1 MAHHTRP
8 SRLVKKEELG
18 KRKNNQGKKKSSQ
31 VRKKTTKTSTK
42 AVSTGKSK
50 KPAQEKDV
58 KKKQQEKKPIM
69 SSSGRLLRSSVS
81 RTLSG
86 ASWVTLEKADSIL
99 FHNQDSFSI
108 NGFTMSLRN
117 RSFSRRLSQTPI
129 AKPRKAAAQKRLET
143 KEKHEQ
149 EAQAVI
155 EEKNVEG
162 GERVFEQVLA
172 QNELA
177 PLPVQ
182 GAPCGVGEEPATT
195 CATQDKEVGI
205 PETNDSLPS
214 RQVTA
219 NDSEAS
225 EVKYE
230 HENLPCEQTPSDLET
245 GSLAEAFVEG
255 AVPVLPSSPSD
266 SVITSESNS
275 KVCAETPFDL
285 VPNSKEP
292 DCSSVDT
299 SDHSSAV
306 PLEES
311 VPLAKP
317 HMGAELDLVLPSE
330 EQDSNSTAIVI
341 SEINAQEHLLADA
354 SSLAESCLKA
364 GWDLES
370 GVKDVC
376 SESSSVAAAESNSLS
391 YFEGASAES
400 NLLLYFEGAKAE
412 SNSLLHF
419 KGAKS
424 ESNSLLHFE
433 GASAESNSLLHF
445 EGASAESNSLLHFEG
460 ASTESNSLLHFEGA
474 SSPAESHMKLPV
486 DFVPVHK
493 ELNSNVDLSC
503 MRENSESYSKPVFTV
518 CEPVSDTS
526 LNNIQV
532 GDIEQLVKCID
543 AETLILNSGCVH
555 TSSPDLEKSAVDK
568 ISGESSGQFSEGIVS
583 ELPSS
588 TEISTPASEK
598 AINAGLP
605 ADSRLQHDD
614 YSSQL
619 GSVGVSLNLVQD
631 NVRDSTEAVEASG
644 PSSLKNP
651 AGDYPI
657 PYSSLLPMLEKKKRR
672 RCGVCEPCL
681 RKTNCEECSCCRK
694 RKTSHRICKK
704 RKCEE
709 LKKPPP
715 PITLPFEVLTENK
728 RPQRR
733 KQRALKANLENKPVN
748 GRRPELM
755 ECSICGHGEKY
766 RVKTNQAVPVQNVQ
780 SKEKER
786 MTGLEAEKWAHNE
799 KPSFGVH
806 VNGDIHGTVTGNEH
820 LKHAEESER
829 VVSPSQLAEPKKS
842 FAQTIKNGIKPL
854 HYSPPEAVASLKKVS
869 VEERTD
875 FTSNS
880 HTQWTKAANLNHI
893 VNTLTTGVG
902 CIHPENQGNVLI
914 KEENCTCSIFQD
926 SDKSVLQTVS
936 ISDLQESLCCPPL
949 PEEEGHV
956 GEDGFKV
963 PKAETQCEDSSL
975 QPTFLSLIKNRNLT
989 VEQVVAIE
997 ALTQLSEAPL
1007 ETTSPAKTECTE
1019 ETTSNLLHSSKR
1031 DISSSSTSS
1040 ALKEIKDTYLQNEQQ
1055 LLAHCAHSQKQ
1066 LPNKAVLYNGQGS
1079 VSELRDKPANLAGE
1093 MYKLQLSSRDA
1104 KTLSDFTSNAK
1115 SFSGYVTKKNYT
1127 HDPVS
1132 LAQYCNA
1139 SLNAQQ
1145 TSNSLEALGQL
1156 EQKPACNDLNLE
1168 AGSLI
1173 KEGVIHSQDEED
1185 VATQLT
1191 QLAALIESNQTN
1203 PEQKN
1208 DIKASLLNLIS
1219 QERQPKYNQD
1229 LLQKKEAVFF
1239 KHNYSSLLL
1248 KQKQPTNKKG
1258 NAVPWKPRH
1267 KKKPQEARYQQ
1278 NNQNHLE
1285 LLSCQRSELQDIWM
1299 SSKLHKLGQ
1308 TMPQDS
1314 RIAPSEKKSPR
1325 TKVQRAL
1332 NQNTLASQEK
1342 TRLFLPQ
1349 TQIKFHRCL
1358 PEVPHEKKKDRLFG
1372 CEVVNEQIK
1381 TAGSGD
1387 PLGIERLK
1395 NEVVARNQFSDLPSH
1410 NPLAVSQ
1417 LKTASLVNR
1426 PSENLQ
1432 MFTEK
1437 CNSQVQQTAD
1447 ASQGH
1452 PLPQTFNQSNLRANE
1467 MRSEDKAYIH
1477 QGAVKQQVDP
1487 KSQVLPVPCGGAQVP
1502 GAVGALRNMECAGEV
1517 TVLTSTSLGTDHPQS
1532 TGDSG
1537 CSPAKN
1543 TLSSFLES
1551 PMKFLDTPTKNLID
1565 TPTKKGQSE
1574 LPTCDCVEQ
1583 IIEKDE
1589 GPYYTH
1595 LGTGPSV
1602 AAVREIMENRYGA
1615 KGSAVRIEVV
1625 VYTGKEGKSSQGC
1638 PIAKWVIRRSSDEEK
1653 LLCLVRQ
1660 RAGHHCQT
1668 AVIVILIL
1676 AWEGIPH
1683 LLADTLYKELTQSLR
1698 KYGCP
1703 TSRRCALNEDRTCA
1717 CQGLDPETCGASFS
1731 FGCSW
1736 SMYFNGC
1743 KFARS
1748 KNPRKFRLL
1757 TDDPKQEELLENNL
1771 QTLATDVAPV
1781 YKKLAPEAFQNQ
1793 VENEHMGPDCRLGSK
1808 DGRPFSGVTACI
1820 DFCAHA
1826 HKDTHNMHNGSTVVC
1841 TLTKEDNRRVGVI
1854 PSDEQ
1859 LHVLP
1864 LYKISQTDEFG
1875 TEEGLEAKI
1884 KAGAIQVLTAFP
1896 REVRMLAEP
1905 LRATKKK
1912 KPDTRRTSTEKQP
1925 LIDKKYSTPVKL
1937 KTEAPENLS
1946 NAVHCL
1952 GNKPDA
1958 LKPGIK
1964 TETSDH
1970 LYAMKHTSNT
1980 TKNCSLLKQY
1990 TASSPFKV
1998 DGLQPYPPLAH
2009 KPGLTAVTNL
2019 QQDFSVP
2026 YGYFECS
2033 SKQPHVTPYVNC
2045 KNFDVSVKDYTGI
2058 LLNDKMN
2065 GVPPILPEVT
2075 APGPP
2080 AHKDPLPT
2088 ILEHQTDKQNCQ
2100 PQLDNSPSSEMISSS
2115 DLSVPLSSPAK
2126 DAVGNEADCSHGCPV
2141 EKGSSHREQ
2150 MCGFDCADEK
2160 QSSALGQP
2168 TDSEEKAEELWSDS
2182 EHNFLDDD
2190 IGGVAVAPSHG
2201 SILIECARRELHA
2214 TTPIKKPNRNHP
2226 TRISLV
2232 FYQHKNLNEPKH
2244 GLAMWEAKMA
2254 ERAKEKEKEAERLGT
2269 ENTDLNSASRKTK
2282 QANENRDI
2290 FYEDNEFNQIPSRRA
2305 LTVTKDN
2312 VITVS
2317 SYALTRVAGPYNHW
2331 A

>member
-1 MAHHTRP
+1 ADMAHHARP
-8 SRLVKKEELG
+8 SRSAKKEELG
-18 KRKNNQGKKKSSQ
+18 KRKTNQSKKKSSQ
-31 VRKKTTKTSTK
+31 VRKKTTKASTK
-42 AVSTGKSK
+42 AVSSGKSK
-50 KPAQEKDV
+50 KPVQEKDV

-69 SSSGRLLRSSVS
+69 SSSGRLLRSSV
-81 RTLSG
+81 TLSG
-86 ASWVTLEKADSIL
+86 ASWVSLEKADNIL
-99 FHNQDSFSI
+99 FHSQDSFSI
-108 NGFTMSLRN
+108 NGFTMALRN
-117 RSFSRRLSQTPI
+117 RSFSRSLAQTPI
-129 AKPRKAAAQKRLET
+129 TAKPGKAAAQKRLET
-143 KEKHEQ
+143 MEKQ
-149 EAQAVI
+149 EALAVV
-155 EEKNVEG
+155 EEKNAETGEIALKEDVAQDELAALPVEG
-162 GERVFEQVLA
+162 WLC
-172 QNELA
+172 
-177 PLPVQ
+177 
-182 GAPCGVGEEPATT
+182 GAGEEEPVIP
-195 CATQDKEVGI
+195 CASQHEEAEISETDDSI
-205 PETNDSLPS
+205 PNNHITLDG
-214 RQVTA
+214 T
-219 NDSEAS
+219 EAS
-225 EVKYE
+225 EGKSKLE
-230 HENLPCEQTPSDLET
+230 DLPCGQILSDLDT
-245 GSLAEAFVEG
+245 GSLAEAFVED
-255 AVPVLPSSPSD
+255 AALVLPSSPSD
-266 SVITSESNS
+266 SGIASESNL
-275 KVCAETPFDL
+275 KVHAEAPFNV
-285 VPNSKEP
+285 VPNSTEP
-292 DCSSVDT
+292 DSSSVDT
-299 SDHSSAV
+299 SGLSSAV
-306 PLEES
+306 LIES
-311 VPLAKP
+311 VTLAKF
-317 HMGAELDLVLPSE
+317 HIGAGLDMVLPRE
-330 EQDSNSTAIVI
+330 EQDLDSASLVTSEFNS
-341 SEINAQEHLLADA
+341 QEHLFEGARSLAD
-354 SSLAESCLKA
+354 SCLKA
-364 GWDLES
+364 GWGLES
-370 GVKDVC
+370 ENKDIG
-376 SESSSVAAAESNSLS
+376 SNSSSVAAAESNL
-391 YFEGASAES
+391 
-400 NLLLYFEGAKAE
+400 
-412 SNSLLHF
+412 
-419 KGAKS
+419 
-424 ESNSLLHFE
+424 
-433 GASAESNSLLHF
+433 
-445 EGASAESNSLLHFEG
+445 
-460 ASTESNSLLHFEGA
+460 LLHFEGA
-474 SSPAESHMKLPV
+474 SSLAEYPMKLVV
-486 DFVPVHK
+486 DFVPIHR
-493 ELNSNVDLSC
+493 ELDTNSDLSFTK
-503 MRENSESYSKPVFTV
+503 ENSEIQNSEFDTKNIFRV
-518 CEPVSDTS
+518 CEPVSNTS

-532 GDIEQLVKCID
+532 EDIEQLVKCID
-543 AETLILNSGCVH
+543 AETLILNSGYVP
-555 TSSPDLEKSAVDK
+555 TLSSDLGKSTVDK
-568 ISGESSGQFSEGIVS
+568 ISAESSGQFSAGFVS
-583 ELPSS
+583 ALPSS
-588 TEISTPASEK
+588 MEISALASAK
-598 AINAGLP
+598 AINADLP
-605 ADSRLQHDD
+605 ADSRLQHSD

-619 GSVGVSLNLVQD
+619 GSGVSLNLVQD
-631 NVRDSTEAVEASG
+631 NVSNSAEAVEASG
-644 PSSLKNP
+644 PYSLKNP
-651 AGDYPI
+651 AGDYPL

-733 KQRALKANLENKPVN
+733 KQRVLKANLENKAVN

-766 RVKTNQAVPVQNVQ
+766 RVKTNQAVPIENVQ
-780 SKEKER
+780 CKEKES
-786 MTGLEAEKWAHNE
+786 MTGLEAEKWAHAE
-799 KPSFGVH
+799 KASFGVH
-806 VNGDIHGTVTGNEH
+806 INGDIHAALTGTQH
-820 LKHAEESER
+820 LNHAEHSNR
-829 VVSPSQLAEPKKS
+829 AASPCHLPEPKKPLVH
-842 FAQTIKNGIKPL
+842 TIKNGINTL
-854 HYSPPEAVASLKKVS
+854 HYSPPEAVASLNNAS
-869 VEERTD
+869 AEERTD
-875 FTSNS
+875 LTSNS
-880 HTQWTKAANLNHI
+880 HMQWPTGGNLNNI
-893 VNTLTTGVG
+893 VSTLTSCTGYV
-902 CIHPENQGNVLI
+902 HPENQGNVLM
-914 KEENCTCSIFQD
+914 KEENCTCSISEYSAQ
-926 SDKSVLQTVS
+926 SVLQTGS
-936 ISDLQESLCCPPL
+936 SLDLQESLSCPLL
-949 PEEEGHV
+949 PE
-956 GEDGFKV
+956 GELQAGKDGFTV
-963 PKAETQCEDSSL
+963 PSVETQPENTAL
-975 QPTFLSLIKNRNLT
+975 QPTFLSLIKTRNLT
-989 VEQVVAIE
+989 LEQVVAIE

-1007 ETTSPAKTECTE
+1007 ETTSPAKSGSIEHTG
-1019 ETTSNLLHSSKR
+1019 ETTSNLLHSFRR
-1031 DISSSSTSS
+1031 DISSSFTSS
-1040 ALKEIKDTYLQNEQQ
+1040 ALQEIKDTYLQNEQQ
-1055 LLAHCAHSQKQ
+1055 LLAHCTHSQKQ
-1066 LPNKAVLYNGQGS
+1066 LPNKAVLYNGQSS
-1079 VSELRDKPANLAGE
+1079 VSELCDKPASPAGE
-1093 MYKLQLSSRDA
+1093 MCKLQLPSRDT
-1104 KTLSDFTSNAK
+1104 KTLSDLTSNAT
-1115 SFSGYVTKKNYT
+1115 SFSGYDSNKSCAPEPVTLT
-1127 HDPVS
+1127 G
-1132 LAQYCNA
+1132 YCNA
-1139 SLNAQQ
+1139 PCDVQHAGN
-1145 TSNSLEALGQL
+1145 NLEAPGRL
-1156 EQKPACNDLNLE
+1156 EQKPSCSDLKLE
-1168 AGSLI
+1168 GGSLI
-1173 KEGVIHSQDEED
+1173 KEGGIHSQDEED
-1185 VATQLT
+1185 VAAQLT
-1191 QLAALIESNQTN
+1191 QLAALIESKQTN

-1208 DIKASLLNLIS
+1208 NIKASLLNLIS
-1219 QERQPKYNQD
+1219 HERQPKYNQEM
-1229 LLQKKEAVFF
+1229 LHKKESVFF
-1239 KHNYSSLLL
+1239 RRNYSSLLL
-1248 KQKQPTNKKG
+1248 KQKQATNKKG
-1258 NAVPWKPRH
+1258 NGVPWKPRH

-1278 NNQNHLE
+1278 NNQNQLE
-1285 LLSCQRSELQDIWM
+1285 LLSCQHSELQDIWI
-1299 SSKLHKLGQ
+1299 SSKLRKLGQ
-1308 TMPQDS
+1308 TMPQDC
-1314 RIAPSEKKSPR
+1314 RVAPSEKKSPR

-1349 TQIKFHRCL
+1349 AQIKFHRCL
-1358 PEVPHEKKKDRLFG
+1358 PEAPQEKKKD
-1372 CEVVNEQIK
+1372 
-1381 TAGSGD
+1381 S
-1387 PLGIERLK
+1387 
-1395 NEVVARNQFSDLPSH
+1395 
-1410 NPLAVSQ
+1410 PLAGSQ
-1417 LKTASLVNR
+1417 LKTASLLKR
-1426 PSENLQ
+1426 PTENLQ

-1437 CNSQVQQTAD
+1437 CNSQVQQTANV
-1447 ASQGH
+1447 SQAH
-1452 PLPQTFNQSNLRANE
+1452 PLPPTFNQCNLRANE
-1467 MRSEDKAYIH
+1467 MCSENKAH
-1477 QGAVKQQVDP
+1477 VQQVKQQVDP
-1487 KSQVLPVPCGGAQVP
+1487 KSQVLPLPCAGAQVP
-1502 GAVGALRNMECAGEV
+1502 GSAEALRNMECVGEV
-1517 TVLTSTSLGTDHPQS
+1517 TVLTSTRLGTDHAQS

-1683 LLADTLYKELTQSLR
+1683 LLADTLYEELRQSLR

-1703 TSRRCALNEDRTCA
+1703 TSRRCARNEDRSCA
-1717 CQGLDPETCGASFS
+1717 CQGRDPETCGASFS

-1793 VENEHMGPDCRLGSK
+1793 VENEHMGPDCRLGCK

-1912 KPDTRRTSTEKQP
+1912 KPDTRRTPSEKQP

-1937 KTEAPENLS
+1937 KTEASENLG
-1946 NAVHCL
+1946 NALHCL
-1952 GNKPDA
+1952 GNKTDA

-1964 TETSDH
+1964 METSNH

-1990 TASSPFKV
+1990 MASSPFKA
-1998 DGLQPYPPLAH
+1998 DGLHPYPSLTH
-2009 KPGLTAVTNL
+2009 KSGLTAVTNI

-2033 SKQPHVTPYVNC
+2033 TKQPHVPPYVNC
-2045 KNFDVSVKDYTGI
+2045 KSFDVSVKDHTGVV
-2058 LLNDKMN
+2058 LNEKVN
-2065 GVPPILPEVT
+2065 GVPPVLPEVT

-2080 AHKDPLPT
+2080 AHKEPLPT
-2088 ILEHQTDKQNCQ
+2088 ILEQQSDKQNCQ
-2100 PQLDNSPSSEMISSS
+2100 LQLDTSAPSEMISSC
-2115 DLSVPLSSPAK
+2115 DPLVPPSSLAQDALGPA
-2126 DAVGNEADCSHGCPV
+2126 ADCSHGCPV
-2141 EKGSSHREQ
+2141 EKGSSHGGQ
-2150 MCGFDCADEK
+2150 SSDFDCADVK
-2160 QSSALGQP
+2160 QSSALGQAA
-2168 TDSEEKAEELWSDS
+2168 DSEEKAEELWSDS

-2254 ERAKEKEKEAERLGT
+2254 ERAREKEKEAERLGT
-2269 ENTDLNSASRKTK
+2269 ENPELSSSNRKAK
-2282 QANENRDI
+2282 QPGENRDI

>member
-1 MAHHTRP
+1 MAHHARP
-8 SRLVKKEELG
+8 SRSAKKDELG
-18 KRKNNQGKKKSSQ
+18 KRKTNQSKKKSSQ

-42 AVSTGKSK
+42 AVSSGKGK

-86 ASWVTLEKADSIL
+86 VSWVSLEKADNIL
-99 FHNQDSFSI
+99 FHSQDSFNI

-117 RSFSRRLSQTPI
+117 RSFSQRLSQTPI
-129 AKPRKAAAQKRLET
+129 IAKPKKAAAQKRLET

-149 EAQAVI
+149 EALAVV
-155 EEKNVEG
+155 EEKSNET
-162 GERVFEQVLA
+162 GEIALIQDLA
-172 QNELA
+172 QNDLA
-177 PLPVQ
+177 ALPVE
-182 GAPCGVGEEPATT
+182 GCLCSEGEEPVIP
-195 CATQDKEVGI
+195 CASQDKEAEISETDDSI
-205 PETNDSLPS
+205 PNC
-214 RQVTA
+214 QVT
-219 NDSEAS
+219 DDGTGAS
-225 EVKYE
+225 EVKSK
-230 HENLPCEQTPSDLET
+230 HEDLPCEQIPSDLDT

-255 AVPVLPSSPSD
+255 AALVLPSSPSD
-266 SVITSESNS
+266 SVIASESNS
-275 KVCAETPFDL
+275 KVHAETPFNV
-285 VPNSKEP
+285 VPNSTEP
-292 DCSSVDT
+292 DFSSVDT
-299 SDHSSAV
+299 SDLSSAV
-306 PLEES
+306 LIES
-311 VPLAKP
+311 VTLAKF
-317 HMGAELDLVLPSE
+317 HIGAGLDMVLPRE
-330 EQDSNSTAIVI
+330 EQDLHSASLVTSEFNS
-341 SEINAQEHLLADA
+341 QEHLLEDA
-354 SSLAESCLKA
+354 RSLADSCLKA
-364 GWDLES
+364 GWDLKS
-370 GVKDVC
+370 GNKDIG
-376 SESSSVAAAESNSLS
+376 SNSSSVAAS
-391 YFEGASAES
+391 ES
-400 NLLLYFEGAKAE
+400 NLLLRFG
-412 SNSLLHF
+412 
-419 KGAKS
+419 
-424 ESNSLLHFE
+424 
-433 GASAESNSLLHF
+433 
-445 EGASAESNSLLHFEG
+445 
-460 ASTESNSLLHFEGA
+460 GA
-474 SSPAESHMKLPV
+474 SSLAEYPMKLLV
-486 DFVPVHK
+486 DFVPIHK
-493 ELNSNVDLSC
+493 ELDSNSDLSFTK
-503 MRENSESYSKPVFTV
+503 ENSEFDTQNIFTV
-518 CEPVSDTS
+518 CEPVSNTS
-526 LNNIQV
+526 LNNIEV
-532 GDIEQLVKCID
+532 EDIEQLVKCID
-543 AETLILNSGCVH
+543 AETFILNSGYVP
-555 TSSPDLEKSAVDK
+555 TLSSDLEKSTVDK
-568 ISGESSGQFSEGIVS
+568 ISAESSGQFSAGFVS

-588 TEISTPASEK
+588 MEISALASEK
-598 AINAGLP
+598 AINADLP
-605 ADSRLQHDD
+605 ADSRLQHND

-619 GSVGVSLNLVQD
+619 GSVGVSLNLFQD
-631 NVRDSTEAVEASG
+631 NVSNSTEAVEASG
-644 PSSLKNP
+644 LSSLKNP
-651 AGDYPI
+651 AGGYPV

-715 PITLPFEVLTENK
+715 PVMLPFEVLTENK

-733 KQRALKANLENKPVN
+733 KQRVLKANLENKAVN

-766 RVKTNQAVPVQNVQ
+766 RVKTSQAVPIENVQ

-806 VNGDIHGTVTGNEH
+806 VNGDIHGAVTGTEH
-820 LKHAEESER
+820 LKHADHSER
-829 VVSPSQLAEPKKS
+829 AASPSQFTEPKKS
-842 FAQTIKNGIKPL
+842 LVHTIKNGIKTL
-854 HYSPPEAVASLKKVS
+854 HYSPPEAVASLKNVS
-869 VEERTD
+869 AEERTD
-875 FTSNS
+875 LTSNS
-880 HTQWTKAANLNHI
+880 HMQWPKGSNLNN
-893 VNTLTTGVG
+893 VVSTLMSGTGCV
-902 CIHPENQGNVLI
+902 HPENQGNVLM
-914 KEENCTCSIFQD
+914 KEENCTCSISEY
-926 SDKSVLQTVS
+926 SDQSVLQTGSSLDV
-936 ISDLQESLCCPPL
+936 QESLCCPPL
-949 PEEEGHV
+949 PEEELQAGK
-956 GEDGFKV
+956 DGFKV
-963 PKAETQCEDSSL
+963 PNVETLPENSAL
-975 QPTFLSLIKNRNLT
+975 QPTFLSLIKTRNLT
-989 VEQVVAIE
+989 LEQVVAIE

-1007 ETTSPAKTECTE
+1007 ETTSPAKTESTACTG
-1019 ETTSNLLHSSKR
+1019 ETTSNLLHSFKR
-1031 DISSSSTSS
+1031 DISSSFTSS
-1040 ALKEIKDTYLQNEQQ
+1040 ALQEIKDTYLENEQQ

-1066 LPNKAVLYNGQGS
+1066 LPNKAVLYNGQSS
-1079 VSELRDKPANLAGE
+1079 VSELCDKPANPAGE
-1093 MYKLQLSSRDA
+1093 MYKLQLSSRDT
-1104 KTLSDFTSNAK
+1104 KTLSDLTSNAAFSAYDSNK
-1115 SFSGYVTKKNYT
+1115 SCAHEPVT
-1127 HDPVS
+1127 
-1132 LAQYCNA
+1132 LAGYCNA
-1139 SLNAQQ
+1139 SCDVQQ
-1145 TSNSLEALGQL
+1145 IRNNLEAPGQL
-1156 EQKPACNDLNLE
+1156 EQKPACNDSKLE
-1168 AGSLI
+1168 GSSLI
-1173 KEGVIHSQDEED
+1173 KEGGIHSQDEED
-1185 VATQLT
+1185 VAAQLT

-1219 QERQPKYNQD
+1219 HERQPKYNQD
-1229 LLQKKEAVFF
+1229 VLQKKETVFF
-1239 KHNYSSLLL
+1239 RHNYSSLLL
-1248 KQKQPTNKKG
+1248 KQKQATNKKG

-1278 NNQNHLE
+1278 NNQNQLE
-1285 LLSCQRSELQDIWM
+1285 LLSCQHSELQDIWI

-1308 TMPQDS
+1308 TVPQDS
-1314 RIAPSEKKSPR
+1314 RVAPSEKKSPR

-1332 NQNTLASQEK
+1332 SQNTLASQEK

-1349 TQIKFHRCL
+1349 AQIKFHRCL
-1358 PEVPHEKKKDRLFG
+1358 PEEKKKDRLFG
-1372 CEVVNEQIK
+1372 CEVVNEQMK
-1381 TAGSGD
+1381 TVGFSD
-1387 PLGIERLK
+1387 PLGTDALK
-1395 NEVVARNQFSDLPSH
+1395 NEVVARSQHSDLSSR
-1410 NPLAVSQ
+1410 NPLAASQ
-1417 LKTASLVNR
+1417 LKTASLLKR
-1426 PSENLQ
+1426 PTENLQ

-1437 CNSQVQQTAD
+1437 CNSQVQQTANV
-1447 ASQGH
+1447 SQAH
-1452 PLPQTFNQSNLRANE
+1452 PLPPPTFNQSNLRANE
-1467 MRSEDKAYIH
+1467 MCSENKASV
-1477 QGAVKQQVDP
+1477 QQVKQQVDP
-1487 KSQVLPVPCGGAQVP
+1487 KSQVLPVACGGAQVP
-1502 GAVGALRNMECAGEV
+1502 GAAEALRNMECVGEV
-1517 TVLTSTSLGTDHPQS
+1517 TVLTSTSLGTDHAQS

-1912 KPDTRRTSTEKQP
+1912 KPDTRRTPSEKQP

-1937 KTEAPENLS
+1937 KTEAPENLG
-1946 NAVHCL
+1946 NTLNCL
-1952 GNKPDA
+1952 GNKTDA

-1964 TETSDH
+1964 METSNH

-1998 DGLQPYPPLAH
+1998 DSLHPYPSLAH
-2009 KPGLTAVTNL
+2009 KSGLTAVTNI

-2033 SKQPHVTPYVNC
+2033 TKQPHVAPYVNC
-2045 KNFDVSVKDYTGI
+2045 KSFDVSVKDYTGI

-2065 GVPPILPEVT
+2065 GVPPLLPEVT

-2080 AHKDPLPT
+2080 AHREPLPT
-2088 ILEHQTDKQNCQ
+2088 ILEHHQPDKQNCQ
-2100 PQLDNSPSSEMISSS
+2100 LQPDTSPSSETISSCDS
-2115 DLSVPLSSPAK
+2115 SVPLSSSAK
-2126 DAVGNEADCSHGCPV
+2126 DAVGTEADCSHGCPG
-2141 EKGSSHREQ
+2141 ERGSSHPGQ
-2150 MCGFDCADEK
+2150 ICDFDCVDEK
-2160 QSSALGQP
+2160 QNSALGQP
-2168 TDSEEKAEELWSDS
+2168 ADSEEKAEELWSDS

-2254 ERAKEKEKEAERLGT
+2254 ERAREKEKEAERLGT
-2269 ENTDLNSASRKTK
+2269 ENPELNSSNRKAK
-2282 QANENRDI
+2282 QPSENRDI

>member
-1 MAHHTRP
+1 ADMAHHARP
-8 SRLVKKEELG
+8 SRSAKKEELG
-18 KRKNNQGKKKSSQ
+18 KRKTNQSKKKSSQ
-31 VRKKTTKTSTK
+31 VRKKTTKASTK
-42 AVSTGKSK
+42 AVSSGKGK
-50 KPAQEKDV
+50 KPVQEKDV

-69 SSSGRLLRSSVS
+69 SSSGRLLRSSVT

-86 ASWVTLEKADSIL
+86 ASWVSLEKADNIL

-117 RSFSRRLSQTPI
+117 RSFSRGLSQTPVI

-143 KEKHEQ
+143 KEKREQ
-149 EAQAVI
+149 EVLAAV
-155 EEKNVEG
+155 EEKNDET
-162 GERVFEQVLA
+162 GEIALKQDLA
-172 QNELA
+172 QNELPA
-177 PLPVQ
+177 LPVE
-182 GAPCGVGEEPATT
+182 GCLCSAGEEPVIP
-195 CATQDKEVGI
+195 CASQDKEVEISETDGSI
-205 PETNDSLPS
+205 PNSQLTDDG
-214 RQVTA
+214 T
-219 NDSEAS
+219 EAS
-225 EVKYE
+225 EVKSK
-230 HENLPCEQTPSDLET
+230 HEDLSCEPIPSDLDT
-245 GSLAEAFVEG
+245 GSLAEAFVED
-255 AVPVLPSSPSD
+255 AALVLPFSPSD
-266 SVITSESNS
+266 SVIVSESNS
-275 KVCAETPFDL
+275 NVCAETPFNV
-285 VPNSKEP
+285 VPNSTEP
-292 DCSSVDT
+292 DSSSAGT
-299 SDHSSAV
+299 SDLSSAV
-306 PLEES
+306 LIES
-311 VPLAKP
+311 VTLAKF
-317 HMGAELDLVLPSE
+317 HIGAGLDMVLPRE
-330 EQDSNSTAIVI
+330 EQDLDSAPLVTSEFNS
-341 SEINAQEHLLADA
+341 QEHLLGDA
-354 SSLAESCLKA
+354 RSLAESCLKA

-370 GVKDVC
+370 ENKDIG
-376 SESSSVAAAESNSLS
+376 SNSSSVAAS
-391 YFEGASAES
+391 ES
-400 NLLLYFEGAKAE
+400 NL
-412 SNSLLHF
+412 
-419 KGAKS
+419 
-424 ESNSLLHFE
+424 
-433 GASAESNSLLHF
+433 
-445 EGASAESNSLLHFEG
+445 
-460 ASTESNSLLHFEGA
+460 LLHFEGA
-474 SSPAESHMKLPV
+474 SSLAEYPMKLVV
-486 DFVPVHK
+486 DFVPIHK
-493 ELNSNVDLSC
+493 ELDPNSDLSFSK
-503 MRENSESYSKPVFTV
+503 ENSEFDTRNIFTV
-518 CEPVSDTS
+518 CEPVSNTS
-526 LNNIQV
+526 LNNIEV
-532 GDIEQLVKCID
+532 EDIEQLVKCID
-543 AETLILNSGCVH
+543 AETLILNSGYVP
-555 TSSPDLEKSAVDK
+555 TLSSDLEKSTVDR
-568 ISGESSGQFSEGIVS
+568 ISAESSGQFSAGFVS

-588 TEISTPASEK
+588 MEISALASEK
-598 AINAGLP
+598 AINADLP
-605 ADSRLQHDD
+605 ADSRLQHND

-619 GSVGVSLNLVQD
+619 GSVGVSLNLVQG
-631 NVRDSTEAVEASG
+631 NVSNSTEAVEASG

-651 AGDYPI
+651 AGAYPV

-715 PITLPFEVLTENK
+715 PIMLPFEVLTENK

-733 KQRALKANLENKPVN
+733 KQRVLKANLENKPVN

-766 RVKTNQAVPVQNVQ
+766 RVKTNQAVPNENVQ

-786 MTGLEAEKWAHNE
+786 MTGLEAEQWAHNE
-799 KPSFGVH
+799 KPSFGAH
-806 VNGDIHGTVTGNEH
+806 VNGDIHGAVTGTEH
-820 LKHAEESER
+820 LKHADHSER
-829 VVSPSQLAEPKKS
+829 AASPSHFTEPKKP
-842 FAQTIKNGIKPL
+842 FVHTIKNGIKTL
-854 HYSPPEAVASLKKVS
+854 HYSPPEAVTSLKNVS
-869 VEERTD
+869 AEERTD
-875 FTSNS
+875 LTTNS
-880 HTQWTKAANLNHI
+880 HMQWPKGSNLNN
-893 VNTLTTGVG
+893 VVSPLMSCTGCV
-902 CIHPENQGNVLI
+902 HPENQGNVLM
-914 KEENCTCSIFQD
+914 KEENCTCCISEY
-926 SDKSVLQTVS
+926 SDKSVLQAGSSLDV
-936 ISDLQESLCCPPL
+936 QESLCCSPL
-949 PEEEGHV
+949 PEEELQAGK
-956 GEDGFKV
+956 DGFEV
-963 PKAETQCEDSSL
+963 QNVETQLENSAL
-975 QPTFLSLIKNRNLT
+975 QPTFLSLIKTRNLT
-989 VEQVVAIE
+989 LEQVVAIE

-1007 ETTSPAKTECTE
+1007 ETTSSTKTESTECTG
-1019 ETTSNLLHSSKR
+1019 ETTSNLLHSFKR
-1031 DISSSSTSS
+1031 DISSSFTSP
-1040 ALKEIKDTYLQNEQQ
+1040 ALQEIKDTYLQNEQQ

-1066 LPNKAVLYNGQGS
+1066 LPNKAVLYNGQSS
-1079 VSELRDKPANLAGE
+1079 VSELCDKPANPAGE
-1093 MYKLQLSSRDA
+1093 MYELQLSSRET
-1104 KTLSDFTSNAK
+1104 KTLSDLTSNGT
-1115 SFSGYVTKKNYT
+1115 SFSGYDSNKSCA
-1127 HDPVS
+1127 HDPVT
-1132 LAQYCNA
+1132 LAEYCNA
-1139 SLNAQQ
+1139 SCDVQQ
-1145 TSNSLEALGQL
+1145 IRNNLETPSQL
-1156 EQKPACNDLNLE
+1156 EQKPTCNDLKSE
-1168 AGSLI
+1168 GSSMI
-1173 KEGVIHSQDEED
+1173 KEGGIHSQDEED
-1185 VATQLT
+1185 VAAQLT

-1203 PEQKN
+1203 SEQKN

-1219 QERQPKYNQD
+1219 HERQPKCNQD
-1229 LLQKKEAVFF
+1229 VLQKKESVFF
-1239 KHNYSSLLL
+1239 RHNYSSLLL
-1248 KQKQPTNKKG
+1248 KQKQATNKKG
-1258 NAVPWKPRH
+1258 NGVPWKPRH
-1267 KKKPQEARYQQ
+1267 KKKPQESRYQQ
-1278 NNQNHLE
+1278 NNQNQLE
-1285 LLSCQRSELQDIWM
+1285 LLSCQHSELQDIWI
-1299 SSKLHKLGQ
+1299 SSKLHKLGPA
-1308 TMPQDS
+1308 MPQDS
-1314 RIAPSEKKSPR
+1314 RVAPSEKKSPR
-1325 TKVQRAL
+1325 TKVQRVL
-1332 NQNTLASQEK
+1332 SQNTSVSQEK

-1349 TQIKFHRCL
+1349 AQIKFHRCL
-1358 PEVPHEKKKDRLFG
+1358 PEAPQEKKKDRLFG
-1372 CEVVNEQIK
+1372 CELQ
-1381 TAGSGD
+1381 
-1387 PLGIERLK
+1387 
-1395 NEVVARNQFSDLPSH
+1395 
-1410 NPLAVSQ
+1410 
-1417 LKTASLVNR
+1417 TASLLKR
-1426 PSENLQ
+1426 PTENLQ

-1437 CNSQVQQTAD
+1437 CNSQVQQTANV
-1447 ASQGH
+1447 SQAH
-1452 PLPQTFNQSNLRANE
+1452 PLPPSSNQSNLRANE
-1467 MRSEDKAYIH
+1467 MCSENKACF
-1477 QGAVKQQVDP
+1477 QQVKQQVEL
-1487 KSQVLPVPCGGAQVP
+1487 KSQVLPVPCGGAQAP
-1502 GAVGALRNMECAGEV
+1502 GSAEALRNMECVGEV
-1517 TVLTSTSLGTDHPQS
+1517 TVLTSTSLGTDHAQS

-1808 DGRPFSGVTACI
+1808 EGRPFSGVTACI

-1912 KPDTRRTSTEKQP
+1912 KPDTRRTPTEKQP
-1925 LIDKKYSTPVKL
+1925 LIDKKYSTPVKV
-1937 KTEAPENLS
+1937 KTEAPENLG
-1946 NAVHCL
+1946 NTLHCL
-1952 GNKPDA
+1952 GNKTDA

-1964 TETSDH
+1964 METSNH
-1970 LYAMKHTSNT
+1970 LYAMKHSSNT

-1990 TASSPFKV
+1990 TPSSPFKV
-1998 DGLQPYPPLAH
+1998 DSLHPYPSLAH
-2009 KPGLTAVTNL
+2009 KPGLTAVTNI

-2033 SKQPHVTPYVNC
+2033 TKQPHMTPYVNC

-2058 LLNDKMN
+2058 LLNEKVN

-2080 AHKDPLPT
+2080 AHRELLPT
-2088 ILEHQTDKQNCQ
+2088 ILEHQPDKQNCQ
-2100 PQLDNSPSSEMISSS
+2100 LQLDNSPSSEMISSCDS
-2115 DLSVPLSSPAK
+2115 SVLLSSSAK
-2126 DAVGNEADCSHGCPV
+2126 DAVGTEVDCSHGCPA
-2141 EKGSSHREQ
+2141 EKGSSHRGQ
-2150 MCGFDCADEK
+2150 VCDFDCVDEK
-2160 QSSALGQP
+2160 QNSALGQP
-2168 TDSEEKAEELWSDS
+2168 ADSEEKAEELWSDS

-2254 ERAKEKEKEAERLGT
+2254 ERAREKEKEAERLGT
-2269 ENTDLNSASRKTK
+2269 ENPELNSSNRKAK
-2282 QANENRDI
+2282 QPSGNRDI

>member
-1 MAHHTRP
+1 ADMAHHARP

-18 KRKNNQGKKKSSQ
+18 KRKTNQGKKKTSQ
-31 VRKKTTKTSTK
+31 ARKKTTKTSTK
-42 AVSTGKSK
+42 AASSGKGK
-50 KPAQEKDV
+50 KPTQEKDV

-69 SSSGRLLRSSVS
+69 SSSGRLLRSSIT

-86 ASWVTLEKADSIL
+86 ASWVSLEKVDNIL
-99 FHNQDSFSI
+99 FHNQDPFNI

-117 RSFSRRLSQTPI
+117 RSFSRRFSQTPTI

-149 EAQAVI
+149 EALAVI
-155 EEKNVEG
+155 EEKNTEA
-162 GERVFEQVLA
+162 GERDSKEDLA

-177 PLPVQ
+177 PLPVE
-182 GAPCGVGEEPATT
+182 GAPCSTGEEPAAA
-195 CATQDKEVGI
+195 CASQDKEVEI
-205 PETNDSLPS
+205 PETNDSIPS
-214 RQVTA
+214 SKV
-219 NDSEAS
+219 NDDNTEAS
-225 EVKYE
+225 EVRCK
-230 HENLPCEQTPSDLET
+230 HEDLPCEQTPSNLDT
-245 GSLAEAFVEG
+245 GSSAEAFVED
-255 AVPVLPSSPSD
+255 AALVLPSSSD
-266 SVITSESNS
+266 SIIISESNS
-275 KVCAETPFDL
+275 KLCAETPFDL

-292 DCSSVDT
+292 DSSSVDT
-299 SDHSSAV
+299 SDPSSAV
-306 PLEES
+306 LLEES
-311 VPLAKP
+311 VPLAQP
-317 HMGAELDLVLPSE
+317 HTEAESDLVLSSE
-330 EQDSNSTAIVI
+330 DQDSNSAPTVT
-341 SEINAQEHLLADA
+341 SEFNSTEHLLEDA
-354 SSLAESCLKA
+354 SSLAESCLKI
-364 GWDLES
+364 GWDSEPEN
-370 GVKDVC
+370 KDIG
-376 SESSSVAAAESNSLS
+376 SNSSSVAA
-391 YFEGASAES
+391 
-400 NLLLYFEGAKAE
+400 
-412 SNSLLHF
+412 
-419 KGAKS
+419 
-424 ESNSLLHFE
+424 
-433 GASAESNSLLHF
+433 AESNSLLHF
-445 EGASAESNSLLHFEG
+445 EGASSL
-460 ASTESNSLLHFEGA
+460 
-474 SSPAESHMKLPV
+474 AESHMKLVV

-493 ELNSNVDLSC
+493 ELDSNLDLSC
-503 MRENSESYSKPVFTV
+503 TRENSESDSKNIFTG

-526 LNNIQV
+526 LNNIEV
-532 GDIEQLVKCID
+532 EDIEQLVKCID
-543 AETLILNSGCVH
+543 AETLILNSGYVP
-555 TSSPDLEKSAVDK
+555 TLSPDLEKSTVGK
-568 ISGESSGQFSEGIVS
+568 ISGESSGQFSEGFVS
-583 ELPSS
+583 ELLSS
-588 TEISTPASEK
+588 MEISALASEK
-598 AINAGLP
+598 AIHADLP
-605 ADSRLQHDD
+605 ADSRLQHND

-631 NVRDSTEAVEASG
+631 NVSDSTEAVEASG

-651 AGDYPI
+651 AGDYPV

-733 KQRALKANLENKPVN
+733 KQRVLKANLENKPVN

-766 RVKTNQAVPVQNVQ
+766 RVKPNQTVPIENVH

-806 VNGDIHGTVTGNEH
+806 VNGDIHGTVAASEH
-820 LKHAEESER
+820 FKIAEDSER
-829 VVSPSQLAEPKKS
+829 AVSSSQLAEQKKS
-842 FAQTIKNGIKPL
+842 FSQTIKNGIKPL
-854 HYSPPEAVASLKKVS
+854 HYSPPDAVASLLKAS
-869 VEERTD
+869 AEERTD
-875 FTSNS
+875 LTSNS
-880 HTQWTKAANLNHI
+880 HMQWMKGTHLSNT

-902 CIHPENQGNVLI
+902 CAHPELEGKVLM
-914 KEENCTCSIFQD
+914 KEENCTCSIFED
-926 SDKSVLQTVS
+926 SDKSVLQTSS
-936 ISDLQESLCCPPL
+936 ISDLQVSLYCPPL
-949 PEEEGHV
+949 PEEEACV
-956 GEDGFKV
+956 GKDGSEV
-963 PKAETQCEDSSL
+963 PNTETQHENSSL
-975 QPTFLSLIKNRNLT
+975 QPTFLSLIKTRNLT

-1007 ETTSPAKTECTE
+1007 DTTSPAKPESAECTE
-1019 ETTSNLLHSSKR
+1019 ETTHSLLHNYKR
-1031 DISSSSTSS
+1031 DISSSFTSS

-1055 LLAHCAHSQKQ
+1055 LLAHCTHSQKQ
-1066 LPNKAVLYNGQGS
+1066 LPSKAMLYNGQS
-1079 VSELRDKPANLAGE
+1079 SLSELRDKPANLTGE
-1093 MYKLQLSSRDA
+1093 MYKLQLPSRDT
-1104 KTLSDFTSNAK
+1104 KTLSDLTSNAK
-1115 SFSGYVTKKNYT
+1115 SLSGYTSKKNYT
-1127 HDPVS
+1127 HEPVA
-1132 LAQYCNA
+1132 LARCCNA
-1139 SLNAQQ
+1139 SHNTQQ
-1145 TSNSLEALGQL
+1145 TNNNLEALGQL
-1156 EQKPACNDLNLE
+1156 EQKPTCNVLNLE
-1168 AGSLI
+1168 ASSFI
-1173 KEGVIHSQDEED
+1173 KEGGLHSQDEED

-1203 PEQKN
+1203 PEQRN

-1219 QERQPKYNQD
+1219 HERQPKHNQD
-1229 LLQKKEAVFF
+1229 VLQKKEPGFLR
-1239 KHNYSSLLL
+1239 HNYSSLLL

-1258 NAVPWKPRH
+1258 NSVPWKPRH

-1278 NNQNHLE
+1278 NNQNQLE
-1285 LLSCQRSELQDIWM
+1285 LLSCQRSELQDIWI

-1308 TMPQDS
+1308 TLPQDS
-1314 RIAPSEKKSPR
+1314 KIAPSDKKSPR

-1358 PEVPHEKKKDRLFG
+1358 PEVLQEKKKDRF
-1372 CEVVNEQIK
+1372 
-1381 TAGSGD
+1381 
-1387 PLGIERLK
+1387 
-1395 NEVVARNQFSDLPSH
+1395 DLSSR

-1417 LKTASLVNR
+1417 LKTASLLNR
-1426 PSENLQ
+1426 TSENLQ

-1437 CNSQVQQTAD
+1437 CNSQVQQTANV
-1447 ASQGH
+1447 SQTH

-1467 MRSEDKAYIH
+1467 VCSEDKAYIQ
-1477 QGAVKQQVDP
+1477 QGAVEQQVEL

-1502 GAVGALRNMECAGEV
+1502 GAVEALRNMECAGEV
-1517 TVLTSTSLGTDHPQS
+1517 TVLTSTGLGTDHPQS

-1884 KAGAIQVLTAFP
+1884 KAGAIQVLKAFP

-1912 KPDTRRTSTEKQP
+1912 KPDTRRTPSEKQP

-1937 KTEAPENLS
+1937 KTEALENVGNTL
-1946 NAVHCL
+1946 HCL
-1952 GNKPDA
+1952 GNKTDA

-1980 TKNCSLLKQY
+1980 TKNCSLLKEC

-1998 DGLQPYPPLAH
+1998 DSLHPYSSLAH
-2009 KPGLTAVTNL
+2009 KPGITAVTNI

-2045 KNFDVSVKDYTGI
+2045 KNFDVSVKDYAGI
-2058 LLNDKMN
+2058 LLNDKVN

-2080 AHKDPLPT
+2080 AYKDPLPT
-2088 ILEHQTDKQNCQ
+2088 ILEHQPDKQNCQ
-2100 PQLDNSPSSEMISSS
+2100 LQLDNSPSSQTISSC

-2126 DAVGNEADCSHGCPV
+2126 DAVKNEADCSHGSPV

-2150 MCGFDCADEK
+2150 MCDFDCADGK
-2160 QSSALGQP
+2160 QNSALGQP

-2269 ENTDLNSASRKTK
+2269 ENTDLNSSSRKTK
-2282 QANENRDI
+2282 QTSENRDI

>member
-1 MAHHTRP
+1 MAHHARP
-8 SRLVKKEELG
+8 SRLAKKEEIG
-18 KRKNNQGKKKSSQ
+18 KKKTNQGKKKSSQ

-42 AVSTGKSK
+42 AVSSGKGK

-69 SSSGRLLRSSVS
+69 SSSGRFLRSSVT

-86 ASWVTLEKADSIL
+86 TPWVSLEKTDNIL
-99 FHNQDSFSI
+99 FHSQEAFNI

-117 RSFSRRLSQTPI
+117 RSFSRRFSQAPTI
-129 AKPRKAAAQKRLET
+129 AKPRKAAAQKKLET
-143 KEKHEQ
+143 KERHEQ
-149 EAQAVI
+149 ALAVV
-155 EEKNVEG
+155 EDKNVEAS
-162 GERVFEQVLA
+162 ENVLEQNLA
-172 QNELA
+172 QDELA
-177 PLPVQ
+177 SLP
-182 GAPCGVGEEPATT
+182 GEDIPCSVDEEPAAM
-195 CATQDKEVGI
+195 CAGQEEEGEI
-205 PETNDSLPS
+205 PEMKNSVPS
-214 RQVTA
+214 TQVTDDNTA
-219 NDSEAS
+219 ES
-225 EVKYE
+225 EVEYE
-230 HENLPCEQTPSDLET
+230 HEDLPCEQTLIDLNA
-245 GSLAEAFVEG
+245 SSAAEASAED
-255 AVPVLPSSPSD
+255 AALVLPSSD
-266 SVITSESNS
+266 SITTSEPNS
-275 KVCAETPFDL
+275 KMCIETPFDL

-292 DCSSVDT
+292 DSDSIDT
-299 SDHSSAV
+299 SDPSSAV
-306 PLEES
+306 LLEELI
-311 VPLAKP
+311 PLAES
-317 HMGAELDLVLPSE
+317 HIEAESDLVLASE
-330 EQDSNSTAIVI
+330 ECYSNSAPTVT
-341 SEINAQEHLLADA
+341 SELNSQECLEDL
-354 SSLAESCLKA
+354 SSFSESCIKA
-364 GWDLES
+364 DG
-370 GVKDVC
+370 
-376 SESSSVAAAESNSLS
+376 
-391 YFEGASAES
+391 
-400 NLLLYFEGAKAE
+400 NL
-412 SNSLLHF
+412 
-419 KGAKS
+419 KS
-424 ESNSLLHFE
+424 ENEDLGSHEAATGSNSLLHFE
-433 GASAESNSLLHF
+433 SVSSLVESD
-445 EGASAESNSLLHFEG
+445 
-460 ASTESNSLLHFEGA
+460 
-474 SSPAESHMKLPV
+474 MKLV
-486 DFVPVHK
+486 DFVPIHK
-493 ELNSNVDLSC
+493 EIDSCSDLRC
-503 MRENSESYSKPVFTV
+503 TVGNTESDSKNIFTV
-518 CEPVSDTS
+518 SEPVSDTS
-526 LNNIQV
+526 LTNIEV
-532 GDIEQLVKCID
+532 EDIEQFVTCID
-543 AETLILNSGCVH
+543 AETLILNSGYVPAL
-555 TSSPDLEKSAVDK
+555 SSDIEKRAVDEL
-568 ISGESSGQFSEGIVS
+568 SSESSRKFSEGFVS

-588 TEISTPASEK
+588 TEISVLALEK
-598 AINAGLP
+598 AINADLP
-605 ADSRLQHDD
+605 VDLRLQQND

-619 GSVGVSLNLVQD
+619 ESVGISLNLVQD
-631 NVRDSTEAVEASG
+631 NVSNSTQTVEASG
-644 PSSLKNP
+644 PSSLTNP
-651 AGDYPI
+651 AGSHPLA
-657 PYSSLLPMLEKKKRR
+657 YSSLLPMLEKKKRR

-715 PITLPFEVLTENK
+715 PITLPLEVLTENK

-733 KQRALKANLENKPVN
+733 KQRVFKANLENKPVN

-766 RVKTNQAVPVQNVQ
+766 RVKTNQTQPFENAQ

-806 VNGDIHGTVTGNEH
+806 VNGDARGTVTGHEH
-820 LKHAEESER
+820 LRNAEESER
-829 VVSPSQLAEPKKS
+829 AVSPSQLAEPKKS
-842 FAQTIKNGIKPL
+842 FAQTIKNGIKTL
-854 HYSPPEAVASLKKVS
+854 HYLSPEAVASLKKAS
-869 VEERTD
+869 VVERTD
-875 FTSNS
+875 LTSNS
-880 HTQWTKAANLNHI
+880 HAQWMKATNLNDI
-893 VNTLTTGVG
+893 VSTLTTSVS
-902 CIHPENQGNVLI
+902 CVHPDKQGNLFM
-914 KEENCTCSIFQD
+914 KEENCTCSVFQD
-926 SDKSVLQTVS
+926 SDKSVLQTSSVL
-936 ISDLQESLCCPPL
+936 DLQESTCCPPL
-949 PEEEGHV
+949 VKEEVH

-963 PKAETQCEDSSL
+963 PNTETQHESPSL

-997 ALTQLSEAPL
+997 ALTQLSEVPL
-1007 ETTSPAKTECTE
+1007 GTSSPAKAENSERTE
-1019 ETTSNLLHSSKR
+1019 ERTSNLLHSYKR
-1031 DISSSSTSS
+1031 DISSSFTSS
-1040 ALKEIKDTYLQNEQQ
+1040 TLKEINDTYLQKEQQ
-1055 LLAHCAHSQKQ
+1055 LLTHCAHSQKQ
-1066 LPNKAVLYNGQGS
+1066 LPNKPALYNGQS
-1079 VSELRDKPANLAGE
+1079 SISELRDKPANLASE
-1093 MYKLQLSSRDA
+1093 MYKLQLSSGDT
-1104 KTLSDFTSNAK
+1104 KTLSELRSNAK
-1115 SFSGYVTKKNYT
+1115 SFSGLNTKKNY
-1127 HDPVS
+1127 DPVTLS
-1132 LAQYCNA
+1132 RYCNVQHA
-1139 SLNAQQ
+1139 
-1145 TSNSLEALGQL
+1145 SNSLDTLGQL
-1156 EQKPACNDLNLE
+1156 DQKPTCNDLNLE

-1173 KEGVIHSQDEED
+1173 KEGGIHSQDEED

-1191 QLAALIESNQTN
+1191 QLAALIESNRAN

-1208 DIKASLLNLIS
+1208 DIKTSLLNLIS
-1219 QERQPKYNQD
+1219 HERQAKHNQD
-1229 LLQKKEAVFF
+1229 LLQRKESVFF
-1239 KHNYSSLLL
+1239 RHNCSSLLL
-1248 KQKQPTNKKG
+1248 KQKQSTNKKG

-1278 NNQNHLE
+1278 INRNQLE
-1285 LLSCQRSELQDIWM
+1285 LLSCQHSELQDIWI

-1314 RIAPSEKKSPR
+1314 RIALSEKKSPR
-1325 TKVQRAL
+1325 TKVQKAL
-1332 NQNTLASQEK
+1332 SQSALTLQEK
-1342 TRLFLPQ
+1342 PRLFLPQ
-1349 TQIKFHRCL
+1349 TQIKFHRL
-1358 PEVPHEKKKDRLFG
+1358 SEVPQDKKKDRLFG
-1372 CEVVNEQIK
+1372 YEVVNEQIK
-1381 TAGSGD
+1381 TAGSSD
-1387 PLGIERLK
+1387 PPGVILK
-1395 NEVVARNQFSDLPSH
+1395 NDVAACNQYSDLLSR
-1410 NPLAVSQ
+1410 NPLSVSQ
-1417 LKTASLVNR
+1417 LKTASLLTR
-1426 PSENLQ
+1426 PSENTQ

-1437 CNSQVQQTAD
+1437 CNSQVQQAVNVGQT
-1447 ASQGH
+1447 H
-1452 PLPQTFNQSNLRANE
+1452 PLPQTFSQSNLRASE
-1467 MRSEDKAYIH
+1467 ACSEDKAYVQ
-1477 QGAVKQQVDP
+1477 QGAVDRQADP
-1487 KSQVLPVPCGGAQVP
+1487 KSQMLPVSCSAGQVP
-1502 GAVGALRNMECAGEV
+1502 GTVEALRNMECAGEV
-1517 TVLTSTSLGTDHPQS
+1517 TILTSRSLGTDHPQS

-1757 TDDPKQEELLENNL
+1757 TDDPKQEELLEHNL

-1912 KPDTRRTSTEKQP
+1912 KPDTRRTPSEKQQ
-1925 LIDKKYSTPVKL
+1925 LMDKKYSTPIKL

-1946 NAVHCL
+1946 NTLHCL
-1952 GNKPDA
+1952 GNKADA

-1970 LYAMKHTSNT
+1970 LCAMKHTSNT

-1998 DGLQPYPPLAH
+1998 DSLHPYSSLAH
-2009 KPGLTAVTNL
+2009 KPGITAVTNI

-2033 SKQPHVTPYVNC
+2033 SKQPHVTPYINC

-2080 AHKDPLPT
+2080 AHKDPPPS
-2088 ILEHQTDKQNCQ
+2088 ILEHQPDKQNCQ
-2100 PQLDNSPSSEMISSS
+2100 PQSDSSPSSQMIGSC

-2126 DAVGNEADCSHGCPV
+2126 DAVGNEADCSHRCPV
-2141 EKGSSHREQ
+2141 EKGGSHREQ
-2150 MCGFDCADEK
+2150 MCDFDCIDEK
-2160 QSSALGQP
+2160 QNSALGQQ
-2168 TDSEEKAEELWSDS
+2168 TDSEEKAEEMWSDS

-2269 ENTDLNSASRKTK
+2269 ENTELNSSSRKTK
-2282 QANENRDI
+2282 QTSENREI

>member
-1 MAHHTRP
+1 MAHHARP
-8 SRLVKKEELG
+8 SRSVKKEELG
-18 KRKNNQGKKKSSQ
+18 KRKTNQGKKKSSQ

-42 AVSTGKSK
+42 AVSSGKGK

-69 SSSGRLLRSSVS
+69 SSSGRLLRSSVT

-86 ASWVTLEKADSIL
+86 ASWVSLEKADNIL
-99 FHNQDSFSI
+99 FHNQDSFNI

-117 RSFSRRLSQTPI
+117 RPFSPRLSQTPVI
-129 AKPRKAAAQKRLET
+129 AKPKKSAVQKRLET
-143 KEKHEQ
+143 KENHEQ
-149 EAQAVI
+149 GALAGV
-155 EEKNVEG
+155 EEKNDETGQVVLKQDLAQDELAALPVEG
-162 GERVFEQVLA
+162 SPCSAGEGPA
-172 QNELA
+172 
-177 PLPVQ
+177 LP
-182 GAPCGVGEEPATT
+182 
-195 CATQDKEVGI
+195 CASQDKEVEI
-205 PETNDSLPS
+205 PGTNDSVPNS
-214 RQVTA
+214 WVT
-219 NDSEAS
+219 DGTEAS
-225 EVKYE
+225 GVKSK
-230 HENLPCEQTPSDLET
+230 HEGLPCEQIPSDLDM

-255 AVPVLPSSPSD
+255 AVLVLPSFPSN
-266 SVITSESNS
+266 SIITSESE
-275 KVCAETPFDL
+275 VCGETPFDV
-285 VPNSKEP
+285 VPSSEEP
-292 DCSSVDT
+292 DPGSAVT
-299 SDHSSAV
+299 SDLSSAG
-306 PLEES
+306 LAQES
-311 VPLAKP
+311 VTLATS
-317 HMGAELDLVLPSE
+317 HIEAELDLVLPSE
-330 EQDSNSTAIVI
+330 EQDPDSAAVVT
-341 SEINAQEHLLADA
+341 SEFHSQDLLEDA
-354 SSLAESCLKA
+354 RSLAESCLKA
-364 GWDLES
+364 AWDLES
-370 GVKDVC
+370 ENKDIG
-376 SESSSVAAAESNSLS
+376 SNSSSVAAT
-391 YFEGASAES
+391 ES
-400 NLLLYFEGAKAE
+400 NL
-412 SNSLLHF
+412 
-419 KGAKS
+419 
-424 ESNSLLHFE
+424 
-433 GASAESNSLLHF
+433 
-445 EGASAESNSLLHFEG
+445 
-460 ASTESNSLLHFEGA
+460 LLHFEGA
-474 SSPAESHMKLPV
+474 SSLAESPMRLVV
-486 DFVPVHK
+486 DFVPIPK
-493 ELNSNVDLSC
+493 EFYSNSDLSC
-503 MRENSESYSKPVFTV
+503 TGEKSEFDTKNIFTV
-518 CEPVSDTS
+518 CESVSNTS
-526 LNNIQV
+526 LNNIEV
-532 GDIEQLVKCID
+532 EDIEQLVKCID
-543 AETLILNSGCVH
+543 AETLILNSGYVP
-555 TSSPDLEKSAVDK
+555 TLSSDLEKSTFSK
-568 ISGESSGQFSEGIVS
+568 ISGESSGQFYEGFVS
-583 ELPSS
+583 ELPSRL
-588 TEISTPASEK
+588 EISALASEK
-598 AINAGLP
+598 AINADLP
-605 ADSRLQHDD
+605 ADSRLQHND

-631 NVRDSTEAVEASG
+631 NVSNSTEAVEASG

-651 AGDYPI
+651 AGGCPV

-715 PITLPFEVLTENK
+715 PVTLPFQVLTENK

-733 KQRALKANLENKPVN
+733 KQRVLKANLENKPVN

-766 RVKTNQAVPVQNVQ
+766 RVKSNQAVPIENVQ
-780 SKEKER
+780 CKEKER

-806 VNGDIHGTVTGNEH
+806 VNGDIHGAVPGTEH
-820 LKHAEESER
+820 LKHAGDSDR
-829 VVSPSQLAEPKKS
+829 AVSPSQLAEPKKS
-842 FAQTIKNGIKPL
+842 FAQTIRNGIKPL

-875 FTSNS
+875 LTSNS
-880 HTQWTKAANLNHI
+880 HLQWTKGTN
-893 VNTLTTGVG
+893 VNNTVNALTTGIG
-902 CIHPENQGNVLI
+902 CAHPQNQGNVLI
-914 KEENCTCSIFQD
+914 KEENCMCSISEDF
-926 SDKSVLQTVS
+926 DKSVLQAGS
-936 ISDLQESLCCPPL
+936 IWGLQESLCCPPL
-949 PEEEGHV
+949 PE
-956 GEDGFKV
+956 GELQAGKNGFEV
-963 PKAETQCEDSSL
+963 PKVETQPENPTL
-975 QPTFLSLIKNRNLT
+975 QSTFLSLIKTRNLT

-1007 ETTSPAKTECTE
+1007 GTTSPAKIEGTECTE
-1019 ETTSNLLHSSKR
+1019 ETTSNLLYSFKS
-1031 DISSSSTSS
+1031 DTSSSFTSS

-1055 LLAHCAHSQKQ
+1055 LLAHCALPQKQ
-1066 LPNKAVLYNGQGS
+1066 LPNKAVLYNGQSS
-1079 VSELRDKPANLAGE
+1079 VPELQDKPANLAGE
-1093 MYKLQLSSRDA
+1093 MCKLQLSSRDT
-1104 KTLSDFTSNAK
+1104 KTLSDLTSNAT
-1115 SFSGYVTKKNYT
+1115 SLSGYTNEKNYA
-1127 HDPVS
+1127 HDPVA
-1132 LAQYCNA
+1132 LGQYCNA
-1139 SLNAQQ
+1139 SCNVQQ
-1145 TSNSLEALGQL
+1145 TGNNLETPGQL
-1156 EQKPACNDLNLE
+1156 EQKTPSNDLNLE
-1168 AGSLI
+1168 TGSLI
-1173 KEGVIHSQDEED
+1173 KEGGIHSQDEED
-1185 VATQLT
+1185 VAAQLT
-1191 QLAALIESNQTN
+1191 QLAALIESNQAN
-1203 PEQKN
+1203 LQQKN
-1208 DIKASLLNLIS
+1208 DIKASLINLIS
-1219 QERQPKYNQD
+1219 QERQPKHNQD
-1229 LLQKKEAVFF
+1229 VVQKKESAFF
-1239 KHNYSSLLL
+1239 RHNYSSLLI
-1248 KQKQPTNKKG
+1248 KQKQVTNKKG
-1258 NAVPWKPRH
+1258 GAVPWKPRH
-1267 KKKPQEARYQQ
+1267 KKKPPEARYQQ
-1278 NNQNHLE
+1278 ANQNQLE
-1285 LLSCQRSELQDIWM
+1285 LLSCQHNELQDIWI

-1314 RIAPSEKKSPR
+1314 RIALPEKKSPR
-1325 TKVQRAL
+1325 TKVQRAQS
-1332 NQNTLASQEK
+1332 QNTSSSQEK

-1358 PEVPHEKKKDRLFG
+1358 PEAPQEKKKDRLFG
-1372 CEVVNEQIK
+1372 CEVVNEQMK
-1381 TAGSGD
+1381 TAGSRD
-1387 PLGIERLK
+1387 PLGTDPLK
-1395 NEVVARNQFSDLPSH
+1395 NEVVARGQRSDLSSQ

-1417 LKTASLVNR
+1417 LKTASLLNR
-1426 PSENLQ
+1426 PTENLQ
-1432 MFTEK
+1432 MFTQQ
-1437 CNSQVQQTAD
+1437 CNSQVQQTA
-1447 ASQGH
+1447 AGSQAH
-1452 PLPQTFNQSNLRANE
+1452 PLPPTLNQSDLRANE
-1467 MRSEDKAYIH
+1467 KSSESTACVQ
-1477 QGAVKQQVDP
+1477 QGTQADP
-1487 KSQVLPVPCGGAQVP
+1487 KVQVLPVPCGGAQVP
-1502 GAVGALRNMECAGEV
+1502 ACAEALRNMECVGEV
-1517 TVLTSTSLGTDHPQS
+1517 TVLTSSSLGADHAQS

-1793 VENEHMGPDCRLGSK
+1793 VENEHMGPDCRLGCQA
-1808 DGRPFSGVTACI
+1808 GRPFSGVTACI

-1841 TLTKEDNRRVGVI
+1841 TLTKEDNRSVGVI

-1912 KPDTRRTSTEKQP
+1912 KPDTRRAPSEKQP

-1937 KTEAPENLS
+1937 KTEAPENLG
-1946 NAVHCL
+1946 NALHCL
-1952 GNKPDA
+1952 GNKTDA

-1964 TETSDH
+1964 METSNH

-1980 TKNCSLLKQY
+1980 TKNCSLLKQCP
-1990 TASSPFKV
+1990 ASSPFKV
-1998 DGLQPYPPLAH
+1998 DSLHPCPSLAH
-2009 KPGLTAVTNL
+2009 KPGLTAVTNI

-2033 SKQPHVTPYVNC
+2033 TKQPHVTPYVNC
-2045 KNFDVSVKDYTGI
+2045 KSFDVSVKDYTGI
-2058 LLNDKMN
+2058 LLDEKVN
-2065 GVPPILPEVT
+2065 GVPPMLPEVT

-2080 AHKDPLPT
+2080 AHTDPLPT
-2088 ILEHQTDKQNCQ
+2088 ILEHQPDKQNCHL
-2100 PQLDNSPSSEMISSS
+2100 QLDSSS
-2115 DLSVPLSSPAK
+2115 SQMVSSCDLSVPLSSPAT
-2126 DAVGNEADCSHGCPV
+2126 DAVGNGADCSHGCPV
-2141 EKGSSHREQ
+2141 EKGSSHRGQ
-2150 MCGFDCADEK
+2150 MCDLDCIEEK
-2160 QSSALGQP
+2160 QSSALGHP
-2168 TDSEEKAEELWSDS
+2168 ADSEEKAEELWSDS

-2244 GLAMWEAKMA
+2244 GLDMWEAKRA

-2269 ENTDLNSASRKTK
+2269 ENSELSSSNRKAK
-2282 QANENRDI
+2282 QPSENRDL

>member
-1 MAHHTRP
+1 ADMAHHARP
-8 SRLVKKEELG
+8 SRSVKKEELG
-18 KRKNNQGKKKSSQ
+18 KRNTNQGKKKSSQ

-42 AVSTGKSK
+42 AVSSGKGK
-50 KPAQEKDV
+50 KPVQEKDV
-58 KKKQQEKKPIM
+58 KKKQQEGKPIM
-69 SSSGRLLRSSVS
+69 SSSGRLLRSNVT

-86 ASWVTLEKADSIL
+86 ASWVSLEKADNIL
-99 FHNQDSFSI
+99 FHNQDSFNI

-117 RSFSRRLSQTPI
+117 RPFSSRLSQTPI
-129 AKPRKAAAQKRLET
+129 TAKPKKAAAQKRLES
-143 KEKHEQ
+143 KETHEQ
-149 EAQAVI
+149 EASAIV
-155 EEKNVEG
+155 EEKNKTDKI
-162 GERVFEQVLA
+162 VLK
-172 QNELA
+172 QDLTKNELA
-177 PLPVQ
+177 ALPVE
-182 GAPCGVGEEPATT
+182 GSPCSAGGGPAIP
-195 CATQDKEVGI
+195 CAGQDKEVEV
-205 PETNDSLPS
+205 PETNYPVPNSW
-214 RQVTA
+214 VT
-219 NDSEAS
+219 DDGTEAS
-225 EVKYE
+225 KVESN
-230 HENLPCEQTPSDLET
+230 HEGLSCEQIPSGLDM
-245 GSLAEAFVEG
+245 GSLAEAFVKG
-255 AVPVLPSSPSD
+255 AALVLPSFPSD
-266 SVITSESNS
+266 SILTSESHSKACVETPFNVVPSSEEPDSSSAHTSDLSLAVLIQESVTLAKSHNEAELSLVLPTEEQDSDSAPTITSEFNSQEHLLEDARSLAESFLKAGWYLDSENKDIGSSSRATSESN
-275 KVCAETPFDL
+275 L
-285 VPNSKEP
+285 
-292 DCSSVDT
+292 
-299 SDHSSAV
+299 
-306 PLEES
+306 
-311 VPLAKP
+311 
-317 HMGAELDLVLPSE
+317 
-330 EQDSNSTAIVI
+330 
-341 SEINAQEHLLADA
+341 
-354 SSLAESCLKA
+354 
-364 GWDLES
+364 
-370 GVKDVC
+370 
-376 SESSSVAAAESNSLS
+376 
-391 YFEGASAES
+391 
-400 NLLLYFEGAKAE
+400 
-412 SNSLLHF
+412 
-419 KGAKS
+419 
-424 ESNSLLHFE
+424 
-433 GASAESNSLLHF
+433 
-445 EGASAESNSLLHFEG
+445 
-460 ASTESNSLLHFEGA
+460 LLHFEGA
-474 SSPAESHMKLPV
+474 SSVAESPVKLVV

-493 ELNSNVDLSC
+493 KLNSNSDLSC
-503 MRENSESYSKPVFTV
+503 TREKSEFDAKNIFPV
-518 CEPVSDTS
+518 CEPVSNTS
-526 LNNIQV
+526 LNNIEV
-532 GDIEQLVKCID
+532 DDIEQLVKCID
-543 AETLILNSGCVH
+543 TETLILNAGYGP
-555 TSSPDLEKSAVDK
+555 TLSSNLENSTVDK
-568 ISGESSGQFSEGIVS
+568 ISRDSSGLVSEGFAS

-588 TEISTPASEK
+588 LEISALASEK
-598 AINAGLP
+598 AINADLL
-605 ADSRLQHDD
+605 ADSRLQHSD

-619 GSVGVSLNLVQD
+619 GSVGVSFSLVQD
-631 NVRDSTEAVEASG
+631 NVSNSTETAEASG

-651 AGDYPI
+651 AGGYPV
-657 PYSSLLPMLEKKKRR
+657 PYSSVLPMLEKKKRR

-715 PITLPFEVLTENK
+715 PIMLPFEVLTENK

-733 KQRALKANLENKPVN
+733 KQRVLKANLENKPVN

-755 ECSICGHGEKY
+755 ECSICGHSEKY
-766 RVKTNQAVPVQNVQ
+766 RVKTNQAVPIENVQ

-786 MTGLEAEKWAHNE
+786 MTGLEAERWAHNE
-799 KPSFGVH
+799 KPSFGIH
-806 VNGDIHGTVTGNEH
+806 VNGDIHGAVAGTQH
-820 LKHAEESER
+820 LKHAGDSGR
-829 VVSPSQLAEPKKS
+829 AVSPSQLAEPKKS

-854 HYSPPEAVASLKKVS
+854 HYSQPEAVASLKKVS
-869 VEERTD
+869 VDERTD
-875 FTSNS
+875 LTSNS
-880 HTQWTKAANLNHI
+880 HMQWTKAADLHNI
-893 VNTLTTGVG
+893 ISTLTTGVS
-902 CIHPENQGNVLI
+902 CVHPESQGDVSM
-914 KEENCTCSIFQD
+914 KEENCTCSISKE
-926 SDKSVLQTVS
+926 SDRSVLQTSS
-936 ISDLQESLCCPPL
+936 ISGLQESLCCPPL
-949 PEEEGHV
+949 PE
-956 GEDGFKV
+956 GELQAGKDGFKV
-963 PKAETQCEDSSL
+963 PNVETQPENSTL
-975 QPTFLSLIKNRNLT
+975 QPTFLSLIKTRNLT

-1007 ETTSPAKTECTE
+1007 ETTSPAKTESSECAG
-1019 ETTSNLLHSSKR
+1019 ETTSSLLHSSKR
-1031 DISSSSTSS
+1031 DISSSFTSS
-1040 ALKEIKDTYLQNEQQ
+1040 ALKEIKDTYLQNEQE
-1055 LLAHCAHSQKQ
+1055 LLAHCTHSQQ
-1066 LPNKAVLYNGQGS
+1066 QVPSKAVLYNGQSS
-1079 VSELRDKPANLAGE
+1079 VSELHGKPASLAGE
-1093 MYKLQLSSRDA
+1093 ACKLQLSSRDT
-1104 KTLSDFTSNAK
+1104 KTLPDLTSNVT
-1115 SFSGYVTKKNYT
+1115 SLSGCTTKKNYA
-1127 HDPVS
+1127 HDPVV
-1132 LAQYCNA
+1132 LAQHCNA
-1139 SLNAQQ
+1139 SCGVQQ
-1145 TSNSLEALGQL
+1145 TGNNLETLCQL
-1156 EQKPACNDLNLE
+1156 EQKPTHNDLNLK

-1173 KEGVIHSQDEED
+1173 KEGGLHSQDEED
-1185 VATQLT
+1185 VAAQLT
-1191 QLAALIESNQTN
+1191 QLAALIESSQAN

-1208 DIKASLLNLIS
+1208 DIKASLMNIIS
-1219 QERQPKYNQD
+1219 HERQPKYNQD
-1229 LLQKKEAVFF
+1229 TLQKKESVFF
-1239 KHNYSSLLL
+1239 RHNYNSLLL
-1248 KQKQPTNKKG
+1248 KQKQATNRKG

-1267 KKKPQEARYQQ
+1267 KKKPKEAHYQ
-1278 NNQNHLE
+1278 NNQNQVE
-1285 LLSCQRSELQDIWM
+1285 LLSCQHSELQDIWM
-1299 SSKLHKLGQ
+1299 SSKLHKLSQ
-1308 TMPQDS
+1308 TVPQDS

-1325 TKVQRAL
+1325 TKAQRVVG
-1332 NQNTLASQEK
+1332 QNTSVSQEK

-1358 PEVPHEKKKDRLFG
+1358 PEAPQDKKKDKLS
-1372 CEVVNEQIK
+1372 
-1381 TAGSGD
+1381 GST
-1387 PLGIERLK
+1387 LL
-1395 NEVVARNQFSDLPSH
+1395 
-1410 NPLAVSQ
+1410 
-1417 LKTASLVNR
+1417 NR
-1426 PSENLQ
+1426 ATENLQ

-1437 CNSQVQQTAD
+1437 RNSQVQQTANVNQ
-1447 ASQGH
+1447 AH
-1452 PLPQTFNQSNLRANE
+1452 LPPTLHQSNPRANE
-1467 MRSEDKAYIH
+1467 MHGVNQACVQ
-1477 QGAVKQQVDP
+1477 QGKQADP
-1487 KSQVLPVPCGGAQVP
+1487 KVQVLPVPSGGAQVL
-1502 GAVGALRNMECAGEV
+1502 GSNEALRNMECVDEV
-1517 TVLTSTSLGTDHPQS
+1517 TVLTSTSLGTDHAQS

-1537 CSPAKN
+1537 CSPAEN

-1841 TLTKEDNRRVGVI
+1841 TLTKEDNRSVGVI

-1905 LRATKKK
+1905 LRATKKR
-1912 KPDTRRTSTEKQP
+1912 KPDTRRTLTEKQP

-1937 KTEAPENLS
+1937 KTEAPENLG
-1946 NAVHCL
+1946 NTLHCS
-1952 GNKPDA
+1952 GNKTDA

-1964 TETSDH
+1964 METSNH

-1998 DGLQPYPPLAH
+1998 DSFHPCPSLAH

-2033 SKQPHVTPYVNC
+2033 TKQPHVPPYVNC
-2045 KNFDVSVKDYTGI
+2045 KNFDVSVKGYTGI
-2058 LLNDKMN
+2058 LLNDKVN
-2065 GVPPILPEVT
+2065 GVPPILPDVT

-2080 AHKDPLPT
+2080 AHRDPLPT
-2088 ILEHQTDKQNCQ
+2088 ILEHQPDKQDCQ
-2100 PQLDNSPSSEMISSS
+2100 LQLDSSSSQMISSCDS
-2115 DLSVPLSSPAK
+2115 SVPLSSPAK
-2126 DAVGNEADCSHGCPV
+2126 DAIGNQADCSHGCPM
-2141 EKGSSHREQ
+2141 EKGSSRQGQ
-2150 MCGFDCADEK
+2150 MSDFDCVDEK
-2160 QSSALGQP
+2160 QTSALGHLA
-2168 TDSEEKAEELWSDS
+2168 DSEEKAEELWSDS

-2269 ENTDLNSASRKTK
+2269 ENTELNSSSRRAK
-2282 QANENRDI
+2282 QPSENREI

>member
-1 MAHHTRP
+1 TDMAHHARP
-8 SRLVKKEELG
+8 SRSAKKDELG
-18 KRKNNQGKKKSSQ
+18 KRRTNQSKKKSSQ

-42 AVSTGKSK
+42 AVSSGKGK

-86 ASWVTLEKADSIL
+86 VSWVSLEKADNIL
-99 FHNQDSFSI
+99 FHSQDSFNI

-117 RSFSRRLSQTPI
+117 RSFSQRLSQTPI
-129 AKPRKAAAQKRLET
+129 IAKPKKAAAQKRLET
-143 KEKHEQ
+143 KEKREQ
-149 EAQAVI
+149 EALAVV
-155 EEKNVEG
+155 EEKSNET
-162 GERVFEQVLA
+162 GEIALIQDLA
-172 QNELA
+172 QNDLA
-177 PLPVQ
+177 ALPVE
-182 GAPCGVGEEPATT
+182 GCLCSEGEEPVIP
-195 CATQDKEVGI
+195 CASQDKEAEISETDDSI
-205 PETNDSLPS
+205 PNC
-214 RQVTA
+214 QVADDGT
-219 NDSEAS
+219 EAS
-225 EVKYE
+225 EVKSE
-230 HENLPCEQTPSDLET
+230 HEDLPCEQIPSDLDT

-255 AVPVLPSSPSD
+255 AALVLPSSPSD
-266 SVITSESNS
+266 SVIVSESNS
-275 KVCAETPFDL
+275 KVHAETPFNV
-285 VPNSKEP
+285 VPNSTEP
-292 DCSSVDT
+292 DFSSVDT
-299 SDHSSAV
+299 SDLSSAV
-306 PLEES
+306 LIES
-311 VPLAKP
+311 VTLAKF
-317 HMGAELDLVLPSE
+317 HIGAGLDMVLPRE
-330 EQDSNSTAIVI
+330 EQDLHSTSLVTSEFNS
-341 SEINAQEHLLADA
+341 QEHLLEDA
-354 SSLAESCLKA
+354 RSLADSCLKA
-364 GWDLES
+364 GWDLKS
-370 GVKDVC
+370 GNKDIG
-376 SESSSVAAAESNSLS
+376 SNSSSVAAS
-391 YFEGASAES
+391 ES
-400 NLLLYFEGAKAE
+400 NLLLRFGD
-412 SNSLLHF
+412 
-419 KGAKS
+419 
-424 ESNSLLHFE
+424 
-433 GASAESNSLLHF
+433 
-445 EGASAESNSLLHFEG
+445 
-460 ASTESNSLLHFEGA
+460 A
-474 SSPAESHMKLPV
+474 SSLAEYPMKLVV
-486 DFVPVHK
+486 DFVPIHK
-493 ELNSNVDLSC
+493 ELDSNSDLSFTK
-503 MRENSESYSKPVFTV
+503 ENSEFDTQNIFTV
-518 CEPVSDTS
+518 CEPVSNTS
-526 LNNIQV
+526 LNNIEV
-532 GDIEQLVKCID
+532 EDIEQLVKCID
-543 AETLILNSGCVH
+543 AETLILNSGYVP
-555 TSSPDLEKSAVDK
+555 TLSSDLEKSTVDK
-568 ISGESSGQFSEGIVS
+568 ISAESSGQFSAGFVS

-588 TEISTPASEK
+588 MEISALASEK
-598 AINAGLP
+598 AINADLP
-605 ADSRLQHDD
+605 ADSRLQHND

-619 GSVGVSLNLVQD
+619 GSVGVSLNLFQD
-631 NVRDSTEAVEASG
+631 NVSNSTEAVEASG
-644 PSSLKNP
+644 LSSLKNP
-651 AGDYPI
+651 AGGYPV

-715 PITLPFEVLTENK
+715 PVMLPFEVLTENK

-733 KQRALKANLENKPVN
+733 KQRVLKANLENKAVN

-766 RVKTNQAVPVQNVQ
+766 RVKTSQAVPIENVQ

-806 VNGDIHGTVTGNEH
+806 VNGDIHGAVTGTEH
-820 LKHAEESER
+820 LKHADHSER
-829 VVSPSQLAEPKKS
+829 AASPSQFTEPKKS
-842 FAQTIKNGIKPL
+842 LVHTIKNGIKTL
-854 HYSPPEAVASLKKVS
+854 HYSPPEAVASLKNVS
-869 VEERTD
+869 AEERTD
-875 FTSNS
+875 LTSNS
-880 HTQWTKAANLNHI
+880 HMQWPKGSNLNN
-893 VNTLTTGVG
+893 VVSTLTSGTGCV
-902 CIHPENQGNVLI
+902 HPENQGNVLM
-914 KEENCTCSIFQD
+914 KEENCTCSISEY
-926 SDKSVLQTVS
+926 SDQSVLQTGSSLDV
-936 ISDLQESLCCPPL
+936 QESLCCPPL
-949 PEEEGHV
+949 PEEELQAGK
-956 GEDGFKV
+956 DGFKV
-963 PKAETQCEDSSL
+963 PNVETLPENSAL
-975 QPTFLSLIKNRNLT
+975 QPTFLSLIKTRNLT
-989 VEQVVAIE
+989 LEQVVAIE

-1007 ETTSPAKTECTE
+1007 ETTSPAKTESTECTG
-1019 ETTSNLLHSSKR
+1019 ETTSNLLHGFQR
-1031 DISSSSTSS
+1031 DISSSFTSS
-1040 ALKEIKDTYLQNEQQ
+1040 ALQEIKDTYLENEQQ

-1066 LPNKAVLYNGQGS
+1066 LPNKAVLYNGQSS
-1079 VSELRDKPANLAGE
+1079 VSELCDKPANLAGE
-1093 MYKLQLSSRDA
+1093 MYKLQLSSRDT
-1104 KTLSDFTSNAK
+1104 KTLSDLTSNAA
-1115 SFSGYVTKKNYT
+1115 FSGYDSNKSCAHEPVTPT
-1127 HDPVS
+1127 G
-1132 LAQYCNA
+1132 YCNA
-1139 SLNAQQ
+1139 SCDVQQ
-1145 TSNSLEALGQL
+1145 IRNNLEAPGQL
-1156 EQKPACNDLNLE
+1156 EQKPACNDSKLE
-1168 AGSLI
+1168 GSSLI
-1173 KEGVIHSQDEED
+1173 KEGGIHSQDEED
-1185 VATQLT
+1185 VAAQLT

-1219 QERQPKYNQD
+1219 HERQPKYNQD
-1229 LLQKKEAVFF
+1229 VLQKKETVFF
-1239 KHNYSSLLL
+1239 RHNYSSLLL
-1248 KQKQPTNKKG
+1248 KQKQATNKKG

-1278 NNQNHLE
+1278 NNQNQLE
-1285 LLSCQRSELQDIWM
+1285 LLSCQHSELQDIWI

-1308 TMPQDS
+1308 TGPQDS
-1314 RIAPSEKKSPR
+1314 RVAPSEKKSPR

-1332 NQNTLASQEK
+1332 SQNTLASQEK

-1349 TQIKFHRCL
+1349 AQIKFHRCL
-1358 PEVPHEKKKDRLFG
+1358 PEEKKKD
-1372 CEVVNEQIK
+1372 
-1381 TAGSGD
+1381 
-1387 PLGIERLK
+1387 
-1395 NEVVARNQFSDLPSH
+1395 SDLSSR
-1410 NPLAVSQ
+1410 NPLAASQ
-1417 LKTASLVNR
+1417 LKTASLLKR
-1426 PSENLQ
+1426 PTENLQ

-1437 CNSQVQQTAD
+1437 CNSQVQQTANV
-1447 ASQGH
+1447 SQAH
-1452 PLPQTFNQSNLRANE
+1452 PLPPTFNQSNLRANE
-1467 MRSEDKAYIH
+1467 MCSENKAYV
-1477 QGAVKQQVDP
+1477 QQVKQQVDP

-1502 GAVGALRNMECAGEV
+1502 GAAEALRNMECVGEV
-1517 TVLTSTSLGTDHPQS
+1517 TVLTSTSLGTDHAQS

-1912 KPDTRRTSTEKQP
+1912 KPDTRRTPSEKQP

-1937 KTEAPENLS
+1937 KTEAPENLG
-1946 NAVHCL
+1946 NTLHCL
-1952 GNKPDA
+1952 GNKTDA

-1964 TETSDH
+1964 METSNH

-1998 DGLQPYPPLAH
+1998 DSLHPYPSLAH
-2009 KPGLTAVTNL
+2009 KSGLTAVTNI

-2033 SKQPHVTPYVNC
+2033 TKQPHVAPYVNC
-2045 KNFDVSVKDYTGI
+2045 KSFDVSVKDYTGI
-2058 LLNDKMN
+2058 LLNEKVN
-2065 GVPPILPEVT
+2065 GVPPLLPEVT

-2080 AHKDPLPT
+2080 AHREPLPT
-2088 ILEHQTDKQNCQ
+2088 ILEHHQPDKQNCQ
-2100 PQLDNSPSSEMISSS
+2100 LQLDASPSSEMISSCDS
-2115 DLSVPLSSPAK
+2115 SVPLSSSAK
-2126 DAVGNEADCSHGCPV
+2126 DAVGTEADCSHGCPG
-2141 EKGSSHREQ
+2141 EKGSSHRGQ
-2150 MCGFDCADEK
+2150 ICDFDCVDEK
-2160 QSSALGQP
+2160 QNSALGQAA
-2168 TDSEEKAEELWSDS
+2168 DSEEKAEELWSDS

-2254 ERAKEKEKEAERLGT
+2254 ERAREKEKEAERLGT
-2269 ENTDLNSASRKTK
+2269 ENPELNSSNRKAK
-2282 QANENRDI
+2282 QPSENRDI

>member
-1 MAHHTRP
+1 TDMAHHARP

-18 KRKNNQGKKKSSQ
+18 KKKTNQGKKKSSQ
-31 VRKKTTKTSTK
+31 MRKKTTKTSTK
-42 AVSTGKSK
+42 AVSSGKGK
-50 KPAQEKDV
+50 KPTQEKDV

-69 SSSGRLLRSSVS
+69 SSSGRFLRSSVT

-86 ASWVTLEKADSIL
+86 ASWVSLEKADNIL
-99 FHNQDSFSI
+99 FHNQDSFNI

-117 RSFSRRLSQTPI
+117 RSFSRRFSQTPTI

-143 KEKHEQ
+143 KVKQEQ
-149 EAQAVI
+149 E
-155 EEKNVEG
+155 
-162 GERVFEQVLA
+162 VLA
-172 QNELA
+172 VVAEKKFEADKRDLKEDLAQTKLA
-177 PLPVQ
+177 PLPVE
-182 GAPCGVGEEPATT
+182 GAPCSAGEEPATT
-195 CATQDKEVGI
+195 CVSPDKQVEI
-205 PETNDSLPS
+205 PETNDTVPCG
-214 RQVTA
+214 QVTDG
-219 NDSEAS
+219 NTEAS
-225 EVKYE
+225 EVKCE
-230 HENLPCEQTPSDLET
+230 CEDLPCEQTPSHLPT
-245 GSLAEAFVEG
+245 GSSAEAFVED
-255 AVPVLPSSPSD
+255 AALVLLSSPHD
-266 SVITSESNS
+266 SIITSESNS

-292 DCSSVDT
+292 DSGSVDT
-299 SDHSSAV
+299 SDLSSAV
-306 PLEES
+306 LLEES
-311 VPLAKP
+311 VPLAKS
-317 HMGAELDLVLPSE
+317 HTEAELDLVLPSE
-330 EQDSNSTAIVI
+330 EQDSNSAPIVT
-341 SEINAQEHLLADA
+341 SEFNSQEHLLEDA
-354 SSLAESCLKA
+354 NSLAESCLKV
-364 GWDLES
+364 GWDSES
-370 GVKDVC
+370 ENKDVG
-376 SESSSVAAAESNSLS
+376 SNSSSVAA
-391 YFEGASAES
+391 
-400 NLLLYFEGAKAE
+400 
-412 SNSLLHF
+412 
-419 KGAKS
+419 
-424 ESNSLLHFE
+424 
-433 GASAESNSLLHF
+433 
-445 EGASAESNSLLHFEG
+445 
-460 ASTESNSLLHFEGA
+460 TESNSLLHFEGA
-474 SSPAESHMKLPV
+474 SSLGESHMKLAV
-486 DFVPVHK
+486 DFVPLHK
-493 ELNSNVDLSC
+493 ELDPNLDLSC
-503 MRENSESYSKPVFTV
+503 TRENSESDSNIFTV

-526 LNNIQV
+526 LNNIAV
-532 GDIEQLVKCID
+532 EDIEQLVKCID
-543 AETLILNSGCVH
+543 AETLILNSGYAP
-555 TSSPDLEKSAVDK
+555 TSSSDLENSTVDK
-568 ISGESSGQFSEGIVS
+568 ISGESSGQFSEGFVS

-588 TEISTPASEK
+588 MEISALASEK
-598 AINAGLP
+598 AIHADLP
-605 ADSRLQHDD
+605 ADSRLQHND

-631 NVRDSTEAVEASG
+631 NVSNSTEAVEASG

-651 AGDYPI
+651 AGDCPV

-715 PITLPFEVLTENK
+715 PIMLPFEVLTENK

-733 KQRALKANLENKPVN
+733 KQRVLKANLENKPVN
-748 GRRPELM
+748 GRRSELM

-766 RVKTNQAVPVQNVQ
+766 RVKTNQTAPIENAQ

-786 MTGLEAEKWAHNE
+786 MTGLETEKWAHHE
-799 KPSFGVH
+799 KLSFGVH
-806 VNGDIHGTVTGNEH
+806 VNGDIRGTVTANEH
-820 LKHAEESER
+820 LKNVEER
-829 VVSPSQLAEPKKS
+829 AVSPSQLGEQKKS

-854 HYSPPEAVASLKKVS
+854 HYSPPDAVASLKKAS
-869 VEERTD
+869 AEEGTNLTSSFHVHWPRGTD
-875 FTSNS
+875 LNNTVNS
-880 HTQWTKAANLNHI
+880 P
-893 VNTLTTGVG
+893 TTGIG
-902 CIHPENQGNVLI
+902 CVHPEREGYVFIQ
-914 KEENCTCSIFQD
+914 EENCTCGIFED
-926 SDKSVLQTVS
+926 SDQSVLQPSSVL
-936 ISDLQESLCCPPL
+936 DLQESLCCPPL
-949 PEEEGHV
+949 PEEEVHARK
-956 GEDGFKV
+956 DGSEV
-963 PKAETQCEDSSL
+963 PNAETQLEDSSL
-975 QPTFLSLIKNRNLT
+975 QPTFLSLIKTRNLT

-1007 ETTSPAKTECTE
+1007 DTTSPAKPESRECTE
-1019 ETTSNLLHSSKR
+1019 ETTSDLFRSYKR
-1031 DISSSSTSS
+1031 DISSSFTSS
-1040 ALKEIKDTYLQNEQQ
+1040 TLKEIKDTYLQNEQQ
-1055 LLAHCAHSQKQ
+1055 LLAHCTHSQKQ
-1066 LPNKAVLYNGQGS
+1066 LPNKAMLYNGQS
-1079 VSELRDKPANLAGE
+1079 SISELRDKPAHLTGE
-1093 MYKLQLSSRDA
+1093 MYKLQLSSRDT
-1104 KTLSDFTSNAK
+1104 KTLSDLKSNTK
-1115 SFSGYVTKKNYT
+1115 SLSGYTTKKNYH
-1127 HDPVS
+1127 HDPVA
-1132 LAQYCNA
+1132 LTQYCNA
-1139 SLNAQQ
+1139 SHNVRQ
-1145 TSNSLEALGQL
+1145 TSNNLETLGQL
-1156 EQKPACNDLNLE
+1156 EQKLTCNDLNLE
-1168 AGSLI
+1168 ANSFM
-1173 KEGVIHSQDEED
+1173 KEGAIHSQDEED

-1203 PEQKN
+1203 REQKN

-1219 QERQPKYNQD
+1219 HERQPKYNQD
-1229 LLQKKEAVFF
+1229 VLQKKESVFF
-1239 KHNYSSLLL
+1239 RHNCSSLLL

-1258 NAVPWKPRH
+1258 NSVPWKPRH

-1278 NNQNHLE
+1278 NNQNQLE
-1285 LLSCQRSELQDIWM
+1285 LLSCQHSELQDIWI

-1314 RIAPSEKKSPR
+1314 RIAPSDKKSPR

-1342 TRLFLPQ
+1342 TKLFLPQ

-1358 PEVPHEKKKDRLFG
+1358 PEVPQEEKKDRLFS
-1372 CEVVNEQIK
+1372 CE
-1381 TAGSGD
+1381 
-1387 PLGIERLK
+1387 
-1395 NEVVARNQFSDLPSH
+1395 
-1410 NPLAVSQ
+1410 
-1417 LKTASLVNR
+1417 LKTASLLNR

-1437 CNSQVQQTAD
+1437 CNSQVQQTANV
-1447 ASQGH
+1447 SQTH
-1452 PLPQTFNQSNLRANE
+1452 PLPQAFNQPNLRANE
-1467 MRSEDKAYIH
+1467 ARSEDKAYTQ
-1477 QGAVKQQVDP
+1477 QGAVDQQVEL

-1502 GAVGALRNMECAGEV
+1502 GAVEALRNMECAGEV
-1517 TVLTSTSLGTDHPQS
+1517 TVLTSTSLGTDHAQS

-1841 TLTKEDNRRVGVI
+1841 TLTKEDNRTVGVI

-1884 KAGAIQVLTAFP
+1884 KAGAIQVLKAFP

-1912 KPDTRRTSTEKQP
+1912 KPDTRRTPSEKQP

-1937 KTEAPENLS
+1937 KTEAPENLG
-1946 NAVHCL
+1946 NTLHCL

-1958 LKPGIK
+1958 LKPGLK
-1964 TETSDH
+1964 MEPSDH

-1998 DGLQPYPPLAH
+1998 DSLHPYSSLAH
-2009 KPGLTAVTNL
+2009 KPGLTAVTNI

-2075 APGPP
+2075 APDPP
-2080 AHKDPLPT
+2080 AHEDPLPT
-2088 ILEHQTDKQNCQ
+2088 ILEQQPDKKNCQ
-2100 PQLDNSPSSEMISSS
+2100 LQLDNSPSSQTISSC
-2115 DLSVPLSSPAK
+2115 DLPVPLSSPAK
-2126 DAVGNEADCSHGCPV
+2126 DVVGNEADCSHGCPM

-2150 MCGFDCADEK
+2150 RCDFDCADRK
-2160 QSSALGQP
+2160 PNSALGQP

-2269 ENTDLNSASRKTK
+2269 ENTDLNSSSKKTK
-2282 QANENRDI
+2282 QTSENRDI

>member
-1 MAHHTRP
+1 ADMAHHARP
-8 SRLVKKEELG
+8 SRSAKKEELG
-18 KRKNNQGKKKSSQ
+18 KRKTNQSKKKSSQ

-42 AVSTGKSK
+42 VVSSGKSK
-50 KPAQEKDV
+50 KPVQEKDV
-58 KKKQQEKKPIM
+58 KKKQQEKKPVM
-69 SSSGRLLRSSVS
+69 SSSGRLLRSSVT

-86 ASWVTLEKADSIL
+86 ASWVSLEKADNIL
-99 FHNQDSFSI
+99 FHNQDSFNI

-117 RSFSRRLSQTPI
+117 RSFSRRLSQTPPI
-129 AKPRKAAAQKRLET
+129 AKPRKAAAQKKLET

-149 EAQAVI
+149 EALAVV
-155 EEKNVEG
+155 EDKNDDT
-162 GERVFEQVLA
+162 GEIALTQDLA

-177 PLPVQ
+177 ALPVE
-182 GAPCGVGEEPATT
+182 GCLCSAGEEPVIP
-195 CATQDKEVGI
+195 CASQDKEVEI
-205 PETNDSLPS
+205 PETDDSIPNS
-214 RQVTA
+214 HVT
-219 NDSEAS
+219 DDGTGAS
-225 EVKYE
+225 EMKFK
-230 HENLPCEQTPSDLET
+230 HEDLPCEQKASDLDT
-245 GSLAEAFVEG
+245 GSLAEAFAED
-255 AVPVLPSSPSD
+255 AALVLPSSPSD
-266 SVITSESNS
+266 SIIASESNS
-275 KVCAETPFDL
+275 KVHAETAFNV
-285 VPNSKEP
+285 VPNSTEP
-292 DCSSVDT
+292 DSSSVDT
-299 SDHSSAV
+299 SDLSSAV
-306 PLEES
+306 LMESVTLAKFHIGAGLDMVLPREQQVLGS
-311 VPLAKP
+311 VPL
-317 HMGAELDLVLPSE
+317 VTSE
-330 EQDSNSTAIVI
+330 FNS
-341 SEINAQEHLLADA
+341 QEHLLEDA
-354 SSLAESCLKA
+354 RSLAESCLKA

-370 GVKDVC
+370 ENKDIG
-376 SESSSVAAAESNSLS
+376 SNSSSIAAS
-391 YFEGASAES
+391 ES
-400 NLLLYFEGAKAE
+400 NL
-412 SNSLLHF
+412 
-419 KGAKS
+419 
-424 ESNSLLHFE
+424 
-433 GASAESNSLLHF
+433 
-445 EGASAESNSLLHFEG
+445 
-460 ASTESNSLLHFEGA
+460 LLHFEGA
-474 SSPAESHMKLPV
+474 SSLAEYPMKLVV
-486 DFVPVHK
+486 DFVPIHK
-493 ELNSNVDLSC
+493 ELDLNSDLSC
-503 MRENSESYSKPVFTV
+503 TRQNSGFDTKNIFTV
-518 CEPVSDTS
+518 CEPVSNTS
-526 LNNIQV
+526 LNNIEV
-532 GDIEQLVKCID
+532 EDIEQLVKCID
-543 AETLILNSGCVH
+543 AETLILNSGYVPVL
-555 TSSPDLEKSAVDK
+555 SSDLEKSTVDK
-568 ISGESSGQFSEGIVS
+568 ISAESSGQFSAGFLS

-588 TEISTPASEK
+588 MEISALASEK
-598 AINAGLP
+598 AINADLP
-605 ADSRLQHDD
+605 ADSRLQHND

-631 NVRDSTEAVEASG
+631 NVSNSTEAVEASG

-651 AGDYPI
+651 AGDYPV

-715 PITLPFEVLTENK
+715 PIMLPFEVLTENK

-733 KQRALKANLENKPVN
+733 KQRVLKANLENKPVN

-766 RVKTNQAVPVQNVQ
+766 RVKTNQAVSIENVQ

-806 VNGDIHGTVTGNEH
+806 VNGDIHGAVTGTEH
-820 LKHAEESER
+820 LKHADHSER
-829 VVSPSQLAEPKKS
+829 AAAPSQFTEPKKS
-842 FAQTIKNGIKPL
+842 FVHNIKNGIKTL
-854 HYSPPEAVASLKKVS
+854 HYSPPEVVSLKSVS

-875 FTSNS
+875 LTSNS
-880 HTQWTKAANLNHI
+880 HMQWPKDTNLNNI
-893 VNTLTTGVG
+893 VSTLTSGTGCV
-902 CIHPENQGNVLI
+902 HPENQGNVLM
-914 KEENCTCSIFQD
+914 KEENCTCSISEY
-926 SDKSVLQTVS
+926 SDKSVLQTGS
-936 ISDLQESLCCPPL
+936 SSDLQESLCCPPL
-949 PEEEGHV
+949 PEEELQAGK
-956 GEDGFKV
+956 DGFKV
-963 PKAETQCEDSSL
+963 PDLETQLENSAL
-975 QPTFLSLIKNRNLT
+975 QPTFLSLIKTRNLT
-989 VEQVVAIE
+989 LEQVVAIE

-1007 ETTSPAKTECTE
+1007 ETTSPAKTESTE
-1019 ETTSNLLHSSKR
+1019 YTGETTSNLLHSFKR
-1031 DISSSSTSS
+1031 DIPSSFTSS
-1040 ALKEIKDTYLQNEQQ
+1040 ALQEIKDTYLQNEQQ
-1055 LLAHCAHSQKQ
+1055 LLAHCTHSQKQ
-1066 LPNKAVLYNGQGS
+1066 LPNKAVLYNGQSS
-1079 VSELRDKPANLAGE
+1079 VSELCDKPANLAGE
-1093 MYKLQLSSRDA
+1093 MYKLQLSSRDT
-1104 KTLSDFTSNAK
+1104 KSLSDLTSNET
-1115 SFSGYVTKKNYT
+1115 SFSGYDSNKSCAHEPVT
-1127 HDPVS
+1127 
-1132 LAQYCNA
+1132 LAGYCNA
-1139 SLNAQQ
+1139 SCNVQQ
-1145 TSNSLEALGQL
+1145 TRNNSETPGQL
-1156 EQKPACNDLNLE
+1156 EQKPTCNDLKLE
-1168 AGSLI
+1168 GSSLI
-1173 KEGVIHSQDEED
+1173 KEGGIHSQDEED
-1185 VATQLT
+1185 VAAQLT

-1208 DIKASLLNLIS
+1208 DIKASLLDLIS
-1219 QERQPKYNQD
+1219 HERQPKYNQD
-1229 LLQKKEAVFF
+1229 VLQKKESVFF
-1239 KHNYSSLLL
+1239 RQNYSSVLL
-1248 KQKQPTNKKG
+1248 KQKQATNKKG

-1278 NNQNHLE
+1278 NNQNQLE
-1285 LLSCQRSELQDIWM
+1285 LLSCQHSELQDIWI

-1314 RIAPSEKKSPR
+1314 RVAPSEKKSPR

-1332 NQNTLASQEK
+1332 SQNTLASQEK

-1349 TQIKFHRCL
+1349 AQIKFRRCL
-1358 PEVPHEKKKDRLFG
+1358 PEAPQEKKKD
-1372 CEVVNEQIK
+1372 
-1381 TAGSGD
+1381 
-1387 PLGIERLK
+1387 
-1395 NEVVARNQFSDLPSH
+1395 SDLSFR

-1417 LKTASLVNR
+1417 LKTASLLKR
-1426 PSENLQ
+1426 PTENLQ

-1437 CNSQVQQTAD
+1437 CNSQVQQTANV
-1447 ASQGH
+1447 SQAH
-1452 PLPQTFNQSNLRANE
+1452 PLPPTFNQSNLRANE
-1467 MRSEDKAYIH
+1467 MCSENKAYV
-1477 QGAVKQQVDP
+1477 QQVKQQVDP
-1487 KSQVLPVPCGGAQVP
+1487 KSQVLPVPCGEAQVP
-1502 GAVGALRNMECAGEV
+1502 GSAEALRNVECVGEV
-1517 TVLTSTSLGTDHPQS
+1517 AVLTSTSLGTDHAQS

-1912 KPDTRRTSTEKQP
+1912 KPDTRRTPTEKQP
-1925 LIDKKYSTPVKL
+1925 LIDKKYSTPVKI
-1937 KTEAPENLS
+1937 KTEAPENLG
-1946 NAVHCL
+1946 NTLHCL
-1952 GNKPDA
+1952 GNKTDA

-1964 TETSDH
+1964 METSNH

-1998 DGLQPYPPLAH
+1998 DSLHPYPSLAH
-2009 KPGLTAVTNL
+2009 KPGLTAVTNI

-2033 SKQPHVTPYVNC
+2033 TKQPHVTPYVNC

-2058 LLNDKMN
+2058 LLNDKVN

-2080 AHKDPLPT
+2080 AHKEPLPN
-2088 ILEHQTDKQNCQ
+2088 ILEHQPDKQNCQ
-2100 PQLDNSPSSEMISSS
+2100 LQLDSSPFSEMISSW
-2115 DLSVPLSSPAK
+2115 
-2126 DAVGNEADCSHGCPV
+2126 
-2141 EKGSSHREQ
+2141 EKGSSHQGQ
-2150 MCGFDCADEK
+2150 MCDFDCVDEK
-2160 QSSALGQP
+2160 QNSALGQP
-2168 TDSEEKAEELWSDS
+2168 ADSEEKAEELWSDS

-2254 ERAKEKEKEAERLGT
+2254 ERAREKEKEAERLGT
-2269 ENTDLNSASRKTK
+2269 ENPELNSSNRKAK
-2282 QANENRDI
+2282 QPSENRDI

>member
-1 MAHHTRP
+1 ADMAHHARP
-8 SRLVKKEELG
+8 SRSAKKEELG
-18 KRKNNQGKKKSSQ
+18 KRKTNQSKKKSSQ
-31 VRKKTTKTSTK
+31 VRKKTTKASTK
-42 AVSTGKSK
+42 AVSSGKGK
-50 KPAQEKDV
+50 KPVQEKDV

-69 SSSGRLLRSSVS
+69 SSSGRLLRSSVT

-86 ASWVTLEKADSIL
+86 ASWVSLEKADNIL

-108 NGFTMSLRN
+108 NGCTMALRN

-129 AKPRKAAAQKRLET
+129 TAKPRKAAAQKRLET

-149 EAQAVI
+149 EALAVV
-155 EEKNVEG
+155 EEKNDETD
-162 GERVFEQVLA
+162 ERALKQDLA

-177 PLPVQ
+177 AVPGEGCLCV
-182 GAPCGVGEEPATT
+182 GAGEEPVIPWAS
-195 CATQDKEVGI
+195 QDEEAEISETDDSI
-205 PETNDSLPS
+205 PNS
-214 RQVTA
+214 QVT
-219 NDSEAS
+219 DDGTEAS
-225 EVKYE
+225 HVKSK
-230 HENLPCEQTPSDLET
+230 HEDLPCEQILSDLDT
-245 GSLAEAFVEG
+245 GSLAEAFVED
-255 AVPVLPSSPSD
+255 AALVLPSSPSD
-266 SVITSESNS
+266 SGIASESNS
-275 KVCAETPFDL
+275 KVHAEAPFNV
-285 VPNSKEP
+285 VPNSTDP
-292 DCSSVDT
+292 DSSSVDT
-299 SDHSSAV
+299 SGLSSAV
-306 PLEES
+306 VIES
-311 VPLAKP
+311 VTLAKF
-317 HMGAELDLVLPSE
+317 HIGAGLDMVLPRE
-330 EQDSNSTAIVI
+330 EQDLDSASLVTSEFNS
-341 SEINAQEHLLADA
+341 QEHLLEDA
-354 SSLAESCLKA
+354 RSLAASCLKA
-364 GWDLES
+364 GWGLES
-370 GVKDVC
+370 ENKDIG
-376 SESSSVAAAESNSLS
+376 SNSSSVAAS
-391 YFEGASAES
+391 ES
-400 NLLLYFEGAKAE
+400 NL
-412 SNSLLHF
+412 
-419 KGAKS
+419 
-424 ESNSLLHFE
+424 
-433 GASAESNSLLHF
+433 
-445 EGASAESNSLLHFEG
+445 
-460 ASTESNSLLHFEGA
+460 LLHFEGA
-474 SSPAESHMKLPV
+474 SSLAEYPMKLVV
-486 DFVPVHK
+486 DFVPIHR
-493 ELNSNVDLSC
+493 ELDSNSDLSFTK
-503 MRENSESYSKPVFTV
+503 ENSEFDTKNIFRV
-518 CEPVSDTS
+518 CEPVSNTS
-526 LNNIQV
+526 LNNIEV
-532 GDIEQLVKCID
+532 EDIEQLVKCID
-543 AETLILNSGCVH
+543 AETLILNSGYVPAL
-555 TSSPDLEKSAVDK
+555 SSDLEKSTVDK
-568 ISGESSGQFSEGIVS
+568 IYAESSGQYSAGFVS

-588 TEISTPASEK
+588 MEISALASEK
-598 AINAGLP
+598 AINADLP
-605 ADSRLQHDD
+605 ADSRLQHND

-631 NVRDSTEAVEASG
+631 NVSNSTEAVEASG
-644 PSSLKNP
+644 PYSLKNP
-651 AGDYPI
+651 AGDFPL

-715 PITLPFEVLTENK
+715 PVTLPFEVLTENK

-733 KQRALKANLENKPVN
+733 KQRVLKANLENKAVN

-766 RVKTNQAVPVQNVQ
+766 RVKTNQAVPIENVQ

-786 MTGLEAEKWAHNE
+786 MTGLEAEKWAHTE

-806 VNGDIHGTVTGNEH
+806 VNGDIHGAVTGTQH
-820 LKHAEESER
+820 LKHADHGDR
-829 VVSPSQLAEPKKS
+829 AASPSHFTEPKKS
-842 FAQTIKNGIKPL
+842 LVHTIKNGINTL
-854 HYSPPEAVASLKKVS
+854 HYSPPEAVASLKNVS
-869 VEERTD
+869 AEERTD
-875 FTSNS
+875 LTSNS
-880 HTQWTKAANLNHI
+880 HMQWPKGGNLNNI
-893 VNTLTTGVG
+893 VSTLTSGTGCV
-902 CIHPENQGNVLI
+902 HPENQGNVLM
-914 KEENCTCSIFQD
+914 KEENCTCSISEY
-926 SDKSVLQTVS
+926 SDKSVLQTGSSLDV
-936 ISDLQESLCCPPL
+936 QESLCCPPL
-949 PEEEGHV
+949 PE
-956 GEDGFKV
+956 GELQAGKDGFEV
-963 PKAETQCEDSSL
+963 PSVETQPENTAL
-975 QPTFLSLIKNRNLT
+975 QPTFLSLIKTRNLT
-989 VEQVVAIE
+989 LEQVVAIE

-1007 ETTSPAKTECTE
+1007 ETTSPAKSESTERTG
-1019 ETTSNLLHSSKR
+1019 ETTSNLLHSFKR
-1031 DISSSSTSS
+1031 DISSSFTSS
-1040 ALKEIKDTYLQNEQQ
+1040 ALQEIKDTYLQNEQQ

-1066 LPNKAVLYNGQGS
+1066 LPNKAVLYNGQSS
-1079 VSELRDKPANLAGE
+1079 VSELCGKPADPAGE
-1093 MYKLQLSSRDA
+1093 MHELQLPPRDT
-1104 KTLSDFTSNAK
+1104 KTLPDLASNAASFLGYDSNK
-1115 SFSGYVTKKNYT
+1115 SCA
-1127 HDPVS
+1127 HDPAT
-1132 LAQYCNA
+1132 LAGYCNA
-1139 SLNAQQ
+1139 PCDVQHTGN
-1145 TSNSLEALGQL
+1145 NLEAPGQL
-1156 EQKPACNDLNLE
+1156 EQKPSCSDLKLE
-1168 AGSLI
+1168 GGSLI
-1173 KEGVIHSQDEED
+1173 KEGGIHSQDEED
-1185 VATQLT
+1185 VAAQLT

-1208 DIKASLLNLIS
+1208 NIKASLLNLIS
-1219 QERQPKYNQD
+1219 HERQPKYNQD
-1229 LLQKKEAVFF
+1229 MLQKKESVFF
-1239 KHNYSSLLL
+1239 RRNYSSLLL
-1248 KQKQPTNKKG
+1248 KQKQATNKKG

-1278 NNQNHLE
+1278 NNQNQLE
-1285 LLSCQRSELQDIWM
+1285 LLSCQHGELQDIWI

-1308 TMPQDS
+1308 TMPQDT
-1314 RIAPSEKKSPR
+1314 RGAPSEKKSPR

-1332 NQNTLASQEK
+1332 GQNTLASQEK

-1349 TQIKFHRCL
+1349 AQIKFHRCL
-1358 PEVPHEKKKDRLFG
+1358 PEAPQEKKKD
-1372 CEVVNEQIK
+1372 
-1381 TAGSGD
+1381 
-1387 PLGIERLK
+1387 
-1395 NEVVARNQFSDLPSH
+1395 SDLSSR
-1410 NPLAVSQ
+1410 NPLAGSQ
-1417 LKTASLVNR
+1417 LKTASLLKR
-1426 PSENLQ
+1426 PTENLQ

-1437 CNSQVQQTAD
+1437 CNSQVQQTANV
-1447 ASQGH
+1447 SQAH
-1452 PLPQTFNQSNLRANE
+1452 PLPPTFNRSNLRANE
-1467 MRSEDKAYIH
+1467 MCSENKAYV
-1477 QGAVKQQVDP
+1477 QQVKQQVDP
-1487 KSQVLPVPCGGAQVP
+1487 KPQVLPIPCGGAQVP
-1502 GAVGALRNMECAGEV
+1502 GSAEALRNMECVGEV
-1517 TVLTSTSLGTDHPQS
+1517 TVLTSTRLGTDHAQS
-1532 TGDSG
+1532 AGDSG

-1793 VENEHMGPDCRLGSK
+1793 VENEHMGPDCRLGCK

-1912 KPDTRRTSTEKQP
+1912 KPDTRRTPTEKQP

-1937 KTEAPENLS
+1937 KTEAPENLGNS
-1946 NAVHCL
+1946 LHCL
-1952 GNKPDA
+1952 GNKTDA

-1964 TETSDH
+1964 METSSH

-1998 DGLQPYPPLAH
+1998 DSLHPYPSLAH
-2009 KPGLTAVTNL
+2009 KSGLTAVTNI

-2033 SKQPHVTPYVNC
+2033 TKQPHVTPYVNC
-2045 KNFDVSVKDYTGI
+2045 KSFDVSVQDYTGI
-2058 LLNDKMN
+2058 LLNEKVN
-2065 GVPPILPEVT
+2065 GVPPVLPEVT
-2075 APGPP
+2075 AAGPP
-2080 AHKDPLPT
+2080 DHKEPLPT
-2088 ILEHQTDKQNCQ
+2088 ILEQQPDKQNCQ
-2100 PQLDNSPSSEMISSS
+2100 LQLDTSASSEMISSCDS
-2115 DLSVPLSSPAK
+2115 SVPPSSSAK
-2126 DAVGNEADCSHGCPV
+2126 DAIGTAADCSHGCPV
-2141 EKGSSHREQ
+2141 EKGSSHGEQ
-2150 MCGFDCADEK
+2150 SCDFDCADVK
-2160 QSSALGQP
+2160 QNSALGQP
-2168 TDSEEKAEELWSDS
+2168 ADSEEKAEELWSDS

-2254 ERAKEKEKEAERLGT
+2254 ERAREKEKEAERLGT
-2269 ENTDLNSASRKTK
+2269 ENPELSSSNRKTK
-2282 QANENRDI
+2282 QPGENRDI

>member
-1 MAHHTRP
+1 ADMAHHARP
-8 SRLVKKEELG
+8 SRSAKKEELG
-18 KRKNNQGKKKSSQ
+18 KRKTNQSKKKSSQ
-31 VRKKTTKTSTK
+31 VRKKTTKASTK
-42 AVSTGKSK
+42 AVSSGKSK
-50 KPAQEKDV
+50 KPVQEKDV

-69 SSSGRLLRSSVS
+69 SSSGRLLRSNV
-81 RTLSG
+81 TLSG
-86 ASWVTLEKADSIL
+86 ASWVSLEKGDNIL
-99 FHNQDSFSI
+99 FHSQDSFSI
-108 NGFTMSLRN
+108 NGFTMALRN
-117 RSFSRRLSQTPI
+117 RPFSRSLAQTPGT

-143 KEKHEQ
+143 KEEHEQ
-149 EAQAVI
+149 EALAEV
-155 EEKNVEG
+155 EEKNDETALKEDVAEGELAALPVEG
-162 GERVFEQVLA
+162 WLC
-172 QNELA
+172 
-177 PLPVQ
+177 
-182 GAPCGVGEEPATT
+182 GAGEEDSVIP
-195 CATQDKEVGI
+195 CASQHEEAEISETDDSI
-205 PETNDSLPS
+205 PNSHLTDDG
-214 RQVTA
+214 T
-219 NDSEAS
+219 EAS
-225 EVKYE
+225 EVKSKLGD
-230 HENLPCEQTPSDLET
+230 LPCEQILSDLGT
-245 GSLAEAFVEG
+245 SSLAEAFVED
-255 AVPVLPSSPSD
+255 AALVLPSSPSD
-266 SVITSESNS
+266 SGIASESNS
-275 KVCAETPFDL
+275 KVHAEAPFNV
-285 VPNSKEP
+285 VPNSTEP
-292 DCSSVDT
+292 DSSSVDT
-299 SDHSSAV
+299 SGLSSAV
-306 PLEES
+306 LIES
-311 VPLAKP
+311 VTLAKF
-317 HMGAELDLVLPSE
+317 HIGAGLDMVLPRE
-330 EQDSNSTAIVI
+330 EQDLDSASLVTSEFNS
-341 SEINAQEHLLADA
+341 QEHLLEDA
-354 SSLAESCLKA
+354 RSLADSCLKA
-364 GWDLES
+364 GWGLES
-370 GVKDVC
+370 ENKDIG
-376 SESSSVAAAESNSLS
+376 SNSSSVAAS
-391 YFEGASAES
+391 ES
-400 NLLLYFEGAKAE
+400 NL
-412 SNSLLHF
+412 
-419 KGAKS
+419 
-424 ESNSLLHFE
+424 
-433 GASAESNSLLHF
+433 
-445 EGASAESNSLLHFEG
+445 
-460 ASTESNSLLHFEGA
+460 LLHFEGA
-474 SSPAESHMKLPV
+474 SSLAEYPMKLVV
-486 DFVPVHK
+486 DFVPIHR
-493 ELNSNVDLSC
+493 ELDSNSDLSFTKQ
-503 MRENSESYSKPVFTV
+503 NSEFDTKNIFRV
-518 CEPVSDTS
+518 CEPVSNTS
-526 LNNIQV
+526 LNNIEV
-532 GDIEQLVKCID
+532 EEIEQLVKCID
-543 AETLILNSGCVH
+543 AETLILNSGYVP
-555 TSSPDLEKSAVDK
+555 TLPSDLGNSTVDK
-568 ISGESSGQFSEGIVS
+568 ISAESSGQFSAGFVS

-588 TEISTPASEK
+588 MEISALASEK
-598 AINAGLP
+598 AINADLP
-605 ADSRLQHDD
+605 ADSRLQHND

-631 NVRDSTEAVEASG
+631 NNVSNSTEAVEASG
-644 PSSLKNP
+644 PYSLKNP
-651 AGDYPI
+651 AGDYPL

-715 PITLPFEVLTENK
+715 PVTLPLEVLTENK

-733 KQRALKANLENKPVN
+733 KQRVLKANLENKAVN

-766 RVKTNQAVPVQNVQ
+766 RVKTKQAVPIEHVQC
-780 SKEKER
+780 KEKES
-786 MTGLEAEKWAHNE
+786 MTGLEAEKWAHAE
-799 KPSFGVH
+799 KPSFGAH
-806 VNGDIHGTVTGNEH
+806 VNGDIHAAVTGTPRLN
-820 LKHAEESER
+820 HAEHSHGAA
-829 VVSPSQLAEPKKS
+829 SPCPFPEPKKPLVH
-842 FAQTIKNGIKPL
+842 TIRNGINTL
-854 HYSPPEAVASLKKVS
+854 HYSPPEVVASLNNVPA
-869 VEERTD
+869 EERTD
-875 FTSNS
+875 LTSSS
-880 HTQWTKAANLNHI
+880 HMQWPTGGALNNI
-893 VNTLTTGVG
+893 VSTLTSGTGCV
-902 CIHPENQGNVLI
+902 HPENQGNVLM
-914 KEENCTCSIFQD
+914 KEENCTCSISEY
-926 SDKSVLQTVS
+926 SDQSVLQTGSSLNV
-936 ISDLQESLCCPPL
+936 QESLCCPLL
-949 PEEEGHV
+949 PE
-956 GEDGFKV
+956 GELQAGKDGFTV
-963 PKAETQCEDSSL
+963 PSVETQPENTAL
-975 QPTFLSLIKNRNLT
+975 QPTFLSLIKTRNLT
-989 VEQVVAIE
+989 LEQVVAIE

-1007 ETTSPAKTECTE
+1007 ETTSPAKSESIEHTG
-1019 ETTSNLLHSSKR
+1019 ETSSNLLHSFKR
-1031 DISSSSTSS
+1031 DISSSFTSS
-1040 ALKEIKDTYLQNEQQ
+1040 ALQEIKDTYLQNEQQ
-1055 LLAHCAHSQKQ
+1055 LLAHCTHSQKQ
-1066 LPNKAVLYNGQGS
+1066 LPNKAVLYNGQSS
-1079 VSELRDKPANLAGE
+1079 VSELCDKPANPAGE
-1093 MYKLQLSSRDA
+1093 MYNLQLPSRDT
-1104 KTLSDFTSNAK
+1104 KTLSDLTSGAA
-1115 SFSGYVTKKNYT
+1115 SFSGYDSNKSCAHEPVTLT
-1127 HDPVS
+1127 GFCS
-1132 LAQYCNA
+1132 A
-1139 SLNAQQ
+1139 SCDVQHTGN
-1145 TSNSLEALGQL
+1145 NLEAPGQL
-1156 EQKPACNDLNLE
+1156 EQKPSCSDLKLE
-1168 AGSLI
+1168 GGSLI
-1173 KEGVIHSQDEED
+1173 KEGGIHSQDEED
-1185 VATQLT
+1185 VAAQLT
-1191 QLAALIESNQTN
+1191 QLAALIESNQAN

-1208 DIKASLLNLIS
+1208 NIKASLLNLIS
-1219 QERQPKYNQD
+1219 HERQPKYNQEV
-1229 LLQKKEAVFF
+1229 LQKKESVFF
-1239 KHNYSSLLL
+1239 RRNYSSLLL
-1248 KQKQPTNKKG
+1248 KQKQATNKKG
-1258 NAVPWKPRH
+1258 NGVPWKPRH
-1267 KKKPQEARYQQ
+1267 KKKPPEARYQQ
-1278 NNQNHLE
+1278 NNQNQLE
-1285 LLSCQRSELQDIWM
+1285 LLSCQHSELQDIWI

-1314 RIAPSEKKSPR
+1314 RVAPSEKKSPR

-1332 NQNTLASQEK
+1332 SQNTSASQEK

-1349 TQIKFHRCL
+1349 AQIKFHRCL
-1358 PEVPHEKKKDRLFG
+1358 PEAPQEKKKD
-1372 CEVVNEQIK
+1372 
-1381 TAGSGD
+1381 
-1387 PLGIERLK
+1387 
-1395 NEVVARNQFSDLPSH
+1395 SDLSSR
-1410 NPLAVSQ
+1410 NPLAGSQ
-1417 LKTASLVNR
+1417 LKTASLLKR
-1426 PSENLQ
+1426 PTENLQ

-1437 CNSQVQQTAD
+1437 CNSQVQQTANV
-1447 ASQGH
+1447 SQAH
-1452 PLPQTFNQSNLRANE
+1452 PLPPSFNRSNLRAKE
-1467 MRSEDKAYIH
+1467 MCSENKAH
-1477 QGAVKQQVDP
+1477 VQQVDP
-1487 KSQVLPVPCGGAQVP
+1487 KCQVLPVPCAGAQVP
-1502 GAVGALRNMECAGEV
+1502 GSAEALRNMECVGEV
-1517 TVLTSTSLGTDHPQS
+1517 TVLTSTRLGTDHAQS

-1683 LLADTLYKELTQSLR
+1683 LLADTLYEELRQSLR

-1703 TSRRCALNEDRTCA
+1703 TSRRCALNEDRSCA

-1793 VENEHMGPDCRLGSK
+1793 VENEHMGPDCRLGCK

-1912 KPDTRRTSTEKQP
+1912 KPDTRRTPSEKQP
-1925 LIDKKYSTPVKL
+1925 LIDKKYSTPVKV
-1937 KTEAPENLS
+1937 KTEAPENLG
-1946 NAVHCL
+1946 NALHCL
-1952 GNKPDA
+1952 GNKADA

-1964 TETSDH
+1964 METSNH

-1998 DGLQPYPPLAH
+1998 DGLHPYPSLAH
-2009 KPGLTAVTNL
+2009 KSGLAAVTNIE
-2019 QQDFSVP
+2019 QDFSVP

-2033 SKQPHVTPYVNC
+2033 TKQPHVPPYVNC
-2045 KNFDVSVKDYTGI
+2045 KSFDVSVKDYTGI
-2058 LLNDKMN
+2058 VLDEKVN
-2065 GVPPILPEVT
+2065 GVPPVLPEVT

-2080 AHKDPLPT
+2080 AHKEPLPT
-2088 ILEHQTDKQNCQ
+2088 LLEQQPDKQNCQ
-2100 PQLDNSPSSEMISSS
+2100 LQLDTSAPSELSSSCDSALPPSSLAQ
-2115 DLSVPLSSPAK
+2115 DALGPA
-2126 DAVGNEADCSHGCPV
+2126 ADCSHGCPV
-2141 EKGSSHREQ
+2141 EKGSSHGGQ
-2150 MCGFDCADEK
+2150 SCDFDCADVK
-2160 QSSALGQP
+2160 QSSALGQAA
-2168 TDSEEKAEELWSDS
+2168 DSEEKAEELWSDS

-2254 ERAKEKEKEAERLGT
+2254 ERAREKEKEAERLGP
-2269 ENTDLNSASRKTK
+2269 ENPELSSSNRKAK
-2282 QANENRDI
+2282 QPGENRDV

>member
-1 MAHHTRP
+1 ADMAHHARP
-8 SRLVKKEELG
+8 SRSVKKEELG
-18 KRKNNQGKKKSSQ
+18 KRKTNQGKKKTSQ

-42 AVSTGKSK
+42 AVSSGKGK
-50 KPAQEKDV
+50 KPVQEKDV

-69 SSSGRLLRSSVS
+69 SSSGRLLRSSVT

-99 FHNQDSFSI
+99 FHSQDCFNI

-117 RSFSRRLSQTPI
+117 RSFSRRLSQTPTI

-149 EAQAVI
+149 EALAVV
-155 EEKNVEG
+155 EEKNVEA
-162 GERVFEQVLA
+162 GERGLKQDSA
-172 QNELA
+172 QSELA
-177 PLPVQ
+177 PLPVED
-182 GAPCGVGEEPATT
+182 GPCSIGEEPAAT
-195 CATQDKEVGI
+195 CASQDKEVEI
-205 PETNDSLPS
+205 PETNDSVPS
-214 RQVTA
+214 SQVT
-219 NDSEAS
+219 DDDTEAS
-225 EVKYE
+225 EVKCEYE
-230 HENLPCEQTPSDLET
+230 DLPCEQTPSDLDT
-245 GSLAEAFVEG
+245 GSSAEPFVED
-255 AVPVLPSSPSD
+255 AVLVLPSSGA
-266 SVITSESNS
+266 VITSESNS

-285 VPNSKEP
+285 VPNNNETDSI
-292 DCSSVDT
+292 SVDT
-299 SDHSSAV
+299 SDLSSAV
-306 PLEES
+306 LSEES
-311 VPLAKP
+311 VPLAKS
-317 HMGAELDLVLPSE
+317 HVKAESDLVLPSE
-330 EQDSNSTAIVI
+330 EQDSNSAPIVT
-341 SEINAQEHLLADA
+341 SEFNSQEPLLEDA
-354 SSLAESCLKA
+354 SLFAESCLKA
-364 GWDLES
+364 GWDSES
-370 GVKDVC
+370 GNKDIG
-376 SESSSVAAAESNSLS
+376 SNSSSVAA
-391 YFEGASAES
+391 
-400 NLLLYFEGAKAE
+400 
-412 SNSLLHF
+412 
-419 KGAKS
+419 
-424 ESNSLLHFE
+424 
-433 GASAESNSLLHF
+433 
-445 EGASAESNSLLHFEG
+445 
-460 ASTESNSLLHFEGA
+460 TESNSLLHSEGA
-474 SSPAESHMKLPV
+474 SSLAESHMKLVV
-486 DFVPVHK
+486 DFVPICK
-493 ELNSNVDLSC
+493 ELDSSLDLSC
-503 MRENSESYSKPVFTV
+503 TRENSESDSKTIVTV
-518 CEPVSDTS
+518 CEPASNTS
-526 LNNIQV
+526 LNDIEV
-532 GDIEQLVKCID
+532 EDIEQLVKCIN
-543 AETLILNSGCVH
+543 AETLILSSGYVP
-555 TSSPDLEKSAVDK
+555 TLSPDLEKNTVDK
-568 ISGESSGQFSEGIVS
+568 VSGESSGQFSEGFVS

-588 TEISTPASEK
+588 TEISAFASEK
-598 AINAGLP
+598 AIDADLP
-605 ADSRLQHDD
+605 ADSRLQHND

-631 NVRDSTEAVEASG
+631 NVSGSTEAVEASG
-644 PSSLKNP
+644 PSSLKTL
-651 AGDYPI
+651 AGDYPV

-715 PITLPFEVLTENK
+715 PIMLPFEVLTENK

-733 KQRALKANLENKPVN
+733 KQRVLKANLENKPVN

-766 RVKTNQAVPVQNVQ
+766 RVKTNQTIPIENVQ

-799 KPSFGVH
+799 KPCFGVH

-820 LKHAEESER
+820 LKNAEDGER
-829 VVSPSQLAEPKKS
+829 AVSPSQLAEPKKA
-842 FAQTIKNGIKPL
+842 FAQTIKNGIKTL
-854 HYSPPEAVASLKKVS
+854 HYSPPEAVASLKKIS

-875 FTSNS
+875 LTSNS
-880 HTQWTKAANLNHI
+880 HMQWTKGPNLNNI

-902 CIHPENQGNVLI
+902 CLHPEKQGNVLM
-914 KEENCTCSIFQD
+914 KEENCTCSIFED
-926 SDKSVLQTVS
+926 SKSVLQTGS
-936 ISDLQESLCCPPL
+936 ILDLQGSLCCPPV
-949 PEEEGHV
+949 PEEEAHG
-956 GEDGFKV
+956 GKDGFEV
-963 PKAETQCEDSSL
+963 PDAETQHEDSSL
-975 QPTFLSLIKNRNLT
+975 QQTFLSLIKNRNLT

-997 ALTQLSEAPL
+997 ALTRLSEAPL
-1007 ETTSPAKTECTE
+1007 ETTSPTKPESTERTQ

-1031 DISSSSTSS
+1031 EISSSFTSS

-1055 LLAHCAHSQKQ
+1055 LLAHCTHSQKP
-1066 LPNKAVLYNGQGS
+1066 LPNKAVLYNGQSS
-1079 VSELRDKPANLAGE
+1079 VSESRDKPASLAGE
-1093 MYKLQLSSRDA
+1093 MYTLQLSSRDT
-1104 KTLSDFTSNAK
+1104 KTLSGLTSNAK
-1115 SFSGYVTKKNYT
+1115 SFSGYTAKKNYT
-1127 HDPVS
+1127 HDPVA
-1132 LAQYCNA
+1132 LARYCNA
-1139 SLNAQQ
+1139 SYNAQQ
-1145 TSNSLEALGQL
+1145 TSNKLETLGQL
-1156 EQKPACNDLNLE
+1156 EQKPTCNDLNLE
-1168 AGSLI
+1168 GSSLI
-1173 KEGVIHSQDEED
+1173 KEGGIHSQDEED

-1219 QERQPKYNQD
+1219 HERQPKYNQD
-1229 LLQKKEAVFF
+1229 VLQKKESVFF
-1239 KHNYSSLLL
+1239 RHNYSSLLL

-1278 NNQNHLE
+1278 NNQNQLE
-1285 LLSCQRSELQDIWM
+1285 LLSCQHNELQDIWI

-1332 NQNTLASQEK
+1332 NQSTLASQEK

-1358 PEVPHEKKKDRLFG
+1358 PEVPQEKKKD
-1372 CEVVNEQIK
+1372 N
-1381 TAGSGD
+1381 
-1387 PLGIERLK
+1387 
-1395 NEVVARNQFSDLPSH
+1395 DLPSC

-1417 LKTASLVNR
+1417 LKTASLLNR
-1426 PSENLQ
+1426 PTENLQ

-1437 CNSQVQQTAD
+1437 CNSQVQQTANV
-1447 ASQGH
+1447 SQTH
-1452 PLPQTFNQSNLRANE
+1452 PLPQTFNQLNPRANE
-1467 MRSEDKAYIH
+1467 VRSEDKACI
-1477 QGAVKQQVDP
+1477 QLGAVEQQVDP
-1487 KSQVLPVPCGGAQVP
+1487 KSQVLPVPRGGAQVA
-1502 GAVGALRNMECAGEV
+1502 GAVEALRNMECAGEV

-1793 VENEHMGPDCRLGSK
+1793 VENEHMGPDCRLGCK

-1912 KPDTRRTSTEKQP
+1912 KPDTRRTPTEKQP
-1925 LIDKKYSTPVKL
+1925 LIDKKYPTPVKL
-1937 KTEAPENLS
+1937 KTEAPENLG
-1946 NAVHCL
+1946 NTLHCL
-1952 GNKPDA
+1952 GNKTDA

-1998 DGLQPYPPLAH
+1998 DSLHPYSSLAH
-2009 KPGLTAVTNL
+2009 KPGITAVTNI

-2033 SKQPHVTPYVNC
+2033 SKQPHVTPYVSC

-2058 LLNDKMN
+2058 LLNEKMN
-2065 GVPPILPEVT
+2065 GVPPLLPEVT

-2088 ILEHQTDKQNCQ
+2088 ILEHQPDKQNCQ
-2100 PQLDNSPSSEMISSS
+2100 LQLDNPPLSQMISSG
-2115 DLSVPLSSPAK
+2115 DLSGPLSSPAK
-2126 DAVGNEADCSHGCPV
+2126 DVVGSEADCSQGCPM
-2141 EKGSSHREQ
+2141 EKGSSSHREQ
-2150 MCGFDCADEK
+2150 MCDFDCGDEK
-2160 QSSALGQP
+2160 QNTALGQP
-2168 TDSEEKAEELWSDS
+2168 TDAEEKAEELWSDS

-2269 ENTDLNSASRKTK
+2269 ENTELNSSSRKTK
-2282 QANENRDI
+2282 QMSENRDI

>member
-1 MAHHTRP
+1 MAHHARP
-8 SRLVKKEELG
+8 SRSAKKEELG
-18 KRKNNQGKKKSSQ
+18 KRKTNQSKKKSSQ

-42 AVSTGKSK
+42 VVSSGKGK
-50 KPAQEKDV
+50 KPVQEKDV

-69 SSSGRLLRSSVS
+69 SSSGRLLRSSVT

-86 ASWVTLEKADSIL
+86 ASWVSLEKADNIL
-99 FHNQDSFSI
+99 FHNQDSFNS

-117 RSFSRRLSQTPI
+117 RSFSRRLPQTPAI

-149 EAQAVI
+149 EALGGVQ
-155 EEKNVEG
+155 EKNDDT
-162 GERVFEQVLA
+162 GEIALKQDLA

-177 PLPVQ
+177 ALPVE
-182 GAPCGVGEEPATT
+182 GCLCSAGEEPVIP
-195 CATQDKEVGI
+195 CASQDKEVEISETDDSI
-205 PETNDSLPS
+205 PNS
-214 RQVTA
+214 QVT
-219 NDSEAS
+219 DDGTEVSEMKS
-225 EVKYE
+225 K
-230 HENLPCEQTPSDLET
+230 HEDLPCEQIPSDLDA
-245 GSLAEAFVEG
+245 GSLAEAFVED
-255 AVPVLPSSPSD
+255 AALVLPSSPSD
-266 SVITSESNS
+266 SIIASESNL
-275 KVCAETPFDL
+275 KVHAETPFNV
-285 VPNSKEP
+285 VPNSTEP
-292 DCSSVDT
+292 DSSSVDT
-299 SDHSSAV
+299 SDLSSAV
-306 PLEES
+306 LIES
-311 VPLAKP
+311 VTLAKF
-317 HMGAELDLVLPSE
+317 HIGAGLDMVLPRE
-330 EQDSNSTAIVI
+330 EQDLGSAPLVTSEFNS
-341 SEINAQEHLLADA
+341 QEHLLEDA
-354 SSLAESCLKA
+354 RSLAESCLKA
-364 GWDLES
+364 GWDLEP
-370 GVKDVC
+370 GNKDIG
-376 SESSSVAAAESNSLS
+376 SNSSSVAAS
-391 YFEGASAES
+391 ES
-400 NLLLYFEGAKAE
+400 NL
-412 SNSLLHF
+412 
-419 KGAKS
+419 
-424 ESNSLLHFE
+424 
-433 GASAESNSLLHF
+433 
-445 EGASAESNSLLHFEG
+445 
-460 ASTESNSLLHFEGA
+460 LLHFEGA
-474 SSPAESHMKLPV
+474 SSLAEYPMKLVV
-486 DFVPVHK
+486 DFVPIHK
-493 ELNSNVDLSC
+493 ELDSNSDLSC
-503 MRENSESYSKPVFTV
+503 TRQNSEFDTKNIFTV
-518 CEPVSDTS
+518 CEPVSSTS
-526 LNNIQV
+526 LNNIEV
-532 GDIEQLVKCID
+532 EDIEQLVKCID
-543 AETLILNSGCVH
+543 AETLILNSGYIP
-555 TSSPDLEKSAVDK
+555 TLSSDLEKSTVDK
-568 ISGESSGQFSEGIVS
+568 SSAESSGQFSASFLS

-588 TEISTPASEK
+588 MEISALASEK
-598 AINAGLP
+598 AINADLP
-605 ADSRLQHDD
+605 ADSRLQHND

-631 NVRDSTEAVEASG
+631 NVSNSTEAVEASG

-651 AGDYPI
+651 AGDYPV

-715 PITLPFEVLTENK
+715 PITLPFE
-728 RPQRR
+728 
-733 KQRALKANLENKPVN
+733 ANLENKPVN

-766 RVKTNQAVPVQNVQ
+766 RVKTNQAVPTENVQ
-780 SKEKER
+780 CKEKER

-806 VNGDIHGTVTGNEH
+806 VNGDIRGAVTGTEH
-820 LKHAEESER
+820 LKHADHSER
-829 VVSPSQLAEPKKS
+829 AAAPSQFAEKKS
-842 FAQTIKNGIKPL
+842 FVHTIKNGIKTL
-854 HYSPPEAVASLKKVS
+854 HYSPPEAVASLKNVS

-875 FTSNS
+875 LTSNS
-880 HTQWTKAANLNHI
+880 HMQWPKGTNLNNI
-893 VNTLTTGVG
+893 VSTLTSGTGCV
-902 CIHPENQGNVLI
+902 HPENQGNLLM
-914 KEENCTCSIFQD
+914 KEENCTCSISEY
-926 SDKSVLQTVS
+926 SDKSVLQTGS
-936 ISDLQESLCCPPL
+936 SLDLQESLCCPPL
-949 PEEEGHV
+949 PEEELQAGK
-956 GEDGFKV
+956 DGFKV
-963 PKAETQCEDSSL
+963 PHVDTQPENSAL
-975 QPTFLSLIKNRNLT
+975 QPTFLSLIKTRNLT
-989 VEQVVAIE
+989 LEQVVAIE

-1007 ETTSPAKTECTE
+1007 ETTSPAKTESTE
-1019 ETTSNLLHSSKR
+1019 CPGEATCNLLHGFKR
-1031 DISSSSTSS
+1031 DISSSFTSS
-1040 ALKEIKDTYLQNEQQ
+1040 ALQEIKDTYLQNEQQ
-1055 LLAHCAHSQKQ
+1055 LLAHCTHSQKQ
-1066 LPNKAVLYNGQGS
+1066 LPNKAVLYNGQSS
-1079 VSELRDKPANLAGE
+1079 VSELYDKPASLAGE
-1093 MYKLQLSSRDA
+1093 MYKLQLSSRDT
-1104 KTLSDFTSNAK
+1104 KTLSDLTSSAT
-1115 SFSGYVTKKNYT
+1115 SFSGYDSKKSCAHEPVT
-1127 HDPVS
+1127 
-1132 LAQYCNA
+1132 LAGYCNA
-1139 SLNAQQ
+1139 SCNVQQ
-1145 TSNSLEALGQL
+1145 TRNSLETPGQL
-1156 EQKPACNDLNLE
+1156 EQKPTCNDLKLE
-1168 AGSLI
+1168 GSSLI
-1173 KEGVIHSQDEED
+1173 KEGGIHSQDEED
-1185 VATQLT
+1185 VAAQLT

-1219 QERQPKYNQD
+1219 HERQPKYNQD
-1229 LLQKKEAVFF
+1229 VLQKKESVFF
-1239 KHNYSSLLL
+1239 RQNYSSLLL
-1248 KQKQPTNKKG
+1248 KQKQVTNKKG

-1267 KKKPQEARYQQ
+1267 RKKPQEVCYQQ
-1278 NNQNHLE
+1278 NNQNQLE
-1285 LLSCQRSELQDIWM
+1285 LLSCQHSELQDIWI

-1314 RIAPSEKKSPR
+1314 RVAPSEKKSPR
-1325 TKVQRAL
+1325 TKVQRVL
-1332 NQNTLASQEK
+1332 SQNTLASQEK

-1349 TQIKFHRCL
+1349 AQIKFHRCL
-1358 PEVPHEKKKDRLFG
+1358 PEAPQEKKKDRLFG
-1372 CEVVNEQIK
+1372 CEVVNEQMK
-1381 TAGSGD
+1381 TAGTSD
-1387 PLGIERLK
+1387 PLGTDPLK
-1395 NEVVARNQFSDLPSH
+1395 NEVVAHSQHSDLSSR

-1417 LKTASLVNR
+1417 LKTASLLKR
-1426 PSENLQ
+1426 PTENLQ

-1437 CNSQVQQTAD
+1437 CISQVQQTANV
-1447 ASQGH
+1447 SQAH
-1452 PLPQTFNQSNLRANE
+1452 PLPPTFNESNLRANE
-1467 MRSEDKAYIH
+1467 MCSENKAYV
-1477 QGAVKQQVDP
+1477 QQVQQVDP
-1487 KSQVLPVPCGGAQVP
+1487 KSQVLPIPCGGAQVP
-1502 GAVGALRNMECAGEV
+1502 GSAEALRNMECMGEV
-1517 TVLTSTSLGTDHPQS
+1517 TVLTSTSLGTDHAQS

-1912 KPDTRRTSTEKQP
+1912 KPDTRRTPTEKQP

-1937 KTEAPENLS
+1937 KTEAPENLG
-1946 NAVHCL
+1946 NTLHCL
-1952 GNKPDA
+1952 GNKTDA

-1964 TETSDH
+1964 METSNH

-1990 TASSPFKV
+1990 TTSSPFKV
-1998 DGLQPYPPLAH
+1998 DSLHPYPSLAH
-2009 KPGLTAVTNL
+2009 KPGLTAVTNI

-2033 SKQPHVTPYVNC
+2033 TKQPHVTPYVNC

-2058 LLNDKMN
+2058 LLNDKVN

-2075 APGPP
+2075 APGLP
-2080 AHKDPLPT
+2080 AHKEPLPT
-2088 ILEHQTDKQNCQ
+2088 ILEHQPDKQNCQ
-2100 PQLDNSPSSEMISSS
+2100 LQLDNSPFSEVISSCDS
-2115 DLSVPLSSPAK
+2115 SVPLSSSAK
-2126 DAVGNEADCSHGCPV
+2126 DAIINEADSSHGCPG
-2141 EKGSSHREQ
+2141 EKGSSHQGQ
-2150 MCGFDCADEK
+2150 MCDFDCVDEK
-2160 QSSALGQP
+2160 QNSALGQP
-2168 TDSEEKAEELWSDS
+2168 ADSEEKAEELWSDS

-2269 ENTDLNSASRKTK
+2269 ENPELNSSNRKAK
-2282 QANENRDI
+2282 QPSENRGI

>member
-1 MAHHTRP
+1 ADMAHHARP

-18 KRKNNQGKKKSSQ
+18 KKKTNQGKKKSSQ

-42 AVSTGKSK
+42 AVSSGKGK

-69 SSSGRLLRSSVS
+69 SSSGRLLRSSVT

-86 ASWVTLEKADSIL
+86 ASWVSLEKADNIL
-99 FHNQDSFSI
+99 FHNQDSFNI

-117 RSFSRRLSQTPI
+117 RSFSRRLSQTPTI
-129 AKPRKAAAQKRLET
+129 AKPKKAAAQRRLET

-149 EAQAVI
+149 EALAVA
-155 EEKNVEG
+155 EEKNIEE
-162 GERVFEQVLA
+162 GERVLKQDLA
-172 QNELA
+172 QNDLA
-177 PLPVQ
+177 PLPVED
-182 GAPCGVGEEPATT
+182 APCSAGEEPANT
-195 CATQDKEVGI
+195 CASQDKEVEI
-205 PETNDSLPS
+205 PETNDSIPS
-214 RQVTA
+214 SQVTH
-219 NDSEAS
+219 DDTETSG
-225 EVKYE
+225 VKYR
-230 HENLPCEQTPSDLET
+230 HEDLPCEQTHSDLNS
-245 GSLAEAFVEG
+245 GRSAEAYVEDAAFV
-255 AVPVLPSSPSD
+255 LLSSPLD
-266 SVITSESNS
+266 SAITSESNL
-275 KVCAETPFDL
+275 KVCTETPFDL
-285 VPNSKEP
+285 VPKSKEP
-292 DCSSVDT
+292 DSSSVNT
-299 SDHSSAV
+299 SDLSSAV
-306 PLEES
+306 LLEEL
-311 VPLAKP
+311 VPLAKS
-317 HMGAELDLVLPSE
+317 HNEAELDQVLPSE
-330 EQDSNSTAIVI
+330 EQDLHSAPIVT
-341 SEINAQEHLLADA
+341 SDFYSQENLLEDA

-364 GWDLES
+364 GWDL
-370 GVKDVC
+370 D
-376 SESSSVAAAESNSLS
+376 SENKGIGSNSSSVAVI
-391 YFEGASAES
+391 
-400 NLLLYFEGAKAE
+400 
-412 SNSLLHF
+412 
-419 KGAKS
+419 
-424 ESNSLLHFE
+424 
-433 GASAESNSLLHF
+433 
-445 EGASAESNSLLHFEG
+445 
-460 ASTESNSLLHFEGA
+460 ESNSLLHFEGA
-474 SSPAESHMKLPV
+474 SSFVESHVKLDV
-486 DFVPVHK
+486 DFVLFHK
-493 ELNSNVDLSC
+493 ELDSNLDSSC
-503 MRENSESYSKPVFTV
+503 TKENSESDSKTIFTA
-518 CEPVSDTS
+518 CEPVSNTS
-526 LNNIQV
+526 LNNIEV
-532 GDIEQLVKCID
+532 EHIEQLVKRID
-543 AETLILNSGCVH
+543 AETLILNPGYVP
-555 TSSPDLEKSAVDK
+555 TLSPDLEKSTVNK
-568 ISGESSGQFSEGIVS
+568 ISGESSGQFSEGFVS

-588 TEISTPASEK
+588 MEISALASEK
-598 AINAGLP
+598 AINADLP
-605 ADSRLQHDD
+605 ADSRLQHND

-631 NVRDSTEAVEASG
+631 NVRDSTEAAEASG
-644 PSSLKNP
+644 PSSVKNP
-651 AGDYPI
+651 AGDYPV

-715 PITLPFEVLTENK
+715 PIMLPFEVLTENK

-733 KQRALKANLENKPVN
+733 KQRVLKANLENKPVN

-766 RVKTNQAVPVQNVQ
+766 RVKTNQTVPIENVQ

-799 KPSFGVH
+799 KPSFSVH

-820 LKHAEESER
+820 LKNAEDSER
-829 VVSPSQLAEPKKS
+829 AVSPSHLAEPKNS

-854 HYSPPEAVASLKKVS
+854 HYSPPEAVASLEKVS
-869 VEERTD
+869 VKERKD
-875 FTSNS
+875 LTSNS
-880 HTQWTKAANLNHI
+880 HMQWTNNTNLSNI
-893 VNTLTTGVG
+893 VSTLVTSVG
-902 CIHPENQGNVLI
+902 CIHPEKQGNVLM
-914 KEENCTCSIFQD
+914 KEENCTCSIFGD
-926 SDKSVLQTVS
+926 YDKSVLQTGS
-936 ISDLQESLCCPPL
+936 ISDLQESLCCSQL
-949 PEEEGHV
+949 PEEEAHV
-956 GEDGFKV
+956 GKDGFKV
-963 PKAETQCEDSSL
+963 PNAETQHEDSSF

-997 ALTQLSEAPL
+997 ALTQLSEVPL
-1007 ETTSPAKTECTE
+1007 ETTSPAKTESIECTE
-1019 ETTSNLLHSSKR
+1019 ETTSSLFHSYKR
-1031 DISSSSTSS
+1031 DISSSFTSS

-1055 LLAHCAHSQKQ
+1055 LLAHCTHSQKP
-1066 LPNKAVLYNGQGS
+1066 LLNKAVLYNGQS
-1079 VSELRDKPANLAGE
+1079 SISDLCEKPANLAGE
-1093 MYKLQLSSRDA
+1093 MYKLQLSSKDT
-1104 KTLSDFTSNAK
+1104 KTLSDLASDATS
-1115 SFSGYVTKKNYT
+1115 FPGYTTRKNYT
-1127 HDPVS
+1127 CDPVT
-1132 LAQYCNA
+1132 LAGYCNA
-1139 SLNAQQ
+1139 SRNVQQ
-1145 TSNSLEALGQL
+1145 TSNNLETLGQL
-1156 EQKPACNDLNLE
+1156 EQNPTCNDLNLE
-1168 AGSLI
+1168 PSPLI
-1173 KEGVIHSQDEED
+1173 KGGIHSQDEED

-1203 PEQKN
+1203 PGQKN
-1208 DIKASLLNLIS
+1208 DIKASLLNLVS
-1219 QERQPKYNQD
+1219 HERQPKYNQD
-1229 LLQKKEAVFF
+1229 VLQKKESVFF
-1239 KHNYSSLLL
+1239 KHNHSSLLL

-1258 NAVPWKPRH
+1258 NAAPWKPRH
-1267 KKKPQEARYQQ
+1267 KKKPQEAHYQQ
-1278 NNQNHLE
+1278 NNRNQLQ
-1285 LLSCQRSELQDIWM
+1285 LFSCQHSELQDIWI

-1308 TMPQDS
+1308 TMPQDF
-1314 RIAPSEKKSPR
+1314 RTTPSEKKTPR
-1325 TKVQRAL
+1325 TKAQRAL
-1332 NQNTLASQEK
+1332 NQNLASQEK
-1342 TRLFLPQ
+1342 PRLFLPQ

-1358 PEVPHEKKKDRLFG
+1358 PEVPQEKKKD
-1372 CEVVNEQIK
+1372 
-1381 TAGSGD
+1381 
-1387 PLGIERLK
+1387 
-1395 NEVVARNQFSDLPSH
+1395 SDLSSG
-1410 NPLAVSQ
+1410 NALALSQ
-1417 LKTASLVNR
+1417 LKTASLLNR
-1426 PSENLQ
+1426 PSESLQ

-1437 CNSQVQQTAD
+1437 CNSQVQQTANV
-1447 ASQGH
+1447 SQMH

-1467 MRSEDKAYIH
+1467 VRSEVKTYIH
-1477 QGAVKQQVDP
+1477 QGAVEQVDP
-1487 KSQVLPVPCGGAQVP
+1487 KSQVLPVSCGGAQVL
-1502 GAVGALRNMECAGEV
+1502 GSVEALRNMECAGEV
-1517 TVLTSTSLGTDHPQS
+1517 SVLTSTSLGTDHPQS
-1532 TGDSG
+1532 TSDSG

-1912 KPDTRRTSTEKQP
+1912 KPDTRRTPTEKQP

-1937 KTEAPENLS
+1937 KTEAPENLG
-1946 NAVHCL
+1946 NPLHCL
-1952 GNKPDA
+1952 GNKTDA

-1998 DGLQPYPPLAH
+1998 DSLHPYSSLAH
-2009 KPGLTAVTNL
+2009 KPGLTAVTNI

-2058 LLNDKMN
+2058 LLNEKMN

-2080 AHKDPLPT
+2080 AQKDPLPT
-2088 ILEHQTDKQNCQ
+2088 VLEHQPDKQNCQ
-2100 PQLDNSPSSEMISSS
+2100 LQLDNSPSSQMVSSC

-2126 DAVGNEADCSHGCPV
+2126 NAVRNEADSSHGCPV
-2141 EKGSSHREQ
+2141 EKGSSHQEQ
-2150 MCGFDCADEK
+2150 MCDFNCVDEK
-2160 QSSALGQP
+2160 QNSALGQLA
-2168 TDSEEKAEELWSDS
+2168 DSEEKAEEMWSDS

-2269 ENTDLNSASRKTK
+2269 ENTDLNSSSRKTK
-2282 QANENRDI
+2282 QTNENRDL

-2312 VITVS
+2312 IITVS

>member
-1 MAHHTRP
+1 ADMAHHARP
-8 SRLVKKEELG
+8 SRSAKKEELG
-18 KRKNNQGKKKSSQ
+18 KRKTNQSKKKCSQ
-31 VRKKTTKTSTK
+31 VRKKTTKASTK
-42 AVSTGKSK
+42 AVSSGKGK
-50 KPAQEKDV
+50 KPVQEKDV

-69 SSSGRLLRSSVS
+69 SSSGRLLRSNVT

-86 ASWVTLEKADSIL
+86 ASWVSLEKADNIL

-108 NGFTMSLRN
+108 NGFTMALRN
-117 RSFSRRLSQTPI
+117 RSFSRRLSQTPVI

-149 EAQAVI
+149 EALAVV
-155 EEKNVEG
+155 EEKNDAT
-162 GERVFEQVLA
+162 GEIALKPDLA

-177 PLPVQ
+177 ALPVE
-182 GAPCGVGEEPATT
+182 GCLCSAGEEPVTP
-195 CATQDKEVGI
+195 CASQDEEAEISETDDSI
-205 PETNDSLPS
+205 PNS
-214 RQVTA
+214 QVT
-219 NDSEAS
+219 DDGTEAS
-225 EVKYE
+225 EVKSK
-230 HENLPCEQTPSDLET
+230 HEDLPCEQILSDLDT
-245 GSLAEAFVEG
+245 GSLAEAFVG
-255 AVPVLPSSPSD
+255 DAALVLPSSPSD
-266 SVITSESNS
+266 SGIASESNL
-275 KVCAETPFDL
+275 KVHTEAPFNV
-285 VPNSKEP
+285 VPNSTEL
-292 DCSSVDT
+292 DSSSADT
-299 SDHSSAV
+299 SGLSSAV
-306 PLEES
+306 LIES
-311 VPLAKP
+311 VTLAKF
-317 HMGAELDLVLPSE
+317 HIGAGLDMVLPRE
-330 EQDSNSTAIVI
+330 EQDLDSASLVTSEFNS
-341 SEINAQEHLLADA
+341 QEHLLEDA
-354 SSLAESCLKA
+354 RSLADSCLKA
-364 GWDLES
+364 GWDLEPEN
-370 GVKDVC
+370 KDIG
-376 SESSSVAAAESNSLS
+376 SNSSSVAAS
-391 YFEGASAES
+391 ES
-400 NLLLYFEGAKAE
+400 NL
-412 SNSLLHF
+412 
-419 KGAKS
+419 
-424 ESNSLLHFE
+424 
-433 GASAESNSLLHF
+433 
-445 EGASAESNSLLHFEG
+445 
-460 ASTESNSLLHFEGA
+460 LLHFEGA
-474 SSPAESHMKLPV
+474 SSLAEYPMKLVV
-486 DFVPVHK
+486 DFVPIHR
-493 ELNSNVDLSC
+493 ELDSNSDLSFTK
-503 MRENSESYSKPVFTV
+503 ENSEFDTKNIFRV
-518 CEPVSDTS
+518 CEPVSNTS

-532 GDIEQLVKCID
+532 EDIEQLVKCID
-543 AETLILNSGCVH
+543 AETLILNSGYVP
-555 TSSPDLEKSAVDK
+555 TLSSDLEKSTVDK
-568 ISGESSGQFSEGIVS
+568 ISAESSGQFSAGFVS

-588 TEISTPASEK
+588 MEISALASEK
-598 AINAGLP
+598 AINADLP
-605 ADSRLQHDD
+605 ADSRLQHND

-631 NVRDSTEAVEASG
+631 NVSNSTEAVEASG
-644 PSSLKNP
+644 PYSLKNP
-651 AGDYPI
+651 AGDYPL

-715 PITLPFEVLTENK
+715 PIMLPFEVLTENK

-733 KQRALKANLENKPVN
+733 KQRVLKANLENKAVN
-748 GRRPELM
+748 GCRPELM

-766 RVKTNQAVPVQNVQ
+766 RVKTSQAVPIENVQ

-799 KPSFGVH
+799 KPCFGVH
-806 VNGDIHGTVTGNEH
+806 VNGDIHGAVTGTEH
-820 LKHAEESER
+820 LKHADHSDR
-829 VVSPSQLAEPKKS
+829 AASPSQFAEPKKS
-842 FAQTIKNGIKPL
+842 LVHTIKNGINTL
-854 HYSPPEAVASLKKVS
+854 HYSPPEAVASLKNVS
-869 VEERTD
+869 AEEGTD
-875 FTSNS
+875 LTSNS
-880 HTQWTKAANLNHI
+880 HMQWPKGSNLNNI
-893 VNTLTTGVG
+893 VSTLTSGTGCV
-902 CIHPENQGNVLI
+902 HPENQGNVLM
-914 KEENCTCSIFQD
+914 KEENCTCSISEY
-926 SDKSVLQTVS
+926 SDKSVLQTGS
-936 ISDLQESLCCPPL
+936 SLDAQENLCCLPL
-949 PEEEGHV
+949 PE
-956 GEDGFKV
+956 GELQPGKDGFKV
-963 PKAETQCEDSSL
+963 PNVETQPENSAL
-975 QPTFLSLIKNRNLT
+975 QPTFLSLIKTRNLT
-989 VEQVVAIE
+989 LEQVVAIE

-1007 ETTSPAKTECTE
+1007 ETTSPAKSESTERAG
-1019 ETTSNLLHSSKR
+1019 ETTSNLLHSFKR
-1031 DISSSSTSS
+1031 DISSSFTSS
-1040 ALKEIKDTYLQNEQQ
+1040 TLQEIKDTYLQNEQQ

-1066 LPNKAVLYNGQGS
+1066 LPNKAVLYNGQSS
-1079 VSELRDKPANLAGE
+1079 VSELCDKPASLAGE
-1093 MYKLQLSSRDA
+1093 MYKLQLPSRDT
-1104 KTLSDFTSNAK
+1104 KTSSDLTSNAA
-1115 SFSGYVTKKNYT
+1115 SFSGYDSNKSCAHEAVTLT
-1127 HDPVS
+1127 G
-1132 LAQYCNA
+1132 YCNA
-1139 SLNAQQ
+1139 SYDVQHIRN
-1145 TSNSLEALGQL
+1145 NLEASGQL
-1156 EQKPACNDLNLE
+1156 EQKPTCNDLKLE
-1168 AGSLI
+1168 GGSLI
-1173 KEGVIHSQDEED
+1173 KEGGIHSQDEED

-1191 QLAALIESNQTN
+1191 QLAALIESNRTN

-1208 DIKASLLNLIS
+1208 NIKASLLNLIS
-1219 QERQPKYNQD
+1219 HERQPKYNQD
-1229 LLQKKEAVFF
+1229 VLQKKESVFF
-1239 KHNYSSLLL
+1239 RHNYSSLLL
-1248 KQKQPTNKKG
+1248 KQKQATSKKG
-1258 NAVPWKPRH
+1258 NAMPWKPRH

-1278 NNQNHLE
+1278 NNQNQLE
-1285 LLSCQRSELQDIWM
+1285 LLSCQHSELQDIWI
-1299 SSKLHKLGQ
+1299 SSKLHKLDQ

-1314 RIAPSEKKSPR
+1314 RVAPSEKKSPR
-1325 TKVQRAL
+1325 TKVQRVL
-1332 NQNTLASQEK
+1332 SQNILASQEK

-1349 TQIKFHRCL
+1349 AQIKFHRCL
-1358 PEVPHEKKKDRLFG
+1358 PEALQEKKKD
-1372 CEVVNEQIK
+1372 
-1381 TAGSGD
+1381 
-1387 PLGIERLK
+1387 
-1395 NEVVARNQFSDLPSH
+1395 SDLSSR
-1410 NPLAVSQ
+1410 NPLAGSQ
-1417 LKTASLVNR
+1417 LKTASLLKR
-1426 PSENLQ
+1426 PTENLQ

-1437 CNSQVQQTAD
+1437 CNSQVQQTANV
-1447 ASQGH
+1447 SQAH
-1452 PLPQTFNQSNLRANE
+1452 PLPPTFNRSNLRANE
-1467 MRSEDKAYIH
+1467 MCSENKAYV
-1477 QGAVKQQVDP
+1477 QQVKQQVDP

-1502 GAVGALRNMECAGEV
+1502 GSAEALRNMECVGEV
-1517 TVLTSTSLGTDHPQS
+1517 TVLTSTRLGTDHAQS

-1793 VENEHMGPDCRLGSK
+1793 VENEHMGPDCRLGCK

-1912 KPDTRRTSTEKQP
+1912 KPDTRRTPTEKQP

-1937 KTEAPENLS
+1937 KTEAPENLG
-1946 NAVHCL
+1946 NTLHCL
-1952 GNKPDA
+1952 GNKTDA

-1964 TETSDH
+1964 METSNH

-1998 DGLQPYPPLAH
+1998 DSLHPYPSLTH
-2009 KPGLTAVTNL
+2009 KSGLTAVTNI

-2033 SKQPHVTPYVNC
+2033 TKQPHVTPYVNC
-2045 KNFDVSVKDYTGI
+2045 KSFDVSVKDYTGI
-2058 LLNDKMN
+2058 LLNDKVN

-2080 AHKDPLPT
+2080 AHKEPLPT
-2088 ILEHQTDKQNCQ
+2088 ILEQQPDKQNCQ
-2100 PQLDNSPSSEMISSS
+2100 LQLDSSPSSEMISSCDS
-2115 DLSVPLSSPAK
+2115 SVPLSSSAK
-2126 DAVGNEADCSHGCPV
+2126 DAVGTATDCSHGCPV
-2141 EKGSSHREQ
+2141 EKGSSHRGQ
-2150 MCGFDCADEK
+2150 ICDFDCADEK
-2160 QSSALGQP
+2160 QNGALGQP
-2168 TDSEEKAEELWSDS
+2168 ADAEEKAEELWSDS

-2254 ERAKEKEKEAERLGT
+2254 ERAREKEKEAERLGT
-2269 ENTDLNSASRKTK
+2269 ENPELNSSNRKTK
-2282 QANENRDI
+2282 QPGENRDI

>member
-1 MAHHTRP
+1 ANMAHHARP

-31 VRKKTTKTSTK
+31 VKKKTTKTSTK
-42 AVSTGKSK
+42 AVSSGKSK
-50 KPAQEKDV
+50 KPVQEKDT

-69 SSSGRLLRSSVS
+69 SSSGRILRSSIS

-86 ASWVTLEKADSIL
+86 ASWVSLEKADNIL
-99 FHNQDSFSI
+99 FHDQDSFNI
-108 NGFTMSLRN
+108 NDFTMSLRN
-117 RSFSRRLSQTPI
+117 RSFSRRLSQTPTI
-129 AKPRKAAAQKRLET
+129 TKPRKAVAQKRLET
-143 KEKHEQ
+143 KEKREQ
-149 EAQAVI
+149 KALVVA
-155 EEKNVEG
+155 EEKNVEAG
-162 GERVFEQVLA
+162 KENLKQDEA
-172 QNELA
+172 QNELT
-177 PLPVQ
+177 PMPVEE
-182 GAPCGVGEEPATT
+182 APCRVGKEPSTT
-195 CATQDKEVGI
+195 CASQGKEVEI
-205 PETNDSLPS
+205 PETNYSIPSSQVADEDTEASKVKCKAEDLPGEQMSSNLDAGSL
-214 RQVTA
+214 
-219 NDSEAS
+219 SEA
-225 EVKYE
+225 
-230 HENLPCEQTPSDLET
+230 L
-245 GSLAEAFVEG
+245 VEDA
-255 AVPVLPSSPSD
+255 AVVLLSSPSD
-266 SVITSESNS
+266 SAINSESNL
-275 KVCAETPFDL
+275 KVCAETPLDL
-285 VPNSKEP
+285 VPNSRELE
-292 DCSSVDT
+292 SSSIDT
-299 SDHSSAV
+299 SDLSLAV
-306 PLEES
+306 LLES
-311 VPLAKP
+311 VPLAQA
-317 HMGAELDLVLPSE
+317 HIEAELDLVLPSK
-330 EQDSNSTAIVI
+330 EQDSNSAPIVT
-341 SEINAQEHLLADA
+341 SELNSQEHLLEDA
-354 SSLAESCLKA
+354 GSLAEPCLKA
-364 GWDLES
+364 EWDFES
-370 GVKDVC
+370 QNKDLG
-376 SESSSVAAAESNSLS
+376 SNSSSVAA
-391 YFEGASAES
+391 
-400 NLLLYFEGAKAE
+400 
-412 SNSLLHF
+412 
-419 KGAKS
+419 
-424 ESNSLLHFE
+424 
-433 GASAESNSLLHF
+433 
-445 EGASAESNSLLHFEG
+445 
-460 ASTESNSLLHFEGA
+460 TESNSLLHFEGA
-474 SSPAESHMKLPV
+474 SSLAESAMKPGV
-486 DFVPVHK
+486 DFVPASK
-493 ELNSNVDLSC
+493 ELDSNVDLSC
-503 MRENSESYSKPVFTV
+503 TRGNSESDAKNILVV

-526 LNNIQV
+526 LNNIEV
-532 GDIEQLVKCID
+532 EDIEQFVKCID
-543 AETLILNSGCVH
+543 AETLILNSGYVP
-555 TSSPDLEKSAVDK
+555 TLSPDLEKSTVDK
-568 ISGESSGQFSEGIVS
+568 MSGETSGQFSEGFVS
-583 ELPSS
+583 ELPLSM
-588 TEISTPASEK
+588 EISALASEK
-598 AINAGLP
+598 AINADLP
-605 ADSRLQHDD
+605 ADSRLQHND

-619 GSVGVSLNLVQD
+619 GSVGISLNLIQD
-631 NVRDSTEAVEASG
+631 NVSNSTGAVEASG

-651 AGDYPI
+651 AGDYPV

-715 PITLPFEVLTENK
+715 PITLPVEVLTENK

-733 KQRALKANLENKPVN
+733 KQRVLKASLENKPVN

-766 RVKTNQAVPVQNVQ
+766 RVKQNQTLPFENVR

-799 KPSFGVH
+799 KSSFGVH
-806 VNGDIHGTVTGNEH
+806 ANGDAYGTVAVGEH
-820 LKHAEESER
+820 LNHIEGSER
-829 VVSPSQLAEPKKS
+829 AVSPSQLAEPKKL
-842 FAQTIKNGIKPL
+842 FAQTIKNGINPL
-854 HYSPPEAVASLKKVS
+854 HYSPSEAVDLLKIVPA
-869 VEERTD
+869 EESNFTGNTYMQWIKGTTD
-875 FTSNS
+875 
-880 HTQWTKAANLNHI
+880 LNKI
-893 VNTLTTGVG
+893 VNTVTTGTDCV
-902 CIHPENQGNVLI
+902 HPEKEGNVLI
-914 KEENCTCSIFQD
+914 KEEDCTCSILD
-926 SDKSVLQTVS
+926 SSDKSVLQRGS
-936 ISDLQESLCCPPL
+936 ILNLHESLSCYSV
-949 PEEEGHV
+949 PEEEAHSGN
-956 GEDGFKV
+956 GRFSV
-963 PKAETQCEDSSL
+963 PKTETETPQHEHSSL
-975 QPTFLSLIKNRNLT
+975 QPTFLSLIKTRNLT

-1007 ETTSPAKTECTE
+1007 ETASPAKSQSTECTE
-1019 ETTSNLLHSSKR
+1019 ETASSLLHSYKR
-1031 DISSSSTSS
+1031 DISSSLTSS
-1040 ALKEIKDTYLQNEQQ
+1040 ALKEIKDTYLQSEQQ
-1055 LLAHCAHSQKQ
+1055 LLARCTYSQKH
-1066 LPNKAVLYNGQGS
+1066 LPDKAVLYNGQS
-1079 VSELRDKPANLAGE
+1079 SISELWDKPSSLGEE
-1093 MYKLQLSSRDA
+1093 MYKLQLSSRDT
-1104 KTLSDFTSNAK
+1104 KTSPDLTSNAK
-1115 SFSGYVTKKNYT
+1115 SFSGYTIKKNYA
-1127 HDPVS
+1127 HDPVN
-1132 LAQYCNA
+1132 LVRYCSVSHNV
-1139 SLNAQQ
+1139 QQ
-1145 TSNSLEALGQL
+1145 TSNSLEMLGQI
-1156 EQKPACNDLNLE
+1156 EQNPTCNDLNLE
-1168 AGSLI
+1168 TNSLI
-1173 KEGVIHSQDEED
+1173 KEGGIHSQDEED

-1203 PEQKN
+1203 PEQKK

-1219 QERQPKYNQD
+1219 QEKQPKYNKD
-1229 LLQKKEAVFF
+1229 GLQKKESAFL

-1258 NAVPWKPRH
+1258 NSIPWKPRH
-1267 KKKPQEARYQQ
+1267 KKKSHEARYQQ
-1278 NNQNHLE
+1278 NNQNQIE
-1285 LLSCQRSELQDIWM
+1285 PLSCQHSELQDVWI
-1299 SSKLHKLGQ
+1299 SSKMHNLGQ
-1308 TMPQDS
+1308 TMQQDS
-1314 RIAPSEKKSPR
+1314 RIASSEKKSPR

-1358 PEVPHEKKKDRLFG
+1358 PELLQEKKKD
-1372 CEVVNEQIK
+1372 
-1381 TAGSGD
+1381 S
-1387 PLGIERLK
+1387 
-1395 NEVVARNQFSDLPSH
+1395 
-1410 NPLAVSQ
+1410 PLAVS
-1417 LKTASLVNR
+1417 KFKPASLLNR
-1426 PSENLQ
+1426 PSENPQ

-1437 CNSQVQQTAD
+1437 CNSQVQEATNT
-1447 ASQGH
+1447 SQAH
-1452 PLPQTFNQSNLRANE
+1452 PLPQTFNQSNLRVNA
-1467 MRSEDKAYIH
+1467 MRSEDKACVQ
-1477 QGAVKQQVDP
+1477 QGAVEQVVL
-1487 KSQVLPVPCGGAQVP
+1487 KSQVLPAPCGGPQVP
-1502 GAVGALRNMECAGEV
+1502 GAVEALRNMDCAGEV
-1517 TVLTSTSLGTDHPQS
+1517 TVLTSASLGTDHPES

-1565 TPTKKGQSE
+1565 TPTKKAQSE
-1574 LPTCDCVEQ
+1574 LPSCDCVEQ

-1793 VENEHMGPDCRLGSK
+1793 VENEHMGTDCRLGSK

-1912 KPDTRRTSTEKQP
+1912 KPDTRRTPTEKQP
-1925 LIDKKYSTPVKL
+1925 LIDKKYSTPIKV

-1946 NAVHCL
+1946 SALHCL

-1964 TETSDH
+1964 METSDH

-1980 TKNCSLLKQY
+1980 TKSCSLLKQY
-1990 TASSPFKV
+1990 SASSPFKV
-1998 DGLQPYPPLAH
+1998 DSLHPCSSLSH
-2009 KPGLTAVTNL
+2009 KPGITAVTNI

-2033 SKQPHVTPYVNC
+2033 GKQPHVTPHANC

-2075 APGPP
+2075 VPGPP
-2080 AHKDPLPT
+2080 AQKDPLPT
-2088 ILEHQTDKQNCQ
+2088 ILEHQPDKQNCQ
-2100 PQLDNSPSSEMISSS
+2100 PQLDNPPPSQMVNSS
-2115 DLSVPLSSPAK
+2115 DASVPLSSPAK
-2126 DAVGNEADCSHGCPV
+2126 NAVRNGDDCSRGCPT
-2141 EKGSSHREQ
+2141 EKGRSHREQ
-2150 MCGFDCADEK
+2150 MCHFACADEK
-2160 QSSALGQP
+2160 QNSALGQP
-2168 TDSEEKAEELWSDS
+2168 SDAEEKAEELWSDS

-2254 ERAKEKEKEAERLGT
+2254 ERAKEKEKEAERLGM
-2269 ENTDLNSASRKTK
+2269 ENTELNSSSRKAK
-2282 QANENRDI
+2282 QTSENRDI

>member
-1 MAHHTRP
+1 MAHHARP

-18 KRKNNQGKKKSSQ
+18 KRKTNQGKKKSSQ

-42 AVSTGKSK
+42 AVSSGKGK

-69 SSSGRLLRSSVS
+69 SSSGRLLRSSVT

-86 ASWVTLEKADSIL
+86 ASWVSLEKADNIL
-99 FHNQDSFSI
+99 FHNQDSFNI

-117 RSFSRRLSQTPI
+117 RSFSRRLSQTPTI

-149 EAQAVI
+149 EALAVV
-155 EEKNVEG
+155 EEKPVEA
-162 GERVFEQVLA
+162 GERVLKQDLA

-177 PLPVQ
+177 PLPVEDT
-182 GAPCGVGEEPATT
+182 PCSIGEEPATT
-195 CATQDKEVGI
+195 CASQDKEVEI
-205 PETNDSLPS
+205 PETSDSIPS
-214 RQVTA
+214 SQVT
-219 NDSEAS
+219 DDDTEAS
-225 EVKYE
+225 EVKYK
-230 HENLPCEQTPSDLET
+230 HEDLPCEQTPSNLDT
-245 GSLAEAFVEG
+245 GSSAEALVED
-255 AVPVLPSSPSD
+255 AALVLPSSPSD
-266 SVITSESNS
+266 SIITSESNS

-292 DCSSVDT
+292 DSSSIDT
-299 SDHSSAV
+299 SDLSSAV
-306 PLEES
+306 LLEES
-311 VPLAKP
+311 VPLAKS
-317 HMGAELDLVLPSE
+317 HIEAESDLVLPSE
-330 EQDSNSTAIVI
+330 EQDSNSAPIVT
-341 SEINAQEHLLADA
+341 SEFSSQEHLLEDA

-364 GWDLES
+364 SWNLES
-370 GVKDVC
+370 ENKDVG
-376 SESSSVAAAESNSLS
+376 SNSSSVAA
-391 YFEGASAES
+391 
-400 NLLLYFEGAKAE
+400 
-412 SNSLLHF
+412 
-419 KGAKS
+419 
-424 ESNSLLHFE
+424 
-433 GASAESNSLLHF
+433 
-445 EGASAESNSLLHFEG
+445 
-460 ASTESNSLLHFEGA
+460 TESNSLLHFEGA
-474 SSPAESHMKLPV
+474 SSLAESHVKLVV

-493 ELNSNVDLSC
+493 EPDSNSDLSC
-503 MRENSESYSKPVFTV
+503 TRENSESDSKNIFTV

-526 LNNIQV
+526 LNNIEV
-532 GDIEQLVKCID
+532 EDIEQLVRCID
-543 AETLILNSGCVH
+543 AETLILNSGYVP
-555 TSSPDLEKSAVDK
+555 TLSPDLEKSTVDK
-568 ISGESSGQFSEGIVS
+568 ICGESSGQFSEGFVS
-583 ELPSS
+583 ELHGVVSS
-588 TEISTPASEK
+588 SMEISALASEK
-598 AINAGLP
+598 AINADLP
-605 ADSRLQHDD
+605 ADSRLQHND

-619 GSVGVSLNLVQD
+619 GRVGVSLNLFQD
-631 NVRDSTEAVEASG
+631 NVSSSTEAVEASG

-651 AGDYPI
+651 AGDYPV

-715 PITLPFEVLTENK
+715 PITLPFE
-728 RPQRR
+728 
-733 KQRALKANLENKPVN
+733 ANLENKPVN

-766 RVKTNQAVPVQNVQ
+766 RVKTNQTVPIENVQ

-820 LKHAEESER
+820 LKNAEDSER
-829 VVSPSQLAEPKKS
+829 AVSPSQLAEPKKS
-842 FAQTIKNGIKPL
+842 FAQTIKNGIKTL

-869 VEERTD
+869 VEERAD
-875 FTSNS
+875 LTSNS
-880 HTQWTKAANLNHI
+880 HMQWTKGANLNNV
-893 VNTLTTGVG
+893 VNSLTTGVG
-902 CIHPENQGNVLI
+902 CVHPEKQGNVVLM
-914 KEENCTCSIFQD
+914 KEENCTCSIFED
-926 SDKSVLQTVS
+926 SDKSLLQTGS
-936 ISDLQESLCCPPL
+936 ILDLQESLRCPPL
-949 PEEEGHV
+949 PEEEVHV
-956 GEDGFKV
+956 GKDGFKV
-963 PKAETQCEDSSL
+963 PDAETQHEDSSL

-997 ALTQLSEAPL
+997 ALTQLSEVPL
-1007 ETTSPAKTECTE
+1007 ETTSPAKTESTECTE
-1019 ETTSNLLHSSKR
+1019 EATSNLLHSYKR
-1031 DISSSSTSS
+1031 DISSSFTSS

-1066 LPNKAVLYNGQGS
+1066 LPNKAVLYNGQS
-1079 VSELRDKPANLAGE
+1079 SISELRDKPATLAGE
-1093 MYKLQLSSRDA
+1093 MYKLQLSSRDT
-1104 KTLSDFTSNAK
+1104 KTDLTSNAK
-1115 SFSGYVTKKNYT
+1115 SFSGYTTKKNYT
-1127 HDPVS
+1127 HDPVT

-1139 SLNAQQ
+1139 SRHVQQ
-1145 TSNSLEALGQL
+1145 TSNNLETLGQL
-1156 EQKPACNDLNLE
+1156 EQKPTCNDLNLE
-1168 AGSLI
+1168 ASSLI
-1173 KEGVIHSQDEED
+1173 KEGGIHSQDEED

-1229 LLQKKEAVFF
+1229 VLQKKESVFF
-1239 KHNYSSLLL
+1239 RHNYSSLLL
-1248 KQKQPTNKKG
+1248 KQKQPANKKG

-1278 NNQNHLE
+1278 NNQNQLE
-1285 LLSCQRSELQDIWM
+1285 LLSCQRSELQDIWI

-1358 PEVPHEKKKDRLFG
+1358 PEVPQEKKKDRLFG
-1372 CEVVNEQIK
+1372 SEVVNEQIK
-1381 TAGSGD
+1381 TAGSSD
-1387 PLGIERLK
+1387 PLGIDPLK
-1395 NEVVARNQFSDLPSH
+1395 NEVVAHNQYSDLSSR

-1417 LKTASLVNR
+1417 LKTASLLNR

-1437 CNSQVQQTAD
+1437 CNSQVQQTANV
-1447 ASQGH
+1447 SQTH
-1452 PLPQTFNQSNLRANE
+1452 PLPQAFNQSNLRANE
-1467 MRSEDKAYIH
+1467 MRSEGKTYIQ
-1477 QGAVKQQVDP
+1477 QGAVQQQVDP
-1487 KSQVLPVPCGGAQVP
+1487 KSQVMPVPCGGAQVP
-1502 GAVGALRNMECAGEV
+1502 GSVEALRNMECAGEV
-1517 TVLTSTSLGTDHPQS
+1517 TVLTSTGLGTDHPQS
-1532 TGDSG
+1532 TGNSG

-1912 KPDTRRTSTEKQP
+1912 KPDTRRTPTEKQP

-1937 KTEAPENLS
+1937 KTEAPESLG
-1946 NAVHCL
+1946 NALHCL
-1952 GNKPDA
+1952 GNKTDA

-1970 LYAMKHTSNT
+1970 LYAMKHASNT

-1998 DGLQPYPPLAH
+1998 DGLHPYSSLAH
-2009 KPGLTAVTNL
+2009 KPGITAVTNI

-2058 LLNDKMN
+2058 LLNEKMN

-2088 ILEHQTDKQNCQ
+2088 ILEHQPDKQNCQ
-2100 PQLDNSPSSEMISSS
+2100 LQLDNSPSSQMISSC
-2115 DLSVPLSSPAK
+2115 DLSAPLSSPAK

-2150 MCGFDCADEK
+2150 ICDFDCGDEK
-2160 QSSALGQP
+2160 QNSALGQP

-2269 ENTDLNSASRKTK
+2269 ENTQLNSNSRKTK
-2282 QANENRDI
+2282 QTSENRDI

>member
-1 MAHHTRP
+1 ADMAHHARP
-8 SRLVKKEELG
+8 SRSAKKEELG
-18 KRKNNQGKKKSSQ
+18 KRKTNQSKKKSSQ
-31 VRKKTTKTSTK
+31 VRKKTTKASTK
-42 AVSTGKSK
+42 AVSSGKGK
-50 KPAQEKDV
+50 KPVQEKDV

-69 SSSGRLLRSSVS
+69 SSSGRLLRSSVT

-86 ASWVTLEKADSIL
+86 ASWVSLEKADNIL
-99 FHNQDSFSI
+99 FHSQDSFSI

-117 RSFSRRLSQTPI
+117 RSFSGRLSQTPII

-149 EAQAVI
+149 EALAVV
-155 EEKNVEG
+155 EEKNDG
-162 GERVFEQVLA
+162 TGEIALKQDLA

-177 PLPVQ
+177 ALPVEGSLCSAGQ
-182 GAPCGVGEEPATT
+182 EPVTPCAS
-195 CATQDKEVGI
+195 QDKEVQISETDDSIPNSQGI
-205 PETNDSLPS
+205 DDGT
-214 RQVTA
+214 
-219 NDSEAS
+219 EAS
-225 EVKYE
+225 EVKSK
-230 HENLPCEQTPSDLET
+230 HEDLPCEQIPSDLDT
-245 GSLAEAFVEG
+245 GGLAEAFVED
-255 AVPVLPSSPSD
+255 AALVLPSSLSD
-266 SVITSESNS
+266 SVIASESNLM
-275 KVCAETPFDL
+275 VHAEVPFNV
-285 VPNSKEP
+285 VPNSTEP
-292 DCSSVDT
+292 DSSSVDT
-299 SDHSSAV
+299 SDLSSAV
-306 PLEES
+306 LIES
-311 VPLAKP
+311 VTLAKF
-317 HMGAELDLVLPSE
+317 HIGAGLDMVLPRE
-330 EQDSNSTAIVI
+330 EQDLDSASLVTSEFNS
-341 SEINAQEHLLADA
+341 QEHLLEDA
-354 SSLAESCLKA
+354 RSLADSCLKA

-370 GVKDVC
+370 ENKDIG
-376 SESSSVAAAESNSLS
+376 SNSSSVAAS
-391 YFEGASAES
+391 ES
-400 NLLLYFEGAKAE
+400 NL
-412 SNSLLHF
+412 
-419 KGAKS
+419 
-424 ESNSLLHFE
+424 LLHFE
-433 GASAESNSLLHF
+433 GANSL
-445 EGASAESNSLLHFEG
+445 AEY
-460 ASTESNSLLHFEGA
+460 
-474 SSPAESHMKLPV
+474 PMKLVV
-486 DFVPVHK
+486 DFVPIHK
-493 ELNSNVDLSC
+493 ELDSNSDLSF
-503 MRENSESYSKPVFTV
+503 RKENSEFDTKSIFTV
-518 CEPVSDTS
+518 CEPVSNTS
-526 LNNIQV
+526 LNNIEAE
-532 GDIEQLVKCID
+532 DIEQLVKCIN
-543 AETLILNSGCVH
+543 AETLILNSGYVP
-555 TSSPDLEKSAVDK
+555 TLSSDLEKCTVDK
-568 ISGESSGQFSEGIVS
+568 IPDESSGQFSAGFVS

-588 TEISTPASEK
+588 MKISALASEK
-598 AINAGLP
+598 AINADLP
-605 ADSRLQHDD
+605 ADSRLQHND

-631 NVRDSTEAVEASG
+631 SVSNSTEAVEASG

-651 AGDYPI
+651 AGDYPV

-715 PITLPFEVLTENK
+715 PVTLPFEVLTENK

-733 KQRALKANLENKPVN
+733 KQRVLKANLENKALN

-766 RVKTNQAVPVQNVQ
+766 RVKTNQAVPIENVQ

-806 VNGDIHGTVTGNEH
+806 VNGDIHGAVTGTEH
-820 LKHAEESER
+820 LKQADHSER
-829 VVSPSQLAEPKKS
+829 VASPSQFTEPKKS
-842 FAQTIKNGIKPL
+842 LVHTIKNGIKTL
-854 HYSPPEAVASLKKVS
+854 HYSPPEAVASLKNVS
-869 VEERTD
+869 AEERTD
-875 FTSNS
+875 LTSNS
-880 HTQWTKAANLNHI
+880 HVQWPKGSNLNNI
-893 VNTLTTGVG
+893 VSTLTSDTGCV
-902 CIHPENQGNVLI
+902 HPENQGNVLM
-914 KEENCTCSIFQD
+914 KEENCTCSISEY
-926 SDKSVLQTVS
+926 SDKSVLQTGSSLDV
-936 ISDLQESLCCPPL
+936 QESLCCPPL
-949 PEEEGHV
+949 PEEELQAGK
-956 GEDGFKV
+956 DGFKGPNV
-963 PKAETQCEDSSL
+963 ETQPENSAL
-975 QPTFLSLIKNRNLT
+975 QPTFLSLIKSRNLT
-989 VEQVVAIE
+989 LEQVVAIE

-1007 ETTSPAKTECTE
+1007 ETTSPAKSERTG
-1019 ETTSNLLHSSKR
+1019 ETTSSLLHSFKR
-1031 DISSSSTSS
+1031 DISSSFTSS
-1040 ALKEIKDTYLQNEQQ
+1040 ALQEIKDTYLQNEQQ

-1066 LPNKAVLYNGQGS
+1066 LPNKAVLYNGQSS
-1079 VSELRDKPANLAGE
+1079 VSELCDKPANPAGE
-1093 MYKLQLSSRDA
+1093 MYKLQLSSRDT
-1104 KTLSDFTSNAK
+1104 KTLSDLTSDAA
-1115 SFSGYVTKKNYT
+1115 SFSGYDSNKSCAHEPVTLT
-1127 HDPVS
+1127 G
-1132 LAQYCNA
+1132 YCNA
-1139 SLNAQQ
+1139 SCNVQQ
-1145 TSNSLEALGQL
+1145 TRNNLETPVQL
-1156 EQKPACNDLNLE
+1156 EQKPTCSDLKLE
-1168 AGSLI
+1168 SSSLI
-1173 KEGVIHSQDEED
+1173 KEGGIHSQDEED
-1185 VATQLT
+1185 VAAQLT

-1203 PEQKN
+1203 PVQN

-1219 QERQPKYNQD
+1219 HERQPKYDQD
-1229 LLQKKEAVFF
+1229 VLQKKESVFF
-1239 KHNYSSLLL
+1239 RHNYSSLLL

-1278 NNQNHLE
+1278 NNQNQLE
-1285 LLSCQRSELQDIWM
+1285 LLSCQHSELQDIWI

-1308 TMPQDS
+1308 SMPQDS
-1314 RIAPSEKKSPR
+1314 RVAPSEKKSPR

-1332 NQNTLASQEK
+1332 SQNTLASQEK

-1349 TQIKFHRCL
+1349 AQIKFHRCL
-1358 PEVPHEKKKDRLFG
+1358 PEAPQDKKKD
-1372 CEVVNEQIK
+1372 
-1381 TAGSGD
+1381 
-1387 PLGIERLK
+1387 
-1395 NEVVARNQFSDLPSH
+1395 SDLSSH
-1410 NPLAVSQ
+1410 NPLAGSQ
-1417 LKTASLVNR
+1417 LKTASLLKR
-1426 PSENLQ
+1426 PTENLQ

-1437 CNSQVQQTAD
+1437 CNSQVQQTANV
-1447 ASQGH
+1447 SQAH
-1452 PLPQTFNQSNLRANE
+1452 PLPPTFNQSSLRANE
-1467 MRSEDKAYIH
+1467 MCSENKAYV
-1477 QGAVKQQVDP
+1477 QQVKQQVDP

-1502 GAVGALRNMECAGEV
+1502 GSAEALRNMECAGEV
-1517 TVLTSTSLGTDHPQS
+1517 TVLTSTSLGTDHAQS

-1912 KPDTRRTSTEKQP
+1912 KPDTRRTPTEKQP

-1937 KTEAPENLS
+1937 KTEAPENLG
-1946 NAVHCL
+1946 NTLHCL
-1952 GNKPDA
+1952 GNKTDS

-1964 TETSDH
+1964 METSNH

-1998 DGLQPYPPLAH
+1998 DSLHPYPSLAH
-2009 KPGLTAVTNL
+2009 KSGLTAVTNI

-2033 SKQPHVTPYVNC
+2033 TKQPHVTPYVNC
-2045 KNFDVSVKDYTGI
+2045 KSFDVSVKDYTGI
-2058 LLNDKMN
+2058 LLNDKVN

-2080 AHKDPLPT
+2080 AHKEPLPS
-2088 ILEHQTDKQNCQ
+2088 ILEHQPDKQNCQ
-2100 PQLDNSPSSEMISSS
+2100 LQLDKSPSPEMISSCDS
-2115 DLSVPLSSPAK
+2115 SVPLSSSAK
-2126 DAVGNEADCSHGCPV
+2126 DAVRTKADCSHGCPV
-2141 EKGSSHREQ
+2141 EKGSSHQ
-2150 MCGFDCADEK
+2150 GQVCDFDCVDEK
-2160 QSSALGQP
+2160 QNSALGQQA
-2168 TDSEEKAEELWSDS
+2168 DSEEKAEELWSDS

-2254 ERAKEKEKEAERLGT
+2254 ERAREKEKEAERLGM
-2269 ENTDLNSASRKTK
+2269 ENPELNSSNRKAK
-2282 QANENRDI
+2282 QPDENRDI

-2312 VITVS
+2312 IITVS

>member
-1 MAHHTRP
+1 ADMAHHARP
-8 SRLVKKEELG
+8 SRSAKKEELG
-18 KRKNNQGKKKSSQ
+18 KRKTNQSKKKSSQ
-31 VRKKTTKTSTK
+31 VRKKTAKTSTK
-42 AVSTGKSK
+42 VVSSGKGK
-50 KPAQEKDV
+50 KPVQEKDV

-69 SSSGRLLRSSVS
+69 SSSGRLLRSSVT

-86 ASWVTLEKADSIL
+86 ASWVSLEKADSIL
-99 FHNQDSFSI
+99 FHNQDSFNI

-117 RSFSRRLSQTPI
+117 RSFSRRLSQTPAI
-129 AKPRKAAAQKRLET
+129 AKPRKPAAQKRLET

-149 EAQAVI
+149 EALAVV
-155 EEKNVEG
+155 EEKHDDT
-162 GERVFEQVLA
+162 GEIALKQDLA

-177 PLPVQ
+177 ALPVE
-182 GAPCGVGEEPATT
+182 GCLCRAGEESVIP
-195 CATQDKEVGI
+195 CASQDKEVEISETDDSI
-205 PETNDSLPS
+205 PNS
-214 RQVTA
+214 QVT
-219 NDSEAS
+219 DDGTEAS
-225 EVKYE
+225 EVKSK
-230 HENLPCEQTPSDLET
+230 HEDLPCEQIPSDLNA
-245 GSLAEAFVEG
+245 GSLAEAFVED
-255 AVPVLPSSPSD
+255 AALVLPSFPSD
-266 SVITSESNS
+266 SIIASESNL
-275 KVCAETPFDL
+275 KVHAETPFNV
-285 VPNSKEP
+285 VPNSTKP
-292 DCSSVDT
+292 DSSSVDT
-299 SDHSSAV
+299 SDLSSAV
-306 PLEES
+306 LIES
-311 VPLAKP
+311 VTLAKF
-317 HMGAELDLVLPSE
+317 HIETGLDMVLPRE
-330 EQDSNSTAIVI
+330 EQDLDSAPLVTSEFNS
-341 SEINAQEHLLADA
+341 QEHLLEDA
-354 SSLAESCLKA
+354 RSLAESCLKA
-364 GWDLES
+364 GWDLEPEN
-370 GVKDVC
+370 KDIDSKSC
-376 SESSSVAAAESNSLS
+376 SVAAS
-391 YFEGASAES
+391 ES
-400 NLLLYFEGAKAE
+400 NL
-412 SNSLLHF
+412 
-419 KGAKS
+419 
-424 ESNSLLHFE
+424 
-433 GASAESNSLLHF
+433 
-445 EGASAESNSLLHFEG
+445 
-460 ASTESNSLLHFEGA
+460 LLHFEGA
-474 SSPAESHMKLPV
+474 SSLAEYPMKLVV
-486 DFVPVHK
+486 DFVPIHK
-493 ELNSNVDLSC
+493 ELDSNSDLNC
-503 MRENSESYSKPVFTV
+503 MRQNSEFDTKNIFTV
-518 CEPVSDTS
+518 CEPVSNTS
-526 LNNIQV
+526 LNNIKV
-532 GDIEQLVKCID
+532 EDIEQLVKCID
-543 AETLILNSGCVH
+543 AETLILNSGYAP
-555 TSSPDLEKSAVDK
+555 TLSSNLEKSTADK
-568 ISGESSGQFSEGIVS
+568 SSAESSGQFSAGFLS

-588 TEISTPASEK
+588 MEISALASEK
-598 AINAGLP
+598 AINADLP
-605 ADSRLQHDD
+605 ADSRLQHND

-619 GSVGVSLNLVQD
+619 GSVGVSLNLIQD
-631 NVRDSTEAVEASG
+631 NVSNSTEAVEASG

-651 AGDYPI
+651 AGDYPV

-715 PITLPFEVLTENK
+715 PIMLPFEVLTENK

-733 KQRALKANLENKPVN
+733 KQRVLKANLENKPVN

-766 RVKTNQAVPVQNVQ
+766 RVKTNQAVPIENVQ
-780 SKEKER
+780 LKEKER

-806 VNGDIHGTVTGNEH
+806 VNGDICGAVTGTEH
-820 LKHAEESER
+820 LKHADHSER
-829 VVSPSQLAEPKKS
+829 AAAPSQFAEPKKS
-842 FAQTIKNGIKPL
+842 FVHTIKNGMKTL
-854 HYSPPEAVASLKKVS
+854 HYSPPEAVASLKNVS

-875 FTSNS
+875 LTSNS
-880 HTQWTKAANLNHI
+880 HMQWPEGTNLNDT
-893 VNTLTTGVG
+893 VSTLTSGTGCV
-902 CIHPENQGNVLI
+902 HPENQGSVLM
-914 KEENCTCSIFQD
+914 KEENCTCSISEY
-926 SDKSVLQTVS
+926 SDKSVLQTGS
-936 ISDLQESLCCPPL
+936 SLDLQEGLCCPPL
-949 PEEEGHV
+949 PEEELQAGKDDF
-956 GEDGFKV
+956 EV
-963 PKAETQCEDSSL
+963 PNVETQPENSAL
-975 QPTFLSLIKNRNLT
+975 QPTFLSLIKTRNLT
-989 VEQVVAIE
+989 LEQVVAIE

-1007 ETTSPAKTECTE
+1007 ETTSPAKTESTECTGE
-1019 ETTSNLLHSSKR
+1019 ATSNLLHSFKR
-1031 DISSSSTSS
+1031 DISSSFTSS
-1040 ALKEIKDTYLQNEQQ
+1040 SLQEIKDTYLQNEQQ
-1055 LLAHCAHSQKQ
+1055 LLAHCTRSEKQ
-1066 LPNKAVLYNGQGS
+1066 LPNKAVLYNGQSS
-1079 VSELRDKPANLAGE
+1079 VSELCDKPASLAGE
-1093 MYKLQLSSRDA
+1093 MYKLQLSSRDT
-1104 KTLSDFTSNAK
+1104 KTLSDVTSNAT
-1115 SFSGYVTKKNYT
+1115 SFSGYDSKKSCAHEPVT
-1127 HDPVS
+1127 
-1132 LAQYCNA
+1132 LAGYCSA
-1139 SLNAQQ
+1139 SCNVQH
-1145 TSNSLEALGQL
+1145 TRNNLETPGQL
-1156 EQKPACNDLNLE
+1156 EQKPTCNDLKLE
-1168 AGSLI
+1168 GSSLI
-1173 KEGVIHSQDEED
+1173 KEVGIHSQDEED
-1185 VATQLT
+1185 VAAQLT
-1191 QLAALIESNQTN
+1191 QLAALIESNQMN
-1203 PEQKN
+1203 LKQKN

-1219 QERQPKYNQD
+1219 HERQPKYNQD
-1229 LLQKKEAVFF
+1229 VLRKKESVFF
-1239 KHNYSSLLL
+1239 RQNYSSLLL
-1248 KQKQPTNKKG
+1248 KQKQVTNKKG

-1278 NNQNHLE
+1278 NNQNQLE
-1285 LLSCQRSELQDIWM
+1285 LLSCQHSELQDIWI

-1314 RIAPSEKKSPR
+1314 RVAPSEKKSPR

-1332 NQNTLASQEK
+1332 SQNTLASQEK

-1349 TQIKFHRCL
+1349 AQIKFHRCL
-1358 PEVPHEKKKDRLFG
+1358 PEGLQEKKKD
-1372 CEVVNEQIK
+1372 
-1381 TAGSGD
+1381 
-1387 PLGIERLK
+1387 
-1395 NEVVARNQFSDLPSH
+1395 SDLSSR

-1417 LKTASLVNR
+1417 LKTASLLKR
-1426 PSENLQ
+1426 PTENLQ

-1437 CNSQVQQTAD
+1437 CNSQVQQTANV
-1447 ASQGH
+1447 SQAH
-1452 PLPQTFNQSNLRANE
+1452 PLPPAFNQSNLRANE
-1467 MRSEDKAYIH
+1467 MCSENKAYV
-1477 QGAVKQQVDP
+1477 QQVKQQVDP
-1487 KSQVLPVPCGGAQVP
+1487 KSQVLPIPCGGAQVP
-1502 GAVGALRNMECAGEV
+1502 GSAEALRNMECVGEV
-1517 TVLTSTSLGTDHPQS
+1517 TVLTSTSLGTDHAQS

-1543 TLSSFLES
+1543 MLSSFLES

-1912 KPDTRRTSTEKQP
+1912 KPDTRRTPTEKQP

-1946 NAVHCL
+1946 NTLQCL
-1952 GNKPDA
+1952 GNKTDA

-1964 TETSDH
+1964 METSNH

-1990 TASSPFKV
+1990 TTSSPFKV
-1998 DGLQPYPPLAH
+1998 DGLHPCPSLAH
-2009 KPGLTAVTNL
+2009 KPGLTAVTNI

-2033 SKQPHVTPYVNC
+2033 TKQPHVTPYVNC

-2058 LLNDKMN
+2058 LLNDKVN

-2075 APGPP
+2075 APGLP
-2080 AHKDPLPT
+2080 AHKEPPPT
-2088 ILEHQTDKQNCQ
+2088 ILEHQPDKQNCQ
-2100 PQLDNSPSSEMISSS
+2100 LQLDNSPFSEMISSW
-2115 DLSVPLSSPAK
+2115 
-2126 DAVGNEADCSHGCPV
+2126 
-2141 EKGSSHREQ
+2141 EKGSSHRGQ
-2150 MCGFDCADEK
+2150 ICDFDCVDEK
-2160 QSSALGQP
+2160 QNSALGQLA
-2168 TDSEEKAEELWSDS
+2168 DSEEKAEELWSDS

-2254 ERAKEKEKEAERLGT
+2254 ERAREKEKEAERLGT
-2269 ENTDLNSASRKTK
+2269 DNPELNSSNRKAK
-2282 QANENRDI
+2282 QPSENRDI

>member
-1 MAHHTRP
+1 
-8 SRLVKKEELG
+8 
-18 KRKNNQGKKKSSQ
+18 
-31 VRKKTTKTSTK
+31 
-42 AVSTGKSK
+42 
-50 KPAQEKDV
+50 
-58 KKKQQEKKPIM
+58 
-69 SSSGRLLRSSVS
+69 
-81 RTLSG
+81 
-86 ASWVTLEKADSIL
+86 
-99 FHNQDSFSI
+99 
-108 NGFTMSLRN
+108 
-117 RSFSRRLSQTPI
+117 
-129 AKPRKAAAQKRLET
+129 
-143 KEKHEQ
+143 
-149 EAQAVI
+149 
-155 EEKNVEG
+155 
-162 GERVFEQVLA
+162 
-172 QNELA
+172 
-177 PLPVQ
+177 
-182 GAPCGVGEEPATT
+182 
-195 CATQDKEVGI
+195 
-205 PETNDSLPS
+205 
-214 RQVTA
+214 
-219 NDSEAS
+219 
-225 EVKYE
+225 
-230 HENLPCEQTPSDLET
+230 
-245 GSLAEAFVEG
+245 
-255 AVPVLPSSPSD
+255 
-266 SVITSESNS
+266 
-275 KVCAETPFDL
+275 
-285 VPNSKEP
+285 
-292 DCSSVDT
+292 
-299 SDHSSAV
+299 
-306 PLEES
+306 
-311 VPLAKP
+311 
-317 HMGAELDLVLPSE
+317 
-330 EQDSNSTAIVI
+330 
-341 SEINAQEHLLADA
+341 
-354 SSLAESCLKA
+354 
-364 GWDLES
+364 
-370 GVKDVC
+370 
-376 SESSSVAAAESNSLS
+376 
-391 YFEGASAES
+391 
-400 NLLLYFEGAKAE
+400 
-412 SNSLLHF
+412 
-419 KGAKS
+419 
-424 ESNSLLHFE
+424 
-433 GASAESNSLLHF
+433 
-445 EGASAESNSLLHFEG
+445 
-460 ASTESNSLLHFEGA
+460 
-474 SSPAESHMKLPV
+474 
-486 DFVPVHK
+486 
-493 ELNSNVDLSC
+493 
-503 MRENSESYSKPVFTV
+503 
-518 CEPVSDTS
+518 
-526 LNNIQV
+526 
-532 GDIEQLVKCID
+532 
-543 AETLILNSGCVH
+543 
-555 TSSPDLEKSAVDK
+555 
-568 ISGESSGQFSEGIVS
+568 
-583 ELPSS
+583 
-588 TEISTPASEK
+588 
-598 AINAGLP
+598 
-605 ADSRLQHDD
+605 
-614 YSSQL
+614 
-619 GSVGVSLNLVQD
+619 
-631 NVRDSTEAVEASG
+631 
-644 PSSLKNP
+644 
-651 AGDYPI
+651 
-657 PYSSLLPMLEKKKRR
+657 
-672 RCGVCEPCL
+672 
-681 RKTNCEECSCCRK
+681 
-694 RKTSHRICKK
+694 
-704 RKCEE
+704 
-709 LKKPPP
+709 
-715 PITLPFEVLTENK
+715 
-728 RPQRR
+728 
-733 KQRALKANLENKPVN
+733 ANLENKPVN

-766 RVKTNQAVPVQNVQ
+766 RVKTNQAVAIENVQ

-806 VNGDIHGTVTGNEH
+806 VNGDIHGAVTGTEH
-820 LKHAEESER
+820 LKHADHSER
-829 VVSPSQLAEPKKS
+829 AASPSQFTEPKKP
-842 FAQTIKNGIKPL
+842 FTHIIKNGIKPL
-854 HYSPPEAVASLKKVS
+854 HYSPPEAVASLKNVS

-875 FTSNS
+875 LTSNS
-880 HTQWTKAANLNHI
+880 HMQWPKGTNLNN
-893 VNTLTTGVG
+893 VVSTLTTGTG
-902 CIHPENQGNVLI
+902 CVHPENQGNILM
-914 KEENCTCSIFQD
+914 KEENCTFSISEY
-926 SDKSVLQTVS
+926 SDQSVLQTGS
-936 ISDLQESLCCPPL
+936 ILDLQESLCCPPL
-949 PEEEGHV
+949 PEEELQAGK
-956 GEDGFKV
+956 DGFKV
-963 PKAETQCEDSSL
+963 PNVETQPENCTL

-989 VEQVVAIE
+989 LEQVVAIE

-1007 ETTSPAKTECTE
+1007 ETTSPAKTESIECTG
-1019 ETTSNLLHSSKR
+1019 ETSSLLPSFKR
-1031 DISSSSTSS
+1031 DISSSFTSS

-1055 LLAHCAHSQKQ
+1055 LLAHCAHSQQ
-1066 LPNKAVLYNGQGS
+1066 ELPNKAVLYNGQSS
-1079 VSELRDKPANLAGE
+1079 VSELCDKPASLAGE
-1093 MYKLQLSSRDA
+1093 MYKLELSSRDT
-1104 KTLSDFTSNAK
+1104 KTLSELTSNAT
-1115 SFSGYVTKKNYT
+1115 SFSGYDSKKSGAHEPVTI
-1127 HDPVS
+1127 
-1132 LAQYCNA
+1132 AGYCNA
-1139 SLNAQQ
+1139 SCNVQQ
-1145 TSNSLEALGQL
+1145 TKNTLEAPGQL
-1156 EQKPACNDLNLE
+1156 EQKPACNDLKL
-1168 AGSLI
+1168 GGSSLI
-1173 KEGVIHSQDEED
+1173 KEGGIHSQDEED
-1185 VATQLT
+1185 VAAQLT
-1191 QLAALIESNQTN
+1191 QLAALIESNRTN
-1203 PEQKN
+1203 PEQN
-1208 DIKASLLNLIS
+1208 NIKTSLLNLIS
-1219 QERQPKYNQD
+1219 HERQPKYNQD
-1229 LLQKKEAVFF
+1229 VLQKKESVFF
-1239 KHNYSSLLL
+1239 RHNYSSLLL
-1248 KQKQPTNKKG
+1248 KQKQATNKKG

-1267 KKKPQEARYQQ
+1267 KKKPQEARYQH
-1278 NNQNHLE
+1278 NNQNQPE
-1285 LLSCQRSELQDIWM
+1285 LLSCQHSELQDIWI

-1332 NQNTLASQEK
+1332 SHNTLASQEK

-1349 TQIKFHRCL
+1349 AQIKFHRCL
-1358 PEVPHEKKKDRLFG
+1358 PEAPQEKKKDSNLSSR
-1372 CEVVNEQIK
+1372 
-1381 TAGSGD
+1381 
-1387 PLGIERLK
+1387 
-1395 NEVVARNQFSDLPSH
+1395 
-1410 NPLAVSQ
+1410 NPLAASQ
-1417 LKTASLVNR
+1417 LKTSSLLKR
-1426 PSENLQ
+1426 PTENLQ

-1437 CNSQVQQTAD
+1437 CNSQVQQTANV
-1447 ASQGH
+1447 SQAH
-1452 PLPQTFNQSNLRANE
+1452 PLPPTFNQSDLRANE
-1467 MRSEDKAYIH
+1467 MCSENKAC
-1477 QGAVKQQVDP
+1477 VQQVDP
-1487 KSQVLPVPCGGAQVP
+1487 KSQVLPVPCGGAQVA
-1502 GAVGALRNMECAGEV
+1502 GSAEALRTMECVGEV
-1517 TVLTSTSLGTDHPQS
+1517 TVLTSTSLGTDHAQS

-1793 VENEHMGPDCRLGSK
+1793 VENEHMGPDCRLGCK

-1925 LIDKKYSTPVKL
+1925 LIDKKYSTPVKV
-1937 KTEAPENLS
+1937 KTEAPENLG
-1946 NAVHCL
+1946 NTLHCL
-1952 GNKPDA
+1952 GNKTDA

-1964 TETSDH
+1964 VETSNH

-1998 DGLQPYPPLAH
+1998 DSLHPYPSLAH
-2009 KPGLTAVTNL
+2009 KPGLTAVTNI

-2033 SKQPHVTPYVNC
+2033 TKQPHVPPYVNC

-2058 LLNDKMN
+2058 LLNDKVN

-2080 AHKDPLPT
+2080 AHRDPQPT
-2088 ILEHQTDKQNCQ
+2088 ILEHQPDKQNCQ
-2100 PQLDNSPSSEMISSS
+2100 LQLDNSPSSEMISSCDS
-2115 DLSVPLSSPAK
+2115 SVPLSSSAK
-2126 DAVGNEADCSHGCPV
+2126 DAVRNEADCSHGCPI
-2141 EKGSSHREQ
+2141 EKGSSHQGQ
-2150 MCGFDCADEK
+2150 MGDFDCVDEK

-2168 TDSEEKAEELWSDS
+2168 ADSEEKAEELWSDS

-2269 ENTDLNSASRKTK
+2269 ENPELNSSNRKAK
-2282 QANENRDI
+2282 QPSESRDI

-2305 LTVTKDN
+2305 LTVTKDK

>member
-1 MAHHTRP
+1 MAHHARP

-18 KRKNNQGKKKSSQ
+18 KRKTNQGKKKTSQ
-31 VRKKTTKTSTK
+31 VRKKTTKASTK
-42 AVSTGKSK
+42 AVTSGKCK
-50 KPAQEKDV
+50 KTAQEKDV

-69 SSSGRLLRSSVS
+69 SSSGRLLRSSVT

-86 ASWVTLEKADSIL
+86 ASWVSLEKADNIL
-99 FHNQDSFSI
+99 FHSQDSFNI

-117 RSFSRRLSQTPI
+117 RSFSRRLAQTPTI
-129 AKPRKAAAQKRLET
+129 AKPKKAAAQKRLET

-149 EAQAVI
+149 EALAIV
-155 EEKNVEG
+155 EEKNVEA
-162 GERVFEQVLA
+162 GESILKQDLA

-177 PLPVQ
+177 PLP
-182 GAPCGVGEEPATT
+182 GEDMPCSADKEPATK
-195 CATQDKEVGI
+195 CDSQDKEREI
-205 PETNDSLPS
+205 PETNDSIPNS
-214 RQVTA
+214 QVADCNT
-219 NDSEAS
+219 EVS
-225 EVKYE
+225 EVEYKQD
-230 HENLPCEQTPSDLET
+230 HLPCEQTHGHLNT
-245 GSLAEAFVEG
+245 GSSVEAFVEN
-255 AVPVLPSSPSD
+255 AVLVLPSSPSD
-266 SVITSESNS
+266 SIITSESNS
-275 KVCAETPFDL
+275 KVLLGTAFDL

-292 DCSSVDT
+292 DFESNSVNT
-299 SDHSSAV
+299 SDLSSAV
-306 PLEES
+306 PLELG
-311 VPLAKP
+311 PLAES
-317 HMGAELDLVLPSE
+317 HVQTELDLVLANKE
-330 EQDSNSTAIVI
+330 HDLNSTCVFT
-341 SEINAQEHLLADA
+341 SELNSQEHLEDS

-364 GWDLES
+364 DWDLES
-370 GVKDVC
+370 VNKEPVSNSDSVATT
-376 SESSSVAAAESNSLS
+376 ESSS
-391 YFEGASAES
+391 
-400 NLLLYFEGAKAE
+400 
-412 SNSLLHF
+412 LLHC
-419 KGAKS
+419 
-424 ESNSLLHFE
+424 E
-433 GASAESNSLLHF
+433 GSSSF
-445 EGASAESNSLLHFEG
+445 
-460 ASTESNSLLHFEGA
+460 TESHI
-474 SSPAESHMKLPV
+474 KLV
-486 DFVPVHK
+486 MDFVPVHK
-493 ELNSNVDLSC
+493 ELNSDSDLSC
-503 MRENSESYSKPVFTV
+503 TRENSESDSKNIFSV
-518 CEPVSDTS
+518 CEPASNTS
-526 LNNIQV
+526 LNNIEV
-532 GDIEQLVKCID
+532 EEIEQLVKCID
-543 AETLILNSGCVH
+543 AETSISNSGSVP
-555 TSSPDLEKSAVDK
+555 TSSSDEEKSTVDK
-568 ISGESSGQFSEGIVS
+568 IFSESSGQFSEGFVS
-583 ELPSS
+583 VLPSS
-588 TEISTPASEK
+588 TEISALASEK
-598 AINAGLP
+598 AINVDLP
-605 ADSRLQHDD
+605 ADSRLQHND

-619 GSVGVSLNLVQD
+619 ESVGINLNLVQD
-631 NVRDSTEAVEASG
+631 NVSDSTEAVEASG
-644 PSSLKNP
+644 PSSLTNP
-651 AGDYPI
+651 ACNYPV

-733 KQRALKANLENKPVN
+733 KQRVLKANLENKPVN

-766 RVKTNQAVPVQNVQ
+766 RVKTNQTLPLENVQ

-786 MTGLEAEKWAHNE
+786 MTGLEAENWAHNE
-799 KPSFGVH
+799 KLSFGVH

-820 LKHAEESER
+820 LKNTEESER
-829 VVSPSQLAEPKKS
+829 AVSPSQLAEPKKS
-842 FAQTIKNGIKPL
+842 FAQTIRNGIKTL
-854 HYSPPEAVASLKKVS
+854 HYSPPESVVSLKKVS

-875 FTSNS
+875 LTSNS
-880 HTQWTKAANLNHI
+880 HTHWTKATNLNNI
-893 VNTLTTGVG
+893 VNTLTTGVS
-902 CIHPENQGNVLI
+902 CVHAEKQGNVFM
-914 KEENCTCSIFQD
+914 KQKNCTCVVLQD
-926 SDKSVLQTVS
+926 SDKSVLQTGSV
-936 ISDLQESLCCPPL
+936 SDLQGSLCCPPL
-949 PEEEGHV
+949 PEEEAPA
-956 GEDGFKV
+956 EKDGLKT
-963 PKAETQCEDSSL
+963 PDQETLQENSSL

-1007 ETTSPAKTECTE
+1007 ETTSPAKTESTE
-1019 ETTSNLLHSSKR
+1019 YTKETTSSVLQSYKR
-1031 DISSSSTSS
+1031 DISSSFTSPT
-1040 ALKEIKDTYLQNEQQ
+1040 LKEIKDTYLQNEQQ
-1055 LLAHCAHSQKQ
+1055 LLSHCAASQKQ
-1066 LPNKAVLYNGQGS
+1066 LPNKAVLYNGQS
-1079 VSELRDKPANLAGE
+1079 LISELHDKPANLAGE
-1093 MYKLQLSSRDA
+1093 MYKLHLSSQDT
-1104 KTLSDFTSNAK
+1104 KTLSDVTSNAK
-1115 SFSGYVTKKNYT
+1115 PFSGHTTKNNYMHDQVT
-1127 HDPVS
+1127 
-1132 LAQYCNA
+1132 LARYCNA
-1139 SLNAQQ
+1139 SCNVQQ
-1145 TSNSLEALGQL
+1145 TSNNLEILAQL
-1156 EQKPACNDLNLE
+1156 EQKPTCNDLNLKTN
-1168 AGSLI
+1168 SLI
-1173 KEGVIHSQDEED
+1173 KEGGIHSQDEED

-1219 QERQPKYNQD
+1219 HERQPKHNQD
-1229 LLQKKEAVFF
+1229 QCLLQKKETVFLR
-1239 KHNYSSLLL
+1239 HNYSSLLL

-1267 KKKPQEARYQQ
+1267 KKKPQETRYQQ
-1278 NNQNHLE
+1278 NNQNQLE
-1285 LLSCQRSELQDIWM
+1285 LLPCQHSELRDIWI
-1299 SSKLHKLGQ
+1299 SSKLHRLGQ
-1308 TMPQDS
+1308 AMPQDS
-1314 RIAPSEKKSPR
+1314 RIAASEKKSPR
-1325 TKVQRAL
+1325 TKVQKAL
-1332 NQNTLASQEK
+1332 NQNTLSSQEK

-1358 PEVPHEKKKDRLFG
+1358 PEVPQEKTKDRLFG
-1372 CEVVNEQIK
+1372 CEVLNEQIK
-1381 TAGSGD
+1381 AAGSGD
-1387 PLGIERLK
+1387 PLCIDPLK
-1395 NEVVARNQFSDLPSH
+1395 NDVITCNQYSDLPSP
-1410 NPLAVSQ
+1410 NPMAVSQ
-1417 LKTASLVNR
+1417 LKTASSLNR
-1426 PSENLQ
+1426 PSENVQ

-1437 CNSQVQQTAD
+1437 SNSQVQQAANVGQT
-1447 ASQGH
+1447 H
-1452 PLPQTFNQSNLRANE
+1452 PLPQALNQSNLRANE
-1467 MRSEDKAYIH
+1467 MQSDDKSCF
-1477 QGAVKQQVDP
+1477 QRDAVEQVDA
-1487 KSQVLPVPCGGAQVP
+1487 KLQLRPVPCGGARVP
-1502 GAVGALRNMECAGEV
+1502 GAAEALRNIECAGEV
-1517 TVLTSTSLGTDHPQS
+1517 TVLTATSFGTDQPQS

-1537 CSPAKN
+1537 SSPAKN

-1757 TDDPKQEELLENNL
+1757 TDDSKQEELLENNL

-1854 PSDEQ
+1854 PNDEQ

-1912 KPDTRRTSTEKQP
+1912 KPDTRRTPTEKQM

-1946 NAVHCL
+1946 NTLHCL
-1952 GNKPDA
+1952 GNKTDA

-1964 TETSDH
+1964 METSDH

-1998 DGLQPYPPLAH
+1998 DSLHPYSSLAH
-2009 KPGLTAVTNL
+2009 KPDLTAVTNI

-2033 SKQPHVTPYVNC
+2033 SKQPHVTPYINC

-2065 GVPPILPEVT
+2065 GVPPILPDVT
-2075 APGPP
+2075 ASGPP
-2080 AHKDPLPT
+2080 AHKDPLPS
-2088 ILEHQTDKQNCQ
+2088 ILEHQPDKQNCQ
-2100 PQLDNSPSSEMISSS
+2100 LQLDNSPSSQMISSC
-2115 DLSVPLSSPAK
+2115 DLSVPLNSPAK
-2126 DAVGNEADCSHGCPV
+2126 DAVGSEADCSHGCPM
-2141 EKGSSHREQ
+2141 EKGSSHQEQ
-2150 MCGFDCADEK
+2150 MCDFDCVDEK
-2160 QSSALGQP
+2160 QNSALGQP
-2168 TDSEEKAEELWSDS
+2168 ADSEEKAEEMWSDS

-2254 ERAKEKEKEAERLGT
+2254 ERAKEKEKEAERLET
-2269 ENTDLNSASRKTK
+2269 ENTELNSSSRKTK
-2282 QANENRDI
+2282 QTSENREI

-2317 SYALTRVAGPYNHW
+2317 SYSLTRVAGPYNHW

>member
-1 MAHHTRP
+1 ADMAHHARP

-18 KRKNNQGKKKSSQ
+18 KRKTNQGKKKTSQ

-42 AVSTGKSK
+42 AVSSGKGK
-50 KPAQEKDV
+50 KPVQEKDV

-69 SSSGRLLRSSVS
+69 SSSGRLLRSSVT

-86 ASWVTLEKADSIL
+86 ASWVSLEKADNIL
-99 FHNQDSFSI
+99 FHNQDSFNI

-117 RSFSRRLSQTPI
+117 RSFSRRLSQTPTI

-143 KEKHEQ
+143 KEKQEQ
-149 EAQAVI
+149 EALAVV
-155 EEKNVEG
+155 EEKNVEAG
-162 GERVFEQVLA
+162 GRVLKQDLA

-177 PLPVQ
+177 PLPVEDT
-182 GAPCGVGEEPATT
+182 PCSVGEEPATT
-195 CATQDKEVGI
+195 CASQEKEAEI
-205 PETNDSLPS
+205 PATNDSIPS
-214 RQVTA
+214 SQVT
-219 NDSEAS
+219 DGDTEVS
-225 EVKYE
+225 EVKGK
-230 HENLPCEQTPSDLET
+230 HDNLPCEQTPNDLGT
-245 GSLAEAFVEG
+245 GSSAEAFMED
-255 AVPVLPSSPSD
+255 AALVLPSSPSD

-292 DCSSVDT
+292 DSSSVDT
-299 SDHSSAV
+299 SDLSSAV
-306 PLEES
+306 LLEES
-311 VPLAKP
+311 VPLAKSP
-317 HMGAELDLVLPSE
+317 IEAELDLVLHSE
-330 EQDSNSTAIVI
+330 EQGSNFAPIVT
-341 SEINAQEHLLADA
+341 SEFNSQEHLLEDA

-370 GVKDVC
+370 ENKDVG
-376 SESSSVAAAESNSLS
+376 SNSSSIAA
-391 YFEGASAES
+391 
-400 NLLLYFEGAKAE
+400 
-412 SNSLLHF
+412 
-419 KGAKS
+419 
-424 ESNSLLHFE
+424 
-433 GASAESNSLLHF
+433 
-445 EGASAESNSLLHFEG
+445 
-460 ASTESNSLLHFEGA
+460 TESNSILHFEGA
-474 SSPAESHMKLPV
+474 SSLAESHMKLVV
-486 DFVPVHK
+486 DFVPVHR
-493 ELNSNVDLSC
+493 ELDSNLDLSC
-503 MRENSESYSKPVFTV
+503 TRENSESDSKNVFTV

-526 LNNIQV
+526 LRNIEV
-532 GDIEQLVKCID
+532 EDIEQLVKCID
-543 AETLILNSGCVH
+543 AETLILNSGYVP
-555 TSSPDLEKSAVDK
+555 TLSPDLEKSPVDN
-568 ISGESSGQFSEGIVS
+568 ISGERSGQFSEGFVS

-588 TEISTPASEK
+588 AEISALASEK
-598 AINAGLP
+598 AINADLP
-605 ADSRLQHDD
+605 ADSRLQHND

-619 GSVGVSLNLVQD
+619 GSVGVGLNLVQG
-631 NVRDSTEAVEASG
+631 NVSGSAEVVEASG

-651 AGDYPI
+651 AGDYPV

-715 PITLPFEVLTENK
+715 PVMLPFEVLTENK

-733 KQRALKANLENKPVN
+733 KQRVLKANLENKPVN

-766 RVKTNQAVPVQNVQ
+766 RVKTNQTVSIENVQ
-780 SKEKER
+780 SKDKER
-786 MTGLEAEKWAHNE
+786 MTGLEAERWVHNE

-820 LKHAEESER
+820 LKNAEDGER
-829 VVSPSQLAEPKKS
+829 AVSPSQLAEPKKS
-842 FAQTIKNGIKPL
+842 FVQTIKNGIKTI

-869 VEERTD
+869 IEERAD
-875 FTSNS
+875 LTSNY
-880 HTQWTKAANLNHI
+880 HMQWTKGTNLNNI
-893 VNTLTTGVG
+893 VNTLTTGAG
-902 CIHPENQGNVLI
+902 CIHPEKHGNVVM

-926 SDKSVLQTVS
+926 SDRAVLQTGS
-936 ISDLQESLCCPPL
+936 ISDLQESLCVPPL
-949 PEEEGHV
+949 PGEVHV
-956 GEDGFKV
+956 GKDGFKV
-963 PKAETQCEDSSL
+963 PSAETQNEHSSL

-1007 ETTSPAKTECTE
+1007 ETSPAKTESTECTE
-1019 ETTSNLLHSSKR
+1019 ETTSNLLHSYKR
-1031 DISSSSTSS
+1031 DISSSFTSS

-1066 LPNKAVLYNGQGS
+1066 LPNKAVLYNGQSS

-1093 MYKLQLSSRDA
+1093 MYKLQFSSRDT
-1104 KTLSDFTSNAK
+1104 KTLSDLTSNAK
-1115 SFSGYVTKKNYT
+1115 SFSGYATKNYT
-1127 HDPVS
+1127 HDPVT
-1132 LAQYCNA
+1132 LARCCNA
-1139 SLNAQQ
+1139 SRNVQQ
-1145 TSNSLEALGQL
+1145 TSNDLETLGQL
-1156 EQKPACNDLNLE
+1156 EQKPTCNDLNLE

-1173 KEGVIHSQDEED
+1173 REGGIHSQDEED

-1219 QERQPKYNQD
+1219 HERQPKYNQD
-1229 LLQKKEAVFF
+1229 LLQKKESVFF

-1258 NAVPWKPRH
+1258 NTVPWKPRH

-1278 NNQNHLE
+1278 NNQNQLE
-1285 LLSCQRSELQDIWM
+1285 LLSCQHGELQDIWI

-1308 TMPQDS
+1308 TVPQDS

-1358 PEVPHEKKKDRLFG
+1358 PEVPQEKKRDRL
-1372 CEVVNEQIK
+1372 
-1381 TAGSGD
+1381 
-1387 PLGIERLK
+1387 
-1395 NEVVARNQFSDLPSH
+1395 
-1410 NPLAVSQ
+1410 PLAVSQ
-1417 LKTASLVNR
+1417 LKTASFFNR

-1437 CNSQVQQTAD
+1437 FNSQVQQTANV
-1447 ASQGH
+1447 SQMH

-1467 MRSEDKAYIH
+1467 MCSEDKAYIQ
-1477 QGAVKQQVDP
+1477 QGAVEQVDP

-1502 GAVGALRNMECAGEV
+1502 DAVEALRNMECAGEV

-1912 KPDTRRTSTEKQP
+1912 KPDTRRTPTEKQP
-1925 LIDKKYSTPVKL
+1925 LIDKKYSTPLKL

-1946 NAVHCL
+1946 NTLHCL
-1952 GNKPDA
+1952 GNKTDA

-1998 DGLQPYPPLAH
+1998 DSLHPYSSLAH
-2009 KPGLTAVTNL
+2009 KPGITAVTNI

-2033 SKQPHVTPYVNC
+2033 SKQPHMTPYVNC

-2065 GVPPILPEVT
+2065 GVPPILSEVT

-2080 AHKDPLPT
+2080 AHKDPLPA
-2088 ILEHQTDKQNCQ
+2088 ILEHQPDKQNCQ
-2100 PQLDNSPSSEMISSS
+2100 LQLDNSPSSQMISSC

-2126 DAVGNEADCSHGCPV
+2126 DAVGNEADCSHGCPT

-2150 MCGFDCADEK
+2150 MCDFDCVDEK
-2160 QSSALGQP
+2160 PNSALGQP
-2168 TDSEEKAEELWSDS
+2168 TDSEEKAEEMWSDS

-2269 ENTDLNSASRKTK
+2269 ENTELNSSSRKTK
-2282 QANENRDI
+2282 QTSENRDL

>member
-1 MAHHTRP
+1 ADMAHHARP
-8 SRLVKKEELG
+8 SRSAKKEELG
-18 KRKNNQGKKKSSQ
+18 KRKTNQSKKKSSQ

-42 AVSTGKSK
+42 AVSSGKGK
-50 KPAQEKDV
+50 KPVQEKDV

-69 SSSGRLLRSSVS
+69 SSSGRLLRSGVT

-86 ASWVTLEKADSIL
+86 ASWVSLEKADNIL

-129 AKPRKAAAQKRLET
+129 IAKPRKAAAQKRLET

-149 EAQAVI
+149 EAVAV
-155 EEKNVEG
+155 EDDKNDET
-162 GERVFEQVLA
+162 GEIASKQDLA
-172 QNELA
+172 QNELGA
-177 PLPVQ
+177 LPVE
-182 GAPCGVGEEPATT
+182 GCLCSAGEEPVLA
-195 CATQDKEVGI
+195 CAGQIKEVEISETDDSI
-205 PETNDSLPS
+205 PNS
-214 RQVTA
+214 QVT
-219 NDSEAS
+219 DDGTEAS
-225 EVKYE
+225 EVKSKHEDLPYE
-230 HENLPCEQTPSDLET
+230 RIPSVFDT
-245 GSLAEAFVEG
+245 GSLAEAFVEN
-255 AVPVLPSSPSD
+255 AALVLPSSPSD
-266 SVITSESNS
+266 SVIASESNS
-275 KVCAETPFDL
+275 KVHAEAPFSV
-285 VPNSKEP
+285 VPNRTEP
-292 DCSSVDT
+292 DSSSVDT
-299 SDHSSAV
+299 SDRSSAV
-306 PLEES
+306 LIES
-311 VPLAKP
+311 VTLAKF
-317 HMGAELDLVLPSE
+317 HIGAGLDMVLPRE
-330 EQDSNSTAIVI
+330 EQDLDSASLFTSEFNS
-341 SEINAQEHLLADA
+341 QEHLLEDARSLADSCLKTGWDLKLENKDISSNSSSVGASESNLLLHFGGA
-354 SSLAESCLKA
+354 SSLAE
-364 GWDLES
+364 
-370 GVKDVC
+370 
-376 SESSSVAAAESNSLS
+376 
-391 YFEGASAES
+391 Y
-400 NLLLYFEGAKAE
+400 
-412 SNSLLHF
+412 
-419 KGAKS
+419 
-424 ESNSLLHFE
+424 
-433 GASAESNSLLHF
+433 
-445 EGASAESNSLLHFEG
+445 
-460 ASTESNSLLHFEGA
+460 
-474 SSPAESHMKLPV
+474 PMKLVV
-486 DFVPVHK
+486 DFVPIHK
-493 ELNSNVDLSC
+493 ELDSNSDLSFTKK
-503 MRENSESYSKPVFTV
+503 NSEFDTTNVFTV
-518 CEPVSDTS
+518 CEPVSNTS
-526 LNNIQV
+526 LNNIGV
-532 GDIEQLVKCID
+532 EDIKQLVKCID
-543 AETLILNSGCVH
+543 AETFLLNSGYVP
-555 TSSPDLEKSAVDK
+555 TLSSDLEKSTVDK
-568 ISGESSGQFSEGIVS
+568 ISAESSGQLSAGFVS
-583 ELPSS
+583 ELPASM
-588 TEISTPASEK
+588 EISALASEK
-598 AINAGLP
+598 AINADLP
-605 ADSRLQHDD
+605 ADSRLQHND

-631 NVRDSTEAVEASG
+631 NVSNSTEAVEASG

-651 AGDYPI
+651 ASDYPV

-733 KQRALKANLENKPVN
+733 KQRVLKANLENRAVN

-766 RVKTNQAVPVQNVQ
+766 RVKTNQAVPIENVQ
-780 SKEKER
+780 SKEKEG
-786 MTGLEAEKWAHNE
+786 MTGLEAEKWAHDE

-806 VNGDIHGTVTGNEH
+806 VNGDIHGAVTGTEH
-820 LKHAEESER
+820 LKYADHSER
-829 VVSPSQLAEPKKS
+829 AASPSHFTEPKKS
-842 FAQTIKNGIKPL
+842 LVHTVKNGIKPL
-854 HYSPPEAVASLKKVS
+854 HYSPPEAVASLKNVPA
-869 VEERTD
+869 EERTD
-875 FTSNS
+875 LTSTS
-880 HTQWTKAANLNHI
+880 HTQWPKESNLNN
-893 VNTLTTGVG
+893 VVSTLMSGTGCV
-902 CIHPENQGNVLI
+902 HPENQGNALMR
-914 KEENCTCSIFQD
+914 KEANCTCSISEY
-926 SDKSVLQTVS
+926 SDKSVLQTGSSLDV
-936 ISDLQESLCCPPL
+936 QESFCCPL
-949 PEEEGHV
+949 LREEELQTGK
-956 GEDGFKV
+956 DGFKV
-963 PKAETQCEDSSL
+963 PNVETQPENSTF
-975 QPTFLSLIKNRNLT
+975 QPTFLSLIKTRNLT
-989 VEQVVAIE
+989 LEQVVAIE
-997 ALTQLSEAPL
+997 ALTQLSETPL
-1007 ETTSPAKTECTE
+1007 ETTSPAKTESTECTG
-1019 ETTSNLLHSSKR
+1019 ETTSNLLHSFQR
-1031 DISSSSTSS
+1031 DISSSFTSS
-1040 ALKEIKDTYLQNEQQ
+1040 ALQEIKDTYLQNEQQ

-1066 LPNKAVLYNGQGS
+1066 LPNKAVLYNGQSS
-1079 VSELRDKPANLAGE
+1079 VSELCDKSANPAGE
-1093 MYKLQLSSRDA
+1093 MYKLQLSSRDT
-1104 KTLSDFTSNAK
+1104 KTLSDSTSNAA
-1115 SFSGYVTKKNYT
+1115 SFSGYDPNKSCAHEPVTLT
-1127 HDPVS
+1127 G
-1132 LAQYCNA
+1132 YCNA
-1139 SLNAQQ
+1139 SCDVQQ
-1145 TSNSLEALGQL
+1145 IRNNLETPGQL
-1156 EQKPACNDLNLE
+1156 EEKPMCNDLKLE
-1168 AGSLI
+1168 GSSLI
-1173 KEGVIHSQDEED
+1173 KGGIHSQDEED
-1185 VATQLT
+1185 VAAQLT

-1219 QERQPKYNQD
+1219 HERQPKYNQD
-1229 LLQKKEAVFF
+1229 VLQKKESLFF
-1239 KHNYSSLLL
+1239 RHNYSSLLL
-1248 KQKQPTNKKG
+1248 KQKQATNKKG

-1267 KKKPQEARYQQ
+1267 KKKPQEARYQL
-1278 NNQNHLE
+1278 NNQNQLE
-1285 LLSCQRSELQDIWM
+1285 LLSCQHSELQDIWV

-1314 RIAPSEKKSPR
+1314 RVAPSEKKSPR
-1325 TKVQRAL
+1325 TKVQRVL
-1332 NQNTLASQEK
+1332 SQNTSASQEK

-1349 TQIKFHRCL
+1349 AQIKFHRCL
-1358 PEVPHEKKKDRLFG
+1358 PEALQEKKK
-1372 CEVVNEQIK
+1372 I
-1381 TAGSGD
+1381 
-1387 PLGIERLK
+1387 
-1395 NEVVARNQFSDLPSH
+1395 SDLSSR
-1410 NPLAVSQ
+1410 NPLAGSQ
-1417 LKTASLVNR
+1417 LKTASLLKR
-1426 PSENLQ
+1426 PTENLQ

-1437 CNSQVQQTAD
+1437 CNSQVQQTANV
-1447 ASQGH
+1447 SQAH
-1452 PLPQTFNQSNLRANE
+1452 PLPPTFNQSNLRANE
-1467 MRSEDKAYIH
+1467 MCSENKAYV
-1477 QGAVKQQVDP
+1477 QQVRQQVDP

-1502 GAVGALRNMECAGEV
+1502 GSAEALRNMECVGEV
-1517 TVLTSTSLGTDHPQS
+1517 TVLTSTSLGTDHAQS

-1771 QTLATDVAPV
+1771 QMLATDVAPV

-1912 KPDTRRTSTEKQP
+1912 KPDTRRTPTEKQP

-1937 KTEAPENLS
+1937 KTEAPENLG
-1946 NAVHCL
+1946 NTLPCL
-1952 GNKPDA
+1952 GNKTDA

-1964 TETSDH
+1964 METSNH

-1998 DGLQPYPPLAH
+1998 DSLHPYPSLAH
-2009 KPGLTAVTNL
+2009 KSGLSAVTNI

-2033 SKQPHVTPYVNC
+2033 TKQPHVTPYVNC
-2045 KNFDVSVKDYTGI
+2045 KSFDVSVKDYTGI
-2058 LLNDKMN
+2058 LLNDKVN
-2065 GVPPILPEVT
+2065 GMPPILPEVA
-2075 APGPP
+2075 APGTPG
-2080 AHKDPLPT
+2080 HKEPLPT
-2088 ILEHQTDKQNCQ
+2088 ILEHQPDKQNCQ
-2100 PQLDNSPSSEMISSS
+2100 LQLDSSPSSEMISSCDS
-2115 DLSVPLSSPAK
+2115 SVPLSSSAK
-2126 DAVGNEADCSHGCPV
+2126 DAVGTEADCSHGCPV
-2141 EKGSSHREQ
+2141 EKGSSHQ
-2150 MCGFDCADEK
+2150 GQICDFDCVDEK
-2160 QSSALGQP
+2160 QNSALGQLA
-2168 TDSEEKAEELWSDS
+2168 DSEEKSEELWSDS

-2254 ERAKEKEKEAERLGT
+2254 ERAREKEKEAERLGT
-2269 ENTDLNSASRKTK
+2269 ENPELNSSNRKAK
-2282 QANENRDI
+2282 QPSENRDI

>member
-1 MAHHTRP
+1 ADMAHHARP
-8 SRLVKKEELG
+8 SRLAKKEELG
-18 KRKNNQGKKKSSQ
+18 KRKTNQGKKKSSQ
-31 VRKKTTKTSTK
+31 ARKKTTKTSTK
-42 AVSTGKSK
+42 AVSSGKGK
-50 KPAQEKDV
+50 KPTQEKDV

-69 SSSGRLLRSSVS
+69 NSSGRLLRSSIT

-86 ASWVTLEKADSIL
+86 ASWVTLEKVDNIL
-99 FHNQDSFSI
+99 FHNQDSFNI

-117 RSFSRRLSQTPI
+117 RSFSRRFFPTPTI
-129 AKPRKAAAQKRLET
+129 AKPRKAAAQKKLET

-149 EAQAVI
+149 EAVAVI
-155 EEKNVEG
+155 EEKNTEA
-162 GERVFEQVLA
+162 GERGLKEDLA

-177 PLPVQ
+177 PLPVE
-182 GAPCGVGEEPATT
+182 GAPCGTGEDPATT
-195 CATQDKEVGI
+195 CASQDKEVEI
-205 PETNDSLPS
+205 PEANGSVPS
-214 RQVTA
+214 SQVDYDNTK
-219 NDSEAS
+219 
-225 EVKYE
+225 VKGKLE
-230 HENLPCEQTPSDLET
+230 DVPCEQPASHLET
-245 GSLAEAFVEG
+245 GSSAEVLAEDA
-255 AVPVLPSSPSD
+255 ALALLSSPSA
-266 SVITSESNS
+266 SIVTPESNS

-285 VPNSKEP
+285 VPSSEEP
-292 DCSSVDT
+292 DSSSVDT
-299 SDHSSAV
+299 SDLSSAV
-306 PLEES
+306 LLEES
-311 VPLAKP
+311 VPLAKS
-317 HMGAELDLVLPSE
+317 HAEAESDPVLSTEDQGSDSAPIVTSELNSKEDLLE
-330 EQDSNSTAIVI
+330 N
-341 SEINAQEHLLADA
+341 A
-354 SSLAESCLKA
+354 SSHAEPCLQA
-364 GWDLES
+364 GWDSES
-370 GVKDVC
+370 ENKDIG
-376 SESSSVAAAESNSLS
+376 SSSSSVAA
-391 YFEGASAES
+391 
-400 NLLLYFEGAKAE
+400 
-412 SNSLLHF
+412 
-419 KGAKS
+419 
-424 ESNSLLHFE
+424 
-433 GASAESNSLLHF
+433 
-445 EGASAESNSLLHFEG
+445 
-460 ASTESNSLLHFEGA
+460 TESNSLLHFEGE
-474 SSPAESHMKLPV
+474 SSLAESHVKLDV
-486 DFVPVHK
+486 DFVSVHK
-493 ELNSNVDLSC
+493 ELHSDLDLSC
-503 MRENSESYSKPVFTV
+503 TRENSESDSNPIFTV
-518 CEPVSDTS
+518 CEPVPDTS
-526 LNNIQV
+526 LNNIEV
-532 GDIEQLVKCID
+532 EDIEQLVKCID
-543 AETLILNSGCVH
+543 AETLILNSGYVP
-555 TSSPDLEKSAVDK
+555 TLSPDLEKSTVNK
-568 ISGESSGQFSEGIVS
+568 ISGESSGQFSEGFVS
-583 ELPSS
+583 ELLSS
-588 TEISTPASEK
+588 MEISALASEK
-598 AINAGLP
+598 AIRADLP
-605 ADSRLQHDD
+605 ADSRLQHSD

-619 GSVGVSLNLVQD
+619 GSVGVSLNLVQG
-631 NVRDSTEAVEASG
+631 NVSDSTEAVAASG

-651 AGDYPI
+651 AGACPV

-733 KQRALKANLENKPVN
+733 KQRVLKANLENKPVN

-766 RVKTNQAVPVQNVQ
+766 RVKPNQTVPIENVQ

-806 VNGDIHGTVTGNEH
+806 VNGDIHGTVAANEH
-820 LKHAEESER
+820 LKNAEDSER
-829 VVSPSQLAEPKKS
+829 AVSPSQLAEQKKS

-854 HYSPPEAVASLKKVS
+854 HYSPPDAVALLKKAS
-869 VEERTD
+869 TEERTD
-875 FTSNS
+875 LTSSS
-880 HTQWTKAANLNHI
+880 HMQWMKGPHLSNT
-893 VNTLTTGVG
+893 VNTLTPGIG
-902 CIHPENQGNVLI
+902 CVHPELEGKILM
-914 KEENCTCSIFQD
+914 KEENCTCSIFED
-926 SDKSVLQTVS
+926 SAKSVLQPSS
-936 ISDLQESLCCPPL
+936 IPGLQVSLCCPPL
-949 PEEEGHV
+949 PEEEACV
-956 GEDGFKV
+956 GEDGSKV
-963 PKAETQCEDSSL
+963 PNAEAQHENSSL
-975 QPTFLSLIKNRNLT
+975 QTTFLSLIKTRNLT

-1007 ETTSPAKTECTE
+1007 DTTSPAKPESTECTE
-1019 ETTSNLLHSSKR
+1019 ETTHNVLHSYKR
-1031 DISSSSTSS
+1031 DISSSFTSS

-1066 LPNKAVLYNGQGS
+1066 LPNKATLYNGQS
-1079 VSELRDKPANLAGE
+1079 SISELGDTPANLTGE
-1093 MYKLQLSSRDA
+1093 MYKFQLPSRDT
-1104 KTLSDFTSNAK
+1104 KTLSDLTSNAK
-1115 SFSGYVTKKNYT
+1115 SHSGYTTKKNYP
-1127 HDPVS
+1127 HDPVA

-1139 SLNAQQ
+1139 SHNTQQ
-1145 TSNSLEALGQL
+1145 TSNSSDTPGQL
-1156 EQKPACNDLNLE
+1156 EKKPTCNDLNLE
-1168 AGSLI
+1168 ASPFI
-1173 KEGVIHSQDEED
+1173 KEGGIHSQDEED

-1203 PEQKN
+1203 PEQRN

-1219 QERQPKYNQD
+1219 HERQPKYNQD
-1229 LLQKKEAVFF
+1229 VLQKKEAVFF
-1239 KHNYSSLLL
+1239 RHNYSSLLL

-1258 NAVPWKPRH
+1258 NSVPWKPRH

-1278 NNQNHLE
+1278 NNQNQLE
-1285 LLSCQRSELQDIWM
+1285 LLSCQRSELQDIWI

-1308 TMPQDS
+1308 TLPQDS
-1314 RIAPSEKKSPR
+1314 RIAPFDKKSPR

-1332 NQNTLASQEK
+1332 NQNTLPSQEK

-1358 PEVPHEKKKDRLFG
+1358 PEVLQEKKKD
-1372 CEVVNEQIK
+1372 
-1381 TAGSGD
+1381 
-1387 PLGIERLK
+1387 
-1395 NEVVARNQFSDLPSH
+1395 QFDLSSC
-1410 NPLAVSQ
+1410 NPLTVSQ
-1417 LKTASLVNR
+1417 LKPASLLNR
-1426 PSENLQ
+1426 TSENLQ

-1437 CNSQVQQTAD
+1437 CNSQVQQTANV
-1447 ASQGH
+1447 SQTH
-1452 PLPQTFNQSNLRANE
+1452 PLPPTFNQSNLRANE
-1467 MRSEDKAYIH
+1467 MRSEDKAYI
-1477 QGAVKQQVDP
+1477 QQDAVQQVEL

-1502 GAVGALRNMECAGEV
+1502 GAVEALRNMECAGEV

-1884 KAGAIQVLTAFP
+1884 KAGAIQVLKAFP

-1912 KPDTRRTSTEKQP
+1912 KPDTRRTPSEKQP

-1937 KTEAPENLS
+1937 KTEAPENIGNTL
-1946 NAVHCL
+1946 HCL

-1964 TETSDH
+1964 METSDH

-1990 TASSPFKV
+1990 TAPSPFKV
-1998 DGLQPYPPLAH
+1998 DSLHPYSSLAH
-2009 KPGLTAVTNL
+2009 KPGITAVTNI

-2033 SKQPHVTPYVNC
+2033 SKQPHVTPYVSC

-2058 LLNDKMN
+2058 LLNEKVN
-2065 GVPPILPEVT
+2065 GAPPILPEVT

-2080 AHKDPLPT
+2080 AHKDPPPT
-2088 ILEHQTDKQNCQ
+2088 ILEHQPDKQNCQ
-2100 PQLDNSPSSEMISSS
+2100 LQLDSSPSPQTIGS
-2115 DLSVPLSSPAK
+2115 L
-2126 DAVGNEADCSHGCPV
+2126 

-2150 MCGFDCADEK
+2150 TSDFDCADGK
-2160 QSSALGQP
+2160 QNSALGQP
-2168 TDSEEKAEELWSDS
+2168 TDAEEKAEELWSDS

-2254 ERAKEKEKEAERLGT
+2254 ERAKEKEKEAGRLGT
-2269 ENTDLNSASRKTK
+2269 ENTELNSSSRKTK
-2282 QANENRDI
+2282 QTSESRDI

-2331 A
+2331 

>member
-1 MAHHTRP
+1 ADMAHHARP

-18 KRKNNQGKKKSSQ
+18 KRKNNPGKKKSSQ
-31 VRKKTTKTSTK
+31 VKKKTTKTSTK
-42 AVSTGKSK
+42 AVSSGKNK
-50 KPAQEKDV
+50 KPVQEKDV

-69 SSSGRLLRSSVS
+69 SSSGRILRSSIS

-86 ASWVTLEKADSIL
+86 ASWVSLEKADNIL
-99 FHNQDSFSI
+99 FHDQDSFNI

-117 RSFSRRLSQTPI
+117 RSFSRRLSQTPTI
-129 AKPRKAAAQKRLET
+129 AKPRKAAAQKRLEK

-149 EAQAVI
+149 EALAVA
-155 EEKNVEG
+155 EEKNAEADK
-162 GERVFEQVLA
+162 EVFEQDEA

-177 PLPVQ
+177 PLPVAD
-182 GAPCGVGEEPATT
+182 APCSAGEEPATT
-195 CATQDKEVGI
+195 CAGQGKEVEI
-205 PETNDSLPS
+205 AERNYSVPS
-214 RQVTA
+214 SQVT
-219 NDSEAS
+219 DEDTEAS
-225 EVKYE
+225 EVKCKPE
-230 HENLPCEQTPSDLET
+230 DLPGERVCSDLDA
-245 GSLAEAFVEG
+245 GSLAEAFVED
-255 AVPVLPSSPSD
+255 AALVLLSSSSD
-266 SVITSESNS
+266 SVITSESNL
-275 KVCAETPFDL
+275 KVCAETLFDL
-285 VPNSKEP
+285 VPDSRELE
-292 DCSSVDT
+292 SSSIDT
-299 SDHSSAV
+299 SDLSLAV
-306 PLEES
+306 VLEES
-311 VPLAKP
+311 VPLAKA
-317 HMGAELDLVLPSE
+317 HIKAESHLVLPSE
-330 EQDSNSTAIVI
+330 EQDSNSARIVT
-341 SEINAQEHLLADA
+341 SELNSQEHVLEDA
-354 SSLAESCLKA
+354 GSLAEPGSKA
-364 GWDLES
+364 GWDFES
-370 GVKDVC
+370 GNKDLG
-376 SESSSVAAAESNSLS
+376 SNPSSVAA
-391 YFEGASAES
+391 
-400 NLLLYFEGAKAE
+400 
-412 SNSLLHF
+412 
-419 KGAKS
+419 
-424 ESNSLLHFE
+424 
-433 GASAESNSLLHF
+433 AESNSLLHF
-445 EGASAESNSLLHFEG
+445 EGASSFAES
-460 ASTESNSLLHFEGA
+460 
-474 SSPAESHMKLPV
+474 PMKLVV
-486 DFVPVHK
+486 DFVPTSK
-493 ELNSNVDLSC
+493 ELDCNLDLSC
-503 MRENSESYSKPVFTV
+503 TRENSESDAKNIFAA

-526 LNNIQV
+526 LNNIEV
-532 GDIEQLVKCID
+532 EDIEQLVKCID
-543 AETLILNSGCVH
+543 AETLILNSGYAP
-555 TSSPDLEKSAVDK
+555 TLSPGLGKSTVDK
-568 ISGESSGQFSEGIVS
+568 ISGESSGQFSEGFVS
-583 ELPSS
+583 VLPSS
-588 TEISTPASEK
+588 MEISALASEK
-598 AINAGLP
+598 AINADLP
-605 ADSRLQHDD
+605 ADSRLQHND

-631 NVRDSTEAVEASG
+631 NVSDSTEAVEASG

-651 AGDYPI
+651 AGGYPV

-733 KQRALKANLENKPVN
+733 KQRVLKANLENKPVN

-766 RVKTNQAVPVQNVQ
+766 RVKANQTIPIENVQ
-780 SKEKER
+780 SKERER

-806 VNGDIHGTVTGNEH
+806 VNGDIHGTTTVSEH
-820 LKHAEESER
+820 LNHTEENQR
-829 VVSPSQLAEPKKS
+829 AVSPSHLAEPKKL

-854 HYSPPEAVASLKKVS
+854 HYSPPDTVDSLKKVPA
-869 VEERTD
+869 EESS
-875 FTSNS
+875 FPSNT
-880 HTQWTKAANLNHI
+880 HMQWMKADLNEI
-893 VNTLTTGVG
+893 VNTVTAGTGCV
-902 CIHPENQGNVLI
+902 HPEKEGNVSI
-914 KEENCTCSIFQD
+914 KEVDCTCSVFES
-926 SDKSVLQTVS
+926 SDKSVLQTSS
-936 ISDLQESLCCPPL
+936 ILDLHESLWCCSV
-949 PEEEGHV
+949 PEEEAHAGKC
-956 GEDGFKV
+956 GFKV
-963 PKAETQCEDSSL
+963 PKAETDRDTQHEDSSL

-989 VEQVVAIE
+989 IEQVVAIE

-1007 ETTSPAKTECTE
+1007 ETSSPAKNESTECTE
-1019 ETTSNLLHSSKR
+1019 ETTPNLLHSYKR
-1031 DISSSSTSS
+1031 DISSSLTSS

-1055 LLAHCAHSQKQ
+1055 LLAHCPSSQKY
-1066 LPNKAVLYNGQGS
+1066 LPNKTVLYNGQS
-1079 VSELRDKPANLAGE
+1079 SISELWDEPASLGGE
-1093 MYKLQLSSRDA
+1093 MCKLQLSSRDT
-1104 KTLSDFTSNAK
+1104 KTSSDLTSNTN
-1115 SFSGYVTKKNYT
+1115 SFSGYTTKKNYA

-1132 LAQYCNA
+1132 LTQYCNA
-1139 SLNAQQ
+1139 SHNVQQ
-1145 TSNSLEALGQL
+1145 TSNSLETFGQL
-1156 EQKPACNDLNLE
+1156 EQKLTCNDLNLE
-1168 AGSLI
+1168 TNSLI
-1173 KEGVIHSQDEED
+1173 KEGGIHSQDEED

-1191 QLAALIESNQTN
+1191 QLAALIESNQAN
-1203 PEQKN
+1203 PEQKK

-1219 QERQPKYNQD
+1219 QERQPKYDQD
-1229 LLQKKEAVFF
+1229 VLQKKESAYL
-1239 KHNYSSLLL
+1239 KHNYNSLLL

-1258 NAVPWKPRH
+1258 NSVPWKPRH

-1278 NNQNHLE
+1278 NNKNQIE
-1285 LLSCQRSELQDIWM
+1285 LLSCQHSELQDIWI
-1299 SSKLHKLGQ
+1299 SSKMHKLGQ
-1308 TMPQDS
+1308 AVPQDS
-1314 RIAPSEKKSPR
+1314 RIASSEKKSPR

-1332 NQNTLASQEK
+1332 NQNTSASQEK

-1349 TQIKFHRCL
+1349 TQIKFNRCL
-1358 PEVPHEKKKDRLFG
+1358 PEVPQEKKKDRL
-1372 CEVVNEQIK
+1372 V
-1381 TAGSGD
+1381 GSSV
-1387 PLGIERLK
+1387 L
-1395 NEVVARNQFSDLPSH
+1395 
-1410 NPLAVSQ
+1410 
-1417 LKTASLVNR
+1417 NR
-1426 PSENLQ
+1426 PSENPQ

-1437 CNSQVQQTAD
+1437 CNSQVEQTANI
-1447 ASQGH
+1447 SQAH
-1452 PLPQTFNQSNLRANE
+1452 PLPPTFNQSNLRVNA
-1467 MRSEDKAYIH
+1467 MHSEDKAYI
-1477 QGAVKQQVDP
+1477 QKGAVEQVVL
-1487 KSQVLPVPCGGAQVP
+1487 KSQVLPAPCGGGQVP
-1502 GAVGALRNMECAGEV
+1502 GAVDALRNIECAGEV
-1517 TVLTSTSLGTDHPQS
+1517 TVLTSASLRTDHPES

-1574 LPTCDCVEQ
+1574 LPSCDCVEQ

-1912 KPDTRRTSTEKQP
+1912 KPDTRRTPTEKQS
-1925 LIDKKYSTPVKL
+1925 LIDKKYSTPVKV
-1937 KTEAPENLS
+1937 KTEAPENLG
-1946 NAVHCL
+1946 NALHCL
-1952 GNKPDA
+1952 GNKTDA

-1980 TKNCSLLKQY
+1980 AKNCSLLKQY
-1990 TASSPFKV
+1990 SASSPFKV
-1998 DGLQPYPPLAH
+1998 DSLHPCSSLAH
-2009 KPGLTAVTNL
+2009 KPGITAVTNI

-2033 SKQPHVTPYVNC
+2033 GKQPHMTPYVNC

-2088 ILEHQTDKQNCQ
+2088 ILEHQPAKQNCQ
-2100 PQLDNSPSSEMISSS
+2100 PQLDNSASQMLSSC
-2115 DLSVPLSSPAK
+2115 DASVPLSSLAK
-2126 DAVGNEADCSHGCPV
+2126 DAVSNGADCSRGCPT
-2141 EKGSSHREQ
+2141 EKGSSHPEQ
-2150 MCGFDCADEK
+2150 SCHFVCADEK
-2160 QSSALGQP
+2160 QNSTLRQP
-2168 TDSEEKAEELWSDS
+2168 TDAEEKAEELWSDS

-2269 ENTDLNSASRKTK
+2269 ENSELNSSSRKTK
-2282 QANENRDI
+2282 QTSENREI